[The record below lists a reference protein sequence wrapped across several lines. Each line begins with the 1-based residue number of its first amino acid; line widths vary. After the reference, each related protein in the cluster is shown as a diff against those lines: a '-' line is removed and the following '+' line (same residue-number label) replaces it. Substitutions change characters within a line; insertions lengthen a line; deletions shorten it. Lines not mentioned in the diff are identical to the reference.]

1 MFIKLTH
8 GLHSII
14 NAIISYIQ
22 RWTDDSVPDNTK
34 TLHNFKDGL
43 GKRPAV
49 PLDETTSTN
58 NIVKVTTDSNFENGN
73 DEISNSE
80 NILKVE
86 LKTELANGKDNLT
99 NKVGIEN
106 TVCVPEPVIFEIQN
120 EVPDK
125 IEKVVPIKTQALPG
139 QDFIFQILYVK
150 DYNYIEGD
158 ILPVFGTFGN
168 YARLSKDGKYLTVNS
183 NADLSVRLI
192 LTPAPQDWIPE
203 KPDPSIIQQAGDRM
217 LNTIPRDGAKAEYTI
232 EQMLLEDNF
241 YNLSIENKATTF
253 VTNSEFSNGK
263 YYNVGASTNKITIP
277 MTFSE
282 GFDENAVYWKCY
294 DDPKGETPVTGYYP
308 STDYN
313 EEFGPLPDGFR
324 KLQYISPNNSA
335 YIDLGIKL
343 KKDYKVKI
351 LMNVTENT
359 NNSYIGLFGARN
371 STDTDFYDDNHT
383 NGAYAC
389 YVKYN
394 YRTIGF
400 QRGSHR
406 YFNYNHDYPEGKICW
421 YYSDGIN
428 YEVRNYDGS
437 LIRKLSAA
445 ASENID
451 TEWNCYLFTVND
463 KGKPYSYGTYGNL
476 YRFEMWDENDNLI
489 MRLIP
494 AKNLDTNSCGL
505 YDIVN
510 NKFYYNKRPMG
521 YFTGPEF
528 YVWQKPMQCS
538 DHNVRM
544 YLENNNDIDY
554 NKDYDLPSGYEK
566 LYEIYSK
573 ERRLDTGYKIK
584 KDDRVECCAT
594 VDNNTGASHRV
605 LFGGRRSWDNAD
617 NFYFYVRAQN
627 KEQAVYSRNGKECW
641 GSTMTYGK
649 PCKFIAEPNKMSCYN
664 KQDELLWEII
674 NDGVNYVDSN
684 YNCWIGCGNNSN
696 SIDSWC
702 YAHYHYFRVYNKDN
716 NLVVNLI
723 PAKRLSDNVLGFY
736 DTVRNA
742 FYTSNSGN
750 YAYESKS
757 IYKGD
762 KRILHIENIT
772 KDINLGIIRNPVYDN
787 PFKLEDCIE
796 DEHQNEPKDSL
807 IYTYEITDS
816 KILDYFYYVDHVNN
830 ATDYATLDSTYKT
843 ANVGN
848 PASFTVSYKSGY
860 DNYDIKCTANT
871 DAKITVGKTHYITY
885 NELDIPAEY
894 TPVKGLY
901 SNNSSTYFKTG
912 YIPKWDDRV
921 ECYCSITRDSYYTY
935 PCYVFGARTAVN
947 NKSFVFYAHRSN
959 DRNRMGYD
967 RYCGEKDI
975 REIINNELMKIT
987 AGYNGCEVDFAYTKT
1002 KIDTICPLYRSFDYQ
1017 DYNSEVTLP
1026 DNYEKLSCIMN
1037 KLDSKAYIDLGL
1049 KIKPNY
1055 KVESIIYTNS
1065 NNTKSNVVLF
1075 GSTSSTGLAVAERT
1089 STSFTYPMSFDAN
1102 NNFWKNTNQQRN
1114 STNSE
1119 LEFKMLVAGTLVL
1132 NITQSSESGYDYLII
1147 QKNGSQIATTS
1158 GVSGSTTRTLSNLA
1172 VNDVIKIYYKKD
1184 GSASSGTDTATVQI
1198 LYDNNVLNAD
1208 FIIGSETN
1216 TNTLYTKYN
1225 GTNCIA
1231 LKQQKVKTNNNF
1243 VYGDTA
1249 KIKMDGSKITW
1260 WNFNGELVSE
1270 MEYESST
1277 EEPSYNTYL
1286 FGLNENGEYR
1296 HFAGNADLYVYTFKL
1311 YDENDNLIYH
1321 LVPALNKTTNEYGLY
1336 DTETGTFF
1344 TNSGEDDF
1352 EGHEIEEIHYVGDDL
1367 DYEMYLF
1374 GCNNANSRQYGYYG
1388 NMYKFTIYNGDNQQ
1402 VVNMV
1407 PVKRISDSVLGF
1419 YDTIRH
1425 IFITPAGGSVTE
1437 ATVPTYKGNIVVSNI
1452 PNDTRITITKNN
1464 DSRKTIVLEE
1474 GIEDDV
1480 FYQQIDQLEYNY
1492 ELKNTKLEDWFYTV
1506 KYINEAQSICSLKG
1520 DIATYYNVPRVGS
1533 NTRFPVTYN
1542 VGTDDNMIEATATA
1556 GATVEITKPIEII
1569 YNHFPDEYIE
1579 IYGIRN
1585 YNNTSVYFE
1594 IPYKIKANDTVKLY
1608 VSDEKQSYTYYIFGS
1623 GINETRGCVLCGK
1636 YESNSNNMFYSRNKR
1651 VNITGPQNEVLEIVC
1666 KPHGIDYTNG
1676 YDDYSYTLDNIPDDS
1691 DTMNVFHLFGACL
1704 DNYYGKHAASFYGTI
1719 YKCTISDENGVKVNL
1734 VPVKRKADGAIG
1746 FYDTVGDTFYLPNND
1761 NGSLSIAPAPKLKG
1775 RITVSNI
1782 TDDTDVIVT
1791 QKTQPSLSMDINDS
1805 IDYSYSI
1812 EGCSLTDYWH
1822 YITINNTTNGELTFT
1837 NAVYG
1842 GNCYTCLH
1850 DGSITMPCSF
1860 KSGRVSTDFIVSEG
1874 TLTNNGL
1881 VLNNVKEDKNITVM
1895 LNDYHDPKSDTNDDL
1910 NIFTNPDFSN
1920 YNQYRVVNGTDLMLT
1935 SYSFINSQ
1943 VAAMSN
1949 KQIFEFNINE
1959 LDILSFDPNNI
1970 PGEKIKTKIVSSDT
1984 NMNEVVQNVTI
1995 DGKLM
2000 YKHTVTLKNQIKLEN
2015 GKVYMFKVRDNT
2027 DTGKLI
2033 AYAKDTGPF
2042 NLVNSNG
2049 EYIIEDN
2056 DLYFKWDEPNKYI
2069 VKGNKTIYFELNG
2082 IKL

>member
-8 GLHSII
+8 GLHAVL
-14 NAIISYIQ
+14 NAIVSYIQ
-22 RWTDDSVPDNTK
+22 KWTDDSVPDGTL
-34 TLHNFKDGL
+34 TLHNFKDGQ
-43 GKRPAV
+43 GIRPAV
-49 PLDETTSTN
+49 PLDEINSSN
-58 NIVKVTTDSNFENGN
+58 NIVNVKTDSKFEHGSDNVT
-73 DEISNSE
+73 SSE
-80 NILKVE
+80 NVLKVE
-86 LKTELANGKDNLT
+86 LKTELGYGDDNLASKT
-99 NKVGIEN
+99 GIEN
-106 TVCVPEPVIFEIQN
+106 TVCIPPPVIFEIHN

-125 IEKVVPIKTQALPG
+125 IEKIVPVKTQALPG

-158 ILPVFGTFGN
+158 ILPVFGSWGN
-168 YARLSKDGKYLTVNS
+168 YARISRDGKYLTVNS

-203 KPDPSIIQQAGDRM
+203 QPDPSIIQQAGDRM

-232 EQMLLEDNF
+232 EQMQIEDNF
-241 YNLSIENKATTF
+241 YTVSIENKATTF
-253 VTNSEFSNGK
+253 VTNGEFSNGK

-282 GFDENAVYWKCY
+282 GFDENSIYWKCY
-294 DDPKGETPVTGYYP
+294 DDPKSETPVTGYYP

-371 STDTDFYDDNHT
+371 STDTNFYNDNHT

-406 YFNYNHDYPEGKICW
+406 YFNSNHDYPEGKICW

-445 ASENID
+445 TSENID

-463 KGKPYSYGTYGNL
+463 KGTPYSYGTYGNL
-476 YRFEMWDENDNLI
+476 YRCEVLDENDNLL

-594 VDNNTGASHRV
+594 VDNNTNSSYRV
-605 LFGGRRSWDNAD
+605 LFGSRQSSFSDDN
-617 NFYFYVRAQN
+617 YFFFTRFNDSNVACYGKNA
-627 KEQAVYSRNGKECW
+627 KETKGT
-641 GSTMTYGK
+641 TMTYGV
-649 PCKFIAEPNKMSCYN
+649 PCKFIAEPYKLSCYDRN
-664 KQDELLWEII
+664 NNLKWEI
-674 NDGVNYVDSN
+674 NVNGGTPVDCR
-684 YNCWIGCGNNSN
+684 YNCYLGCGNNSN
-696 SIDSWC
+696 SNNSWC

-736 DTVRNA
+736 DTVRKA

-750 YAYESKS
+750 YNYESKS
-757 IYKGD
+757 IYKGE
-762 KRILHIENIT
+762 KRILNIENIT

-807 IYTYEITDS
+807 IYTYEITNS

-848 PASFTVSYKSGY
+848 PATFIVSYKSGY

-871 DAKITVGKTHYITY
+871 DATVTVGKTHYITY

-935 PCYVFGARTAVN
+935 PCYVFGARNGVN
-947 NKSFVFYAHRSN
+947 NKSFVFYAHRSGYDN
-959 DRNRMGYD
+959 RYRMGYD
-967 RYCGEKDI
+967 RCCGETNI

-987 AGYNGCEVDFAYTKT
+987 ADNNGCECDFAYTKT
-1002 KIDTICPLYRSFDYQ
+1002 KI
-1017 DYNSEVTLP
+1017 
-1026 DNYEKLSCIMN
+1026 
-1037 KLDSKAYIDLGL
+1037 
-1049 KIKPNY
+1049 
-1055 KVESIIYTNS
+1055 
-1065 NNTKSNVVLF
+1065 NTSMTV
-1075 GSTSSTGLAVAERT
+1075 
-1089 STSFTYPMSFDAN
+1089 
-1102 NNFWKNTNQQRN
+1102 NTDC
-1114 STNSE
+1114 
-1119 LEFKMLVAGTLVL
+1119 V
-1132 NITQSSESGYDYLII
+1132 
-1147 QKNGSQIATTS
+1147 
-1158 GVSGSTTRTLSNLA
+1158 
-1172 VNDVIKIYYKKD
+1172 
-1184 GSASSGTDTATVQI
+1184 
-1198 LYDNNVLNAD
+1198 
-1208 FIIGSETN
+1208 
-1216 TNTLYTKYN
+1216 
-1225 GTNCIA
+1225 
-1231 LKQQKVKTNNNF
+1231 
-1243 VYGDTA
+1243 
-1249 KIKMDGSKITW
+1249 
-1260 WNFNGELVSE
+1260 
-1270 MEYESST
+1270 
-1277 EEPSYNTYL
+1277 
-1286 FGLNENGEYR
+1286 
-1296 HFAGNADLYVYTFKL
+1296 
-1311 YDENDNLIYH
+1311 
-1321 LVPALNKTTNEYGLY
+1321 
-1336 DTETGTFF
+1336 
-1344 TNSGEDDF
+1344 
-1352 EGHEIEEIHYVGDDL
+1352 
-1367 DYEMYLF
+1367 YEMYLF

-1437 ATVPTYKGNIVVSNI
+1437 ATEPTYKGNIVVSNI

-1474 GIEDDV
+1474 GIEDEQ
-1480 FYQQIDQLEYNY
+1480 YHQQIDQLEYNY

-1506 KYINEAQSICSLKG
+1506 KYINNTHSICSVKG

-1533 NTRFPVTYN
+1533 ITRFPVTYN
-1542 VGTDDNMIEATATA
+1542 FGLDDNMIEATASA
-1556 GATVEITKPIEII
+1556 GATVEITKPIEIV
-1569 YNHFPDEYIE
+1569 YNSVPDEYITL
-1579 IYGIRN
+1579 YGL
-1585 YNNTSVYFE
+1585 YNNDSNTYFE
-1594 IPYKIKANDTVKLY
+1594 IPYNIKATDSIKLY
-1608 VSDEKQSYTYYIFGS
+1608 VNDSKNGYTYWIFGADYYNDS
-1623 GINETRGCVLCGK
+1623 TTTSRVLCSR
-1636 YESNSNNMFYSRNKR
+1636 YENSSNNMYYHSGNKR
-1651 VNITGPQNEVLEIVC
+1651 VNITGLKDEVIEIDC
-1666 KPHGIDYTNG
+1666 NPSEITYTNG
-1676 YDDYSYTLDNIPDDS
+1676 YDTYHYTLDNTPV
-1691 DTMNVFHLFGACL
+1691 NCNGYFHVFGTRTTQGYH
-1704 DNYYGKHAASFYGTI
+1704 NSSFYGTI
-1719 YKCTISDENGVKVNL
+1719 YKFTIYDDNGIKINL
-1734 VPVKRKADGAIG
+1734 IPVKRKVDGVLG
-1746 FYDTVGDTFYLPNND
+1746 FYDTVQDQFYIPIKGAVTEAL
-1761 NGSLSIAPAPKLKG
+1761 APKLKG
-1775 RITVSNI
+1775 KIVVSNI
-1782 TDDTDVIVT
+1782 TDDTDVIVMP
-1791 QKTQPSLSMDINDS
+1791 KSQPSPSMDINDS
-1805 IDYSYSI
+1805 IDYSYNI

-1822 YITINNTTNGELTFT
+1822 YIEINNTTNGELTFT

-1881 VLNNVKEDKNITVM
+1881 VLNNVKDDKNITVM

-1910 NIFTNPDFSN
+1910 NIFTEPDFSG
-1920 YNQYRVVNGTDLMLT
+1920 YNQYRIVNGTDLILT

-1943 VAAMSN
+1943 PASMSERHV
-1949 KQIFEFNINE
+1949 FEFSIS
-1959 LDILSFDPNNI
+1959 DIDLLAFNPNDI
-1970 PGEKIKTKIVSSDT
+1970 PGDRVKSRIITSDS
-1984 NMNEVVQNVTI
+1984 NMNEVVQNVTV
-1995 DGKLM
+1995 DEKLM

-2015 GKVYMFKVRDNT
+2015 GKVYIFKVRDNT

-2033 AYAKDTGPF
+2033 AYAKDTNPI
-2042 NLVNSNG
+2042 NLVNSNN
-2049 EYIIEDN
+2049 EYTVEGN
-2056 DLYFKWDEPNKYI
+2056 DIYFNWNESNKYI
-2069 VKGNKTIYFELNG
+2069 VQGNKNIYFELNG

>member
-14 NAIISYIQ
+14 NAIVSYIQ

-49 PLDETTSTN
+49 PLDETTLTN

-99 NKVGIEN
+99 NKVSIEN

-139 QDFIFQILYVK
+139 QDFVFQILYVK

-158 ILPVFGTFGN
+158 ILPVFGTWGN
-168 YARLSKDGKYLTVNS
+168 YARISRDGKYLTVNS

-203 KPDPSIIQQAGDRM
+203 QPDPSIIQQAGDRM

-232 EQMLLEDNF
+232 EQMQIEDNF
-241 YNLSIENKATTF
+241 YTVSIENKATTF
-253 VTNSEFSNGK
+253 VTNGEFSNGK

-294 DDPKGETPVTGYYP
+294 DDPKSETVVTGYYP

-371 STDTDFYDDNHT
+371 STDTDFYNDNHT

-476 YRFEMWDENDNLI
+476 YRCEVLDENDNLL

-521 YFTGPEF
+521 YFSGPEF

-594 VDNNTGASHRV
+594 VDNNTNSSHRV

-750 YAYESKS
+750 YNYEYKNL
-757 IYKGD
+757 YKGD

-901 SNNSSTYFKTG
+901 SNNSSTYFMTG

-935 PCYVFGARTAVN
+935 PCYVFGARNGVN

-1147 QKNGSQIATTS
+1147 QKNGSQITTTS
-1158 GVSGSTTRTLSNLA
+1158 GLSGSTTRTLSNLA

-1184 GSASSGTDTATVQI
+1184 GSVSSGTDTATVQI

-1286 FGLNENGEYR
+1286 FGLNENGAYR
-1296 HFAGNADLYVYTFKL
+1296 HFAGNAYLYVYTFKL
-1311 YDENDNLIYH
+1311 YDEDDNLIYH

-1474 GIEDDV
+1474 GIEDEQ
-1480 FYQQIDQLEYNY
+1480 YHQQIDQLEYNY

-1506 KYINEAQSICSLKG
+1506 KYINNTHSICSLKG

-1542 VGTDDNMIEATATA
+1542 VGLDDDMIEATASA
-1556 GATVEITKPIEII
+1556 GATVEITKPIEIV
-1569 YNHFPDEYIE
+1569 YNSVPDEYI
-1579 IYGIRN
+1579 ILYGL
-1585 YNNTSVYFE
+1585 YNNDPNTYFE
-1594 IPYKIKANDTVKLY
+1594 IPYNIKATDSIKLY
-1608 VSDEKQSYTYYIFGS
+1608 VNDTKNSYYWIFGADYYS
-1623 GINETRGCVLCGK
+1623 DSTTTSRVLCSR
-1636 YESNSNNMFYSRNKR
+1636 YENSSNNMYYHSGNKR
-1651 VNITGPQNEVLEIVC
+1651 VNITGLKDEVIEIDC
-1666 KPHGIDYTNG
+1666 KPSEITYTNG
-1676 YDDYSYTLDNIPDDS
+1676 YDTYHYTLDNTPV
-1691 DTMNVFHLFGACL
+1691 NCNGYFHVFGTRTTQGYH
-1704 DNYYGKHAASFYGTI
+1704 NSSFSGTI
-1719 YKCTISDENGVKVNL
+1719 YKFTIYDDNGIKINL
-1734 VPVKRKADGAIG
+1734 IPVKRKVDGVLG
-1746 FYDTVGDTFYLPNND
+1746 FYDAVQDQFYIPIKGAVTEAL
-1761 NGSLSIAPAPKLKG
+1761 APKLKG
-1775 RITVSNI
+1775 KIIVSNI

-1791 QKTQPSLSMDINDS
+1791 QKTQPTTSMDINDI
-1805 IDYSYSI
+1805 IDYSYNI

-1822 YITINNTTNGELTFT
+1822 YIEINNTTNGELTFT

-1850 DGSITMPCSF
+1850 EGSITMPCSY
-1860 KSGRVSTDFIVSEG
+1860 KAGRVSTDFIVSEG

-1881 VLNNVKEDKNITVM
+1881 VLNNVKDDKNITVM

-1910 NIFTNPDFSN
+1910 NIFTEPDFSG
-1920 YNQYRVVNGTDLMLT
+1920 YNQYRIVNGTDLMLT

-1943 VAAMSN
+1943 PASMSERHV
-1949 KQIFEFNINE
+1949 FEFSIS
-1959 LDILSFDPNNI
+1959 DIDLLAFNPNNI
-1970 PGEKIKTKIVSSDT
+1970 PGDRVKSRIITTDS
-1984 NMNEVVQNVTI
+1984 NMNEVVQNVTV
-1995 DGKLM
+1995 DEKLM

-2015 GKVYMFKVRDNT
+2015 GKVYIFKVRDNT

-2033 AYAKDTGPF
+2033 AYAKDTNPI
-2042 NLVNSNG
+2042 NLVNSNN
-2049 EYIIEDN
+2049 EYTVEGN
-2056 DLYFKWDEPNKYI
+2056 DIYFNWNESNKYI
-2069 VKGNKTIYFELNG
+2069 VQGNKNIYFELNG

>member
-14 NAIISYIQ
+14 NAIVSYIQ

-99 NKVGIEN
+99 NKVSIEN

-139 QDFIFQILYVK
+139 QDFVFQILYVK

-158 ILPVFGTFGN
+158 ILPVFGTWGN
-168 YARLSKDGKYLTVNS
+168 YARISRDGKYLTVNS

-203 KPDPSIIQQAGDRM
+203 QPDPSIIQQAGDRM

-232 EQMLLEDNF
+232 EQMQIEDNF
-241 YNLSIENKATTF
+241 YTVSIENKATTF

-282 GFDENAVYWKCY
+282 GFDENSIYWKCY

-371 STDTDFYDDNHT
+371 STDTDFYNDNHT

-476 YRFEMWDENDNLI
+476 YRCEVLDENDNLL

-521 YFTGPEF
+521 YFSGPEF

-554 NKDYDLPSGYEK
+554 NKDYEVPSDYVK
-566 LYEIYSK
+566 VYEIYSK
-573 ERRLDTGYKIK
+573 ESRVDTGYKIK

-594 VDNNTGASHRV
+594 VDNNTNASYRV
-605 LFGGRRSWDNAD
+605 LFGARQSSFSAD
-617 NFYFYVRAQN
+617 NFFFFVRFNGQN
-627 KEQAVYSRNGKECW
+627 VACYGKNAKETKGT
-641 GSTMTYGK
+641 TMTYGI
-649 PCKFIAEPNKMSCYN
+649 PCKFIAEPYSLSCYN
-664 KQDELLWEII
+664 TKNNLIWKIDV
-674 NDGVNYVDSN
+674 DGGTPTDSV

-696 SIDSWC
+696 SNDSWC

-723 PAKRLSDNVLGFY
+723 PVKRLSDSTLGFY
-736 DTVRNA
+736 DTVRKT
-742 FYTSNSGN
+742 FYTRNTGN
-750 YAYESKS
+750 YNYESKS
-757 IYKGD
+757 IYKGE
-762 KRILHIENIT
+762 KRILNIENIT

-848 PASFTVSYKSGY
+848 PATFAVSYKSGY

-894 TPVKGLY
+894 TPVKGLCN
-901 SNNSSTYFKTG
+901 SNQGQVYIKTG
-912 YIPKWDDRV
+912 YIPKWNDKIV
-921 ECYCSITRDSYYTY
+921 CYSSISNNYYTY
-935 PCYVFGARTAVN
+935 PCFIFGCRNAVN
-947 NKSFVFYAHRSN
+947 NKSFAFYARRDSSN
-959 DRNRMGYD
+959 MAYD
-967 RYCGEKDI
+967 RCCGEKNI
-975 REIINNELMKIT
+975 RSVINNELMKIT
-987 AGYNGCEVDFAYTKT
+987 ADNNGCEVDFAYTKT
-1002 KIDTICPLYRSFDYQ
+1002 KINTEMYKIPIVPDFNQNI
-1017 DYNSEVTLP
+1017 TLP
-1026 DNYEKLSCIMN
+1026 DTYEKIG
-1037 KLDSKAYIDLGL
+1037 YIENTGSIYADLGFIL
-1049 KIKPNY
+1049 KANDR
-1055 KVESIIYTNS
+1055 VELYTNIS
-1065 NNTKSNVVLF
+1065 NPNSDTYNTIF
-1075 GSTSSTGLAVAERT
+1075 GA
-1089 STSFTYPMSFDAN
+1089 
-1102 NNFWKNTNQQRN
+1102 RN
-1114 STNSE
+1114 DET
-1119 LEFKMLVAGTLVL
+1119 
-1132 NITQSSESGYDYLII
+1132 
-1147 QKNGSQIATTS
+1147 
-1158 GVSGSTTRTLSNLA
+1158 
-1172 VNDVIKIYYKKD
+1172 VNEYC
-1184 GSASSGTDTATVQI
+1184 
-1198 LYDNNVLNAD
+1198 LW
-1208 FIIGSETN
+1208 
-1216 TNTLYTKYN
+1216 TKYN
-1225 GTNCIA
+1225 NGNITYGRISDYQASVNVPRNIIIKLFTDKLKFGWYDTDGVLLQEFTSTTGTLTDTQYNC
-1231 LKQQKVKTNNNF
+1231 
-1243 VYGDTA
+1243 
-1249 KIKMDGSKITW
+1249 
-1260 WNFNGELVSE
+1260 
-1270 MEYESST
+1270 
-1277 EEPSYNTYL
+1277 YL
-1286 FGLNENGEYR
+1286 FARNTRNSVSGGGYCLAKVYSFKVYNENNE
-1296 HFAGNADLYVYTFKL
+1296 
-1311 YDENDNLIYH
+1311 LIQYF
-1321 LVPALNKTTNEYGLY
+1321 VPARRKSDNIAGLYNVITNTFITGRNGNFSWSRINYNEYP
-1336 DTETGTFF
+1336 DC
-1344 TNSGEDDF
+1344 
-1352 EGHEIEEIHYVGDDL
+1352 

-1374 GCNNANSRQYGYYG
+1374 NCNHANSRQYSFYG
-1388 NMYKFTIYNGDNQQ
+1388 NIYKFTAYDGEGNIK
-1402 VVNMV
+1402 VNFV
-1407 PVKRISDSVLGF
+1407 PVKRLEDSKLGF
-1419 YDTIRH
+1419 YDTIREM
-1425 IFITPAGGSVTE
+1425 FIIPENGTLTE
-1437 ATVPTYKGNIVVSNI
+1437 STVPTYKGNIVVSNI
-1452 PNDTRITITKNN
+1452 PNDTTITITKNN

-1474 GIEDDV
+1474 GIEDEQ
-1480 FYQQIDQLEYNY
+1480 YHQQIDQLEYNY

-1506 KYINEAQSICSLKG
+1506 KYINNTHSICSVKG

-1533 NTRFPVTYN
+1533 ITRFPVTYN
-1542 VGTDDNMIEATATA
+1542 VGLDDNMIEATASA
-1556 GATVEITKPIEII
+1556 GATVEITKPIEIV
-1569 YNHFPDEYIE
+1569 YNYVPDEYIAL
-1579 IYGIRN
+1579 YGL
-1585 YNNTSVYFE
+1585 YNNDSNTYFE
-1594 IPYKIKANDTVKLY
+1594 IPYNIKATDSIKLY
-1608 VSDEKQSYTYYIFGS
+1608 VNDSKNGYTYWIFGADYYNDS
-1623 GINETRGCVLCGK
+1623 TTTSRVLCSK
-1636 YESNSNNMFYSRNKR
+1636 YENSNNMYYHSGNKR
-1651 VNITGPQNEVLEIVC
+1651 VNITGLKDEVIEIDC
-1666 KPHGIDYTNG
+1666 KPSEITYTNG
-1676 YDDYSYTLDNIPDDS
+1676 YDTYHYTLDNTPV
-1691 DTMNVFHLFGACL
+1691 NCNGYFHVFGTRTTQGYH
-1704 DNYYGKHAASFYGTI
+1704 NSSFYGTI
-1719 YKCTISDENGVKVNL
+1719 YKFTIYDDNGIKINL
-1734 VPVKRKADGAIG
+1734 IPVKRKVDGVLG
-1746 FYDTVGDTFYLPNND
+1746 FYDTVQDQFYIPIKGAVKEAL
-1761 NGSLSIAPAPKLKG
+1761 APKLKG
-1775 RITVSNI
+1775 KIIVSNI
-1782 TDDTDVIVT
+1782 TDDTDVIVMP
-1791 QKTQPSLSMDINDS
+1791 KSQPSPSMDINDS
-1805 IDYSYSI
+1805 LDYSYNI

-1822 YITINNTTNGELTFT
+1822 YIEINNTTNGELTFT

-1881 VLNNVKEDKNITVM
+1881 VLNNVKDDKNITVM

-1910 NIFTNPDFSN
+1910 NIFTEPDFSG
-1920 YNQYRVVNGTDLMLT
+1920 YNQYRIVNGTDLILT

-1943 VAAMSN
+1943 PASMSERHV
-1949 KQIFEFNINE
+1949 FEFSIS
-1959 LDILSFDPNNI
+1959 DIDLLAFNPNDI
-1970 PGEKIKTKIVSSDT
+1970 PGDRVKSRIITSDS
-1984 NMNEVVQNVTI
+1984 NMNEVVQNVTV
-1995 DGKLM
+1995 DEKLM

-2015 GKVYMFKVRDNT
+2015 GKVYIFKVRDNT

-2033 AYAKDTGPF
+2033 AYAKDTNPI
-2042 NLVNSNG
+2042 NLVNSNN
-2049 EYIIEDN
+2049 EYTVEGN
-2056 DLYFKWDEPNKYI
+2056 DIYFNWNESNKYI
-2069 VKGNKTIYFELNG
+2069 VQGNKNIYFELNG

>member
-14 NAIISYIQ
+14 NAIVSYIQ

-58 NIVKVTTDSNFENGN
+58 NIIKVTTDSNFENGN

-158 ILPVFGTFGN
+158 ILPVFGTWGN

-277 MTFSE
+277 ITFSE
-282 GFDENAVYWKCY
+282 GFDENSIYWKCY

-313 EEFGPLPDGFR
+313 EEYNVPNGFR

-406 YFNYNHDYPEGKICW
+406 YYSSNHDYPEGKICW

-428 YEVRNYDGS
+428 YEVRKYDDNT

-445 ASENID
+445 TSENID

-476 YRFEMWDENDNLI
+476 YRCEVLDENDNLL

-649 PCKFIAEPNKMSCYN
+649 PCKFIAETNKMSCYN

-684 YNCWIGCGNNSN
+684 YNCYLGCGNNSN
-696 SIDSWC
+696 NIDSWC

-736 DTVRNA
+736 DTSRNA

-750 YAYESKS
+750 YNYESKS
-757 IYKGD
+757 IYKGE
-762 KRILHIENIT
+762 KRILNIENIT

-796 DEHQNEPKDSL
+796 DEQHNEPKDSL

-912 YIPKWDDRV
+912 YIPKWDDKV
-921 ECYCSITRDSYYTY
+921 VCYCSILRDSLYTY
-935 PCYVFGARTAVN
+935 PCYVFGARNGVN

-967 RYCGEKDI
+967 RCCGETNI

-987 AGYNGCEVDFAYTKT
+987 ADNNGCECDFAYTKT
-1002 KIDTICPLYRSFDYQ
+1002 KI
-1017 DYNSEVTLP
+1017 
-1026 DNYEKLSCIMN
+1026 
-1037 KLDSKAYIDLGL
+1037 
-1049 KIKPNY
+1049 
-1055 KVESIIYTNS
+1055 
-1065 NNTKSNVVLF
+1065 NTS
-1075 GSTSSTGLAVAERT
+1075 
-1089 STSFTYPMSFDAN
+1089 MSV
-1102 NNFWKNTNQQRN
+1102 NTDC
-1114 STNSE
+1114 
-1119 LEFKMLVAGTLVL
+1119 V
-1132 NITQSSESGYDYLII
+1132 
-1147 QKNGSQIATTS
+1147 
-1158 GVSGSTTRTLSNLA
+1158 
-1172 VNDVIKIYYKKD
+1172 
-1184 GSASSGTDTATVQI
+1184 
-1198 LYDNNVLNAD
+1198 
-1208 FIIGSETN
+1208 
-1216 TNTLYTKYN
+1216 
-1225 GTNCIA
+1225 
-1231 LKQQKVKTNNNF
+1231 
-1243 VYGDTA
+1243 
-1249 KIKMDGSKITW
+1249 
-1260 WNFNGELVSE
+1260 
-1270 MEYESST
+1270 
-1277 EEPSYNTYL
+1277 
-1286 FGLNENGEYR
+1286 
-1296 HFAGNADLYVYTFKL
+1296 
-1311 YDENDNLIYH
+1311 
-1321 LVPALNKTTNEYGLY
+1321 
-1336 DTETGTFF
+1336 
-1344 TNSGEDDF
+1344 
-1352 EGHEIEEIHYVGDDL
+1352 
-1367 DYEMYLF
+1367 YEMYLF

-1437 ATVPTYKGNIVVSNI
+1437 ATEPTYKGNIVVSNI

-1480 FYQQIDQLEYNY
+1480 LHQQTDQLEYNY

-1506 KYINEAQSICSLKG
+1506 KYINNAQSICSLKG
-1520 DIATYYNVPRVGS
+1520 DVATYYNVPRVGS
-1533 NTRFPVTYN
+1533 TTRFPVTYN
-1542 VGTDDNMIEATATA
+1542 VGTDDNMIEATATT
-1556 GATVEITKPIEII
+1556 GATVEITKSIEIV
-1569 YNHFPDEYIE
+1569 YNNVPDEYITL
-1579 IYGIRN
+1579 YGL
-1585 YNNTSVYFE
+1585 YNNDSNTYFE
-1594 IPYKIKANDTVKLY
+1594 IPYNIKATDSIKLY
-1608 VSDEKQSYTYYIFGS
+1608 VNDSKNGYTYWIFGADYYNDS
-1623 GINETRGCVLCGK
+1623 TTTSRVLCSK
-1636 YESNSNNMFYSRNKR
+1636 YENSNNMYYHSGNKR
-1651 VNITGPQNEVLEIVC
+1651 VNITGLKDEVIEIDC
-1666 KPHGIDYTNG
+1666 KPSEITYTNG
-1676 YDDYSYTLDNIPDDS
+1676 YDTYHYTLDNTPV
-1691 DTMNVFHLFGACL
+1691 NCNGYFHVFGTRTTQGYH
-1704 DNYYGKHAASFYGTI
+1704 YSSFYGTI
-1719 YKCTISDENGVKVNL
+1719 YKFTIYDENGIKINL
-1734 VPVKRKADGAIG
+1734 IPVKRKVDGVLG
-1746 FYDTVGDTFYLPNND
+1746 FYDIVQDQFYIPIA
-1761 NGSLSIAPAPKLKG
+1761 GSVTEAQAPKLKG

-1791 QKTQPSLSMDINDS
+1791 QKTQPSTSMDINDS

-1850 DGSITMPCSF
+1850 DGSITMPCSY
-1860 KSGRVSTDFIVSEG
+1860 KAGRASTDFIVSEG
-1874 TLTNNGL
+1874 TLTNNDL
-1881 VLNNVKEDKNITVM
+1881 VLNNVKDDKNITVM

-2000 YKHTVTLKNQIKLEN
+2000 YKHTVTLKTQIKLEN
-2015 GKVYMFKVRDNT
+2015 GKVYIFKVRDNT

-2033 AYAKDTGPF
+2033 AYAKDTVPF

>member
-14 NAIISYIQ
+14 NAIVSYIQ

-49 PLDETTSTN
+49 PLDETTATN

-73 DEISNSE
+73 DEISNTE

-99 NKVGIEN
+99 NKIGIEN

-139 QDFIFQILYVK
+139 QDFVFQILYVK

-158 ILPVFGTFGN
+158 ILPVFGTWGN

-282 GFDENAVYWKCY
+282 GFDENSIYWKCY
-294 DDPKGETPVTGYYP
+294 EDPKSETPVTGYYP

-313 EEFGPLPDGFR
+313 EEYNVPDGFR

-351 LMNVTENT
+351 LMNITENT
-359 NNSYIGLFGARN
+359 SNSYIGLFGARN
-371 STDTDFYDDNHT
+371 STDTNFYDDNHT

-406 YFNYNHDYPEGKICW
+406 YYSSNHDYPEGKICW

-445 ASENID
+445 TSENID

-463 KGKPYSYGTYGNL
+463 KGTPYSYGTYGNL
-476 YRFEMWDENDNLI
+476 YRCEVLDENDNLI

-528 YVWQKPMQCS
+528 YVWQKQMQCS

-554 NKDYDLPSGYEK
+554 NKDYDLPSEYEK

-573 ERRLDTGYKIK
+573 VRRLDTGYKIK

-594 VDNNTGASHRV
+594 VDNNTSSSYRV
-605 LFGGRRSWDNAD
+605 LFGSRQSSFSDDN
-617 NFYFYVRAQN
+617 YFFFTRF
-627 KEQAVYSRNGKECW
+627 NGKNIACYGKNAKETQ
-641 GSTMTYGK
+641 GTTMTYGE
-649 PCKFIAEPNKMSCYN
+649 PCKFIAEPYKLSCYDIN
-664 KQDELLWEII
+664 NNLKWEI
-674 NDGVNYVDSN
+674 NVNGGTPVDCR
-684 YNCWIGCGNNSN
+684 YNCYLGCGNNSN
-696 SIDSWC
+696 NIDSWC

-750 YAYESKS
+750 YNYESKS
-757 IYKGD
+757 IYKGE

-871 DAKITVGKTHYITY
+871 DAKITIGKTHYITY

-894 TPVKGLY
+894 TPIKGLCN
-901 SNNSSTYFKTG
+901 SNQGQVYIKTG
-912 YIPKWDDRV
+912 YIPKWNDKIV
-921 ECYCSITRDSYYTY
+921 CYSSISNNYYTY
-935 PCYVFGARTAVN
+935 PCFIFGCRNAVN
-947 NKSFVFYAHRSN
+947 NKSFAFYARRDSSN
-959 DRNRMGYD
+959 MAYD
-967 RYCGEKDI
+967 RCCGEKNI
-975 REIINNELMKIT
+975 RSVINNELMKIT
-987 AGYNGCEVDFAYTKT
+987 ADNNGCEVDFAYTKT
-1002 KIDTICPLYRSFDYQ
+1002 KINTEMYKIPIVPDFNQ
-1017 DYNSEVTLP
+1017 DITLP
-1026 DNYEKLSCIMN
+1026 DAYEKIG
-1037 KLDSKAYIDLGL
+1037 YIENTGSIYADLGFKL
-1049 KIKPNY
+1049 KANDR
-1055 KVESIIYTNS
+1055 VELYTNIS
-1065 NNTKSNVVLF
+1065 NPNSDTYNTIF
-1075 GSTSSTGLAVAERT
+1075 GA
-1089 STSFTYPMSFDAN
+1089 
-1102 NNFWKNTNQQRN
+1102 RN
-1114 STNSE
+1114 DD
-1119 LEFKMLVAGTLVL
+1119 
-1132 NITQSSESGYDYLII
+1132 I
-1147 QKNGSQIATTS
+1147 
-1158 GVSGSTTRTLSNLA
+1158 
-1172 VNDVIKIYYKKD
+1172 VNEYC
-1184 GSASSGTDTATVQI
+1184 
-1198 LYDNNVLNAD
+1198 LW
-1208 FIIGSETN
+1208 
-1216 TNTLYTKYN
+1216 TKYN
-1225 GTNCIA
+1225 NGNITYGRISNYQASVNVPRNIIIKLFTDK
-1231 LKQQKVKTNNNF
+1231 LK
-1243 VYGDTA
+1243 
-1249 KIKMDGSKITW
+1249 
-1260 WNFNGELVSE
+1260 
-1270 MEYESST
+1270 
-1277 EEPSYNTYL
+1277 
-1286 FGLNENGEYR
+1286 FGW
-1296 HFAGNADLYVYTFKL
+1296 
-1311 YDENDNLIYH
+1311 
-1321 LVPALNKTTNEYGLY
+1321 Y
-1336 DTETGTFF
+1336 DTEGVLLQEFTSTTGELTDTQYNCYLFTRNTRNSVSGGYCLAKVYNFKVYNENNELIQYFVPARRKSDNIAGLYNVITNTFVTGRNGNF
-1344 TNSGEDDF
+1344 SWNRINYNEYPDC
-1352 EGHEIEEIHYVGDDL
+1352 

-1374 GCNNANSRQYGYYG
+1374 NCNHANSRQYSFYG
-1388 NMYKFTIYNGDNQQ
+1388 NIYKFTAYDGEGNIK
-1402 VVNMV
+1402 VNLV
-1407 PVKRISDSVLGF
+1407 PVKRIEDSKLGF
-1419 YDTIRH
+1419 YDTIRQ
-1425 IFITPAGGSVTE
+1425 IFIAPENGTLTE

-1452 PNDTRITITKNN
+1452 PNDTTITITKNN

-1480 FYQQIDQLEYNY
+1480 FHQQIDQLEYNY

-1506 KYINEAQSICSLKG
+1506 KYINNAQSICSLKG
-1520 DIATYYNVPRVGS
+1520 YVATYYNVPRVGS
-1533 NTRFPVTYN
+1533 TTRFPVTYN

-1556 GATVEITKPIEII
+1556 GATVEITKPIEIV
-1569 YNHFPDEYIE
+1569 YNNVPDEYITL
-1579 IYGIRN
+1579 YGL
-1585 YNNTSVYFE
+1585 YNNDSNTYFE
-1594 IPYKIKANDTVKLY
+1594 IPYNIKATDSIKLY
-1608 VSDEKQSYTYYIFGS
+1608 VNDSKNGYTYWIFGADYYS
-1623 GINETRGCVLCGK
+1623 DSTTTSRVLCSR
-1636 YESNSNNMFYSRNKR
+1636 YENSNNMYYHSGNKR
-1651 VNITGPQNEVLEIVC
+1651 VNITGLKDEVIEIDC
-1666 KPHGIDYTNG
+1666 KPSEITYTNG
-1676 YDDYSYTLDNIPDDS
+1676 YDTYHYTLDNTPV
-1691 DTMNVFHLFGACL
+1691 NCNGYFHVFGTRTTQGYH
-1704 DNYYGKHAASFYGTI
+1704 NSSFSGTI
-1719 YKCTISDENGVKVNL
+1719 YKFTIYDENGIKINL
-1734 VPVKRKADGAIG
+1734 IPVKRKVDGVLG
-1746 FYDTVGDTFYLPNND
+1746 FYDNVQDQFYIPIK
-1761 NGSLSIAPAPKLKG
+1761 GSVTEALAPKLKG

-1791 QKTQPSLSMDINDS
+1791 QKTQPTTSMDINDS
-1805 IDYSYSI
+1805 IDYSYNI

-1822 YITINNTTNGELTFT
+1822 YIEINNTTNGELTFT

-1850 DGSITMPCSF
+1850 NESITMPCSY
-1860 KSGRVSTDFIVSEG
+1860 KAGRTSTDFIVSEG

-1881 VLNNVKEDKNITVM
+1881 VLNNVKDDKNITVM

-1959 LDILSFDPNNI
+1959 LDILSFDTNNI

>member
-14 NAIISYIQ
+14 NAIVSYIQ

-49 PLDETTSTN
+49 PLDETTTTN
-58 NIVKVTTDSNFENGN
+58 NIVKVTTDSNFKNGN

-125 IEKVVPIKTQALPG
+125 IEKIVPIKTQALPG

-203 KPDPSIIQQAGDRM
+203 QPDPSIIQQAGDRM

-232 EQMLLEDNF
+232 EQMQIEDNF
-241 YNLSIENKATTF
+241 YTVSIENKATTF
-253 VTNSEFSNGK
+253 VTNGEFSNGK

-282 GFDENAVYWKCY
+282 GFDENSIYWKCY
-294 DDPKGETPVTGYYP
+294 DDPKSETPVTGYYP

-313 EEFGPLPDGFR
+313 EEFDTLPDGFR

-406 YFNYNHDYPEGKICW
+406 YFNSNHDYPEGKICW
-421 YYSDGIN
+421 YYSDGLN

-445 ASENID
+445 TSENID

-476 YRFEMWDENDNLI
+476 YRCEVLDENDNLL

-554 NKDYDLPSGYEK
+554 NKDYEVPSDYVK
-566 LYEIYSK
+566 VYEIYSK

-594 VDNNTGASHRV
+594 VDNNTNASYRV

-696 SIDSWC
+696 SIECWC

-757 IYKGD
+757 IYKGE
-762 KRILHIENIT
+762 KRILNIENIT

-796 DEHQNEPKDSL
+796 DEQHNEPKDSL

-830 ATDYATLDSTYKT
+830 AIDYATLDSTYKT

-935 PCYVFGARTAVN
+935 PCYVFGARNGVN

-959 DRNRMGYD
+959 DRYRMGYD
-967 RYCGEKDI
+967 RCCGETNI

-987 AGYNGCEVDFAYTKT
+987 ADNNGCECDFAYTKT
-1002 KIDTICPLYRSFDYQ
+1002 KI
-1017 DYNSEVTLP
+1017 
-1026 DNYEKLSCIMN
+1026 
-1037 KLDSKAYIDLGL
+1037 
-1049 KIKPNY
+1049 
-1055 KVESIIYTNS
+1055 
-1065 NNTKSNVVLF
+1065 NTS
-1075 GSTSSTGLAVAERT
+1075 
-1089 STSFTYPMSFDAN
+1089 MSV
-1102 NNFWKNTNQQRN
+1102 NTDC
-1114 STNSE
+1114 
-1119 LEFKMLVAGTLVL
+1119 V
-1132 NITQSSESGYDYLII
+1132 
-1147 QKNGSQIATTS
+1147 
-1158 GVSGSTTRTLSNLA
+1158 
-1172 VNDVIKIYYKKD
+1172 
-1184 GSASSGTDTATVQI
+1184 
-1198 LYDNNVLNAD
+1198 
-1208 FIIGSETN
+1208 
-1216 TNTLYTKYN
+1216 
-1225 GTNCIA
+1225 
-1231 LKQQKVKTNNNF
+1231 
-1243 VYGDTA
+1243 
-1249 KIKMDGSKITW
+1249 
-1260 WNFNGELVSE
+1260 
-1270 MEYESST
+1270 
-1277 EEPSYNTYL
+1277 
-1286 FGLNENGEYR
+1286 
-1296 HFAGNADLYVYTFKL
+1296 
-1311 YDENDNLIYH
+1311 
-1321 LVPALNKTTNEYGLY
+1321 
-1336 DTETGTFF
+1336 
-1344 TNSGEDDF
+1344 
-1352 EGHEIEEIHYVGDDL
+1352 
-1367 DYEMYLF
+1367 YEMYLF

-1437 ATVPTYKGNIVVSNI
+1437 ATEPTYKGNIVVSNI

-1474 GIEDDV
+1474 GIEDEQ
-1480 FYQQIDQLEYNY
+1480 YHQQIDQLEYNY

-1506 KYINEAQSICSLKG
+1506 KYINNTHSICSVKG

-1542 VGTDDNMIEATATA
+1542 VGLDDDMIEATASA
-1556 GATVEITKPIEII
+1556 GATVEITKPIEIV
-1569 YNHFPDEYIE
+1569 YNSVPDEYITL
-1579 IYGIRN
+1579 YGL
-1585 YNNTSVYFE
+1585 YNKDSNTYFE
-1594 IPYKIKANDTVKLY
+1594 IPYNIKATDSIKLY
-1608 VSDEKQSYTYYIFGS
+1608 VNDTKNSYTYWIFGADYYS
-1623 GINETRGCVLCGK
+1623 DSTTTSRVLCSR
-1636 YESNSNNMFYSRNKR
+1636 YENSNNMYYHSGNKR
-1651 VNITGPQNEVLEIVC
+1651 VNITGLKDEVIEIDC
-1666 KPHGIDYTNG
+1666 KPSEITYTNG
-1676 YDDYSYTLDNIPDDS
+1676 YDTYHYTLDNTPV
-1691 DTMNVFHLFGACL
+1691 NCNGYFHVFGTRTTQGYH
-1704 DNYYGKHAASFYGTI
+1704 NSSFYGTI
-1719 YKCTISDENGVKVNL
+1719 YKFTIYDDNGIKINL
-1734 VPVKRKADGAIG
+1734 IPVKRKVDGVLG
-1746 FYDTVGDTFYLPNND
+1746 FYDAVQDQFYIPIKGAVTEAL
-1761 NGSLSIAPAPKLKG
+1761 APKLKG
-1775 RITVSNI
+1775 KIIVSNI

-1791 QKTQPSLSMDINDS
+1791 QKTQPTTSMDINDS
-1805 IDYSYSI
+1805 IDYSYNI

-1822 YITINNTTNGELTFT
+1822 YIEINNTTNGELTFT

-1881 VLNNVKEDKNITVM
+1881 VLNNVKDDKNITVM

-1910 NIFTNPDFSN
+1910 NIFTEPDFSG
-1920 YNQYRVVNGTDLMLT
+1920 YNQYRIVNGTDLILT

-1943 VAAMSN
+1943 PASMSERHV
-1949 KQIFEFNINE
+1949 FEFSIS
-1959 LDILSFDPNNI
+1959 DIDLLAFNPNDI
-1970 PGEKIKTKIVSSDT
+1970 PGDRVKSRIITSDS
-1984 NMNEVVQNVTI
+1984 NMNEVVQNVTVNE
-1995 DGKLM
+1995 KLM
-2000 YKHTVTLKNQIKLEN
+2000 YKHTITLKNQIKLEN
-2015 GKVYMFKVRDNT
+2015 GKVYIFKVRDNT

-2033 AYAKDTGPF
+2033 AYAKDTNPI
-2042 NLVNSNG
+2042 NLVNSNN
-2049 EYIIEDN
+2049 EYTVEGN
-2056 DLYFKWDEPNKYI
+2056 DIYFNWNESNKYI
-2069 VKGNKTIYFELNG
+2069 VQGNKNIYFELNG

>member
-14 NAIISYIQ
+14 NAIVSYIQ

-49 PLDETTSTN
+49 PLDETTLTN

-139 QDFIFQILYVK
+139 QDFVFQILYVK

-158 ILPVFGTFGN
+158 ILPVFGTWGN
-168 YARLSKDGKYLTVNS
+168 YARISRDGKYLTVNS

-203 KPDPSIIQQAGDRM
+203 QPDPSIIQQAGDRM

-232 EQMLLEDNF
+232 EQMQIEDNF
-241 YNLSIENKATTF
+241 YTVSIENKATTF
-253 VTNSEFSNGK
+253 VTNGEFSNGK

-294 DDPKGETPVTGYYP
+294 DDPKGETPVIGYYP

-313 EEFGPLPDGFR
+313 EEYNVPNGFR

-335 YIDLGIKL
+335 YIDLDIKL

-359 NNSYIGLFGARN
+359 SNSYIGLFGARN
-371 STDTDFYDDNHT
+371 STDTNFYDDNHT

-406 YFNYNHDYPEGKICW
+406 YYYSNHDYPEGKICW

-428 YEVRNYDGS
+428 YEVRKYDDNT

-445 ASENID
+445 TSENID

-476 YRFEMWDENDNLI
+476 YRCEVLDENDNLL

-594 VDNNTGASHRV
+594 VDNNTNSSYRV
-605 LFGGRRSWDNAD
+605 LFGSRQSSFSDDN
-617 NFYFYVRAQN
+617 YFFFTRFNGSNVACYGKNA
-627 KEQAVYSRNGKECW
+627 KETKGT
-641 GSTMTYGK
+641 TMTYGV
-649 PCKFIAEPNKMSCYN
+649 PCKFIAEPYKLSCYDRN
-664 KQDELLWEII
+664 NNLKWEI
-674 NDGVNYVDSN
+674 NVNGGTPVDCR
-684 YNCWIGCGNNSN
+684 YNCYLGCGNNSN

-736 DTVRNA
+736 DTVRNG

-750 YAYESKS
+750 YNYESKS

-762 KRILHIENIT
+762 KRILNIENIT

-796 DEHQNEPKDSL
+796 DEQHNEPKDSL

-894 TPVKGLY
+894 TPVKGLCN
-901 SNNSSTYFKTG
+901 SNQGQVYIKTG
-912 YIPKWDDRV
+912 YIPKWNDKIV
-921 ECYCSITRDSYYTY
+921 CYSSISNNYYTY
-935 PCYVFGARTAVN
+935 PCFIFGCRNAVN
-947 NKSFVFYAHRSN
+947 NKSFAFYARRDSSN
-959 DRNRMGYD
+959 MAYD
-967 RYCGEKDI
+967 RCCGEKNI
-975 REIINNELMKIT
+975 RSVINNELMKIT
-987 AGYNGCEVDFAYTKT
+987 ADNNGCEVDFAYTKT
-1002 KIDTICPLYRSFDYQ
+1002 KINTEMYKLPIVPDFNQNI
-1017 DYNSEVTLP
+1017 TLP
-1026 DNYEKLSCIMN
+1026 DTYEKIG
-1037 KLDSKAYIDLGL
+1037 YIENTGSIYADLGFIL
-1049 KIKPNY
+1049 KANDR
-1055 KVESIIYTNS
+1055 VELYTNIS
-1065 NNTKSNVVLF
+1065 NPNSDTYNTIF
-1075 GSTSSTGLAVAERT
+1075 GA
-1089 STSFTYPMSFDAN
+1089 
-1102 NNFWKNTNQQRN
+1102 RN
-1114 STNSE
+1114 DET
-1119 LEFKMLVAGTLVL
+1119 
-1132 NITQSSESGYDYLII
+1132 
-1147 QKNGSQIATTS
+1147 
-1158 GVSGSTTRTLSNLA
+1158 
-1172 VNDVIKIYYKKD
+1172 VNEYC
-1184 GSASSGTDTATVQI
+1184 
-1198 LYDNNVLNAD
+1198 LW
-1208 FIIGSETN
+1208 
-1216 TNTLYTKYN
+1216 TKYN
-1225 GTNCIA
+1225 NGNITYGRISDYQASINVPRNTIIKIFTDKLKFGWYDTDGVLLQEFTSTTGTLTDTQYNC
-1231 LKQQKVKTNNNF
+1231 
-1243 VYGDTA
+1243 
-1249 KIKMDGSKITW
+1249 
-1260 WNFNGELVSE
+1260 
-1270 MEYESST
+1270 
-1277 EEPSYNTYL
+1277 YL
-1286 FGLNENGEYR
+1286 FARNTRNSVSGGGYCLAKVYSFKVYNENNE
-1296 HFAGNADLYVYTFKL
+1296 
-1311 YDENDNLIYH
+1311 LIQYF
-1321 LVPALNKTTNEYGLY
+1321 VPARRKSDNIAGLYNVITNTFVTGRNGNFSWSRINYNEYP
-1336 DTETGTFF
+1336 DC
-1344 TNSGEDDF
+1344 
-1352 EGHEIEEIHYVGDDL
+1352 

-1374 GCNNANSRQYGYYG
+1374 NCNHSNSRQYSFYG
-1388 NMYKFTIYNGDNQQ
+1388 NIYKFTAYDGEGNIK
-1402 VVNMV
+1402 VNLV
-1407 PVKRISDSVLGF
+1407 PVKRLEDSKLGF
-1419 YDTIRH
+1419 YDTIREM
-1425 IFITPAGGSVTE
+1425 FIIPENGTLTE

-1474 GIEDDV
+1474 GIEDEQ
-1480 FYQQIDQLEYNY
+1480 YHQQIDQLEYNY

-1506 KYINEAQSICSLKG
+1506 KYINNTHSICSVKG

-1533 NTRFPVTYN
+1533 ITRFPVTYN

-1556 GATVEITKPIEII
+1556 GATVEITKPIEIV
-1569 YNHFPDEYIE
+1569 YNYVPDEYI
-1579 IYGIRN
+1579 ILYGL
-1585 YNNTSVYFE
+1585 YNNDSNTYFE
-1594 IPYKIKANDTVKLY
+1594 IPYNIKATDSIKLY
-1608 VSDEKQSYTYYIFGS
+1608 VNDTKNSYTYWIFGADYYNDS
-1623 GINETRGCVLCGK
+1623 TTTSRVLCSK
-1636 YESNSNNMFYSRNKR
+1636 YENSNNMYYHSGNKR
-1651 VNITGPQNEVLEIVC
+1651 VNITGLKDEVIEIDC
-1666 KPHGIDYTNG
+1666 KPSEITYTNG
-1676 YDDYSYTLDNIPDDS
+1676 YDTYHYTLDNTPV
-1691 DTMNVFHLFGACL
+1691 NCNGYFHVFGTRTTQGYH
-1704 DNYYGKHAASFYGTI
+1704 NSSFYGTI
-1719 YKCTISDENGVKVNL
+1719 YKFTIYDDNGIKINL
-1734 VPVKRKADGAIG
+1734 IPVKRKVDGVLG
-1746 FYDTVGDTFYLPNND
+1746 FYDAVQDQFYIPIKGAVTEAL
-1761 NGSLSIAPAPKLKG
+1761 APKLKG
-1775 RITVSNI
+1775 KIVVSNI
-1782 TDDTDVIVT
+1782 TDDTDVIVMP
-1791 QKTQPSLSMDINDS
+1791 KSQPSPSMDINDS
-1805 IDYSYSI
+1805 LDYSYNI

-1822 YITINNTTNGELTFT
+1822 YIEINNTTNGELTFT

-1850 DGSITMPCSF
+1850 DGSITMPCSY
-1860 KSGRVSTDFIVSEG
+1860 KAGRVSTDFIVSEG

-1881 VLNNVKEDKNITVM
+1881 VLNNVKEDKTITVM

-1910 NIFTNPDFSN
+1910 NIFTNPDFSG

-1970 PGEKIKTKIVSSDT
+1970 PGEKIKAKIVSSDT

-2015 GKVYMFKVRDNT
+2015 GKVYIFKVRDNT

-2033 AYAKDTGPF
+2033 AYAKDTNPI
-2042 NLVNSNG
+2042 NLVNSNN
-2049 EYIIEDN
+2049 EYTVEGN
-2056 DLYFKWDEPNKYI
+2056 DIYFNWNESNKYI
-2069 VKGNKTIYFELNG
+2069 VQGNKNIYFELNG

>member
-14 NAIISYIQ
+14 NAIVSYIQ
-22 RWTDDSVPDNTK
+22 KWTDDSVPDNTK

-99 NKVGIEN
+99 NKVSIEN

-139 QDFIFQILYVK
+139 QDFVFQILYVK

-232 EQMLLEDNF
+232 EQMQIEDNF
-241 YNLSIENKATTF
+241 YTVSIENKATTF
-253 VTNSEFSNGK
+253 VTNGEFSNGK

-282 GFDENAVYWKCY
+282 GFDENSIYWKCY

-371 STDTDFYDDNHT
+371 STDTDFYNDNHT

-476 YRFEMWDENDNLI
+476 YRCEVLDENDNLL

-521 YFTGPEF
+521 YFSGPEF

-696 SIDSWC
+696 SIECWC

-757 IYKGD
+757 IYKGE
-762 KRILHIENIT
+762 KRILNIENIT

-848 PASFTVSYKSGY
+848 PATFAVSYKSGY

-894 TPVKGLY
+894 TPVKGLCN
-901 SNNSSTYFKTG
+901 SNQGQVYIKTG
-912 YIPKWDDRV
+912 YIPKWNDKIV
-921 ECYCSITRDSYYTY
+921 CYSSISNNYYTY
-935 PCYVFGARTAVN
+935 PCFIFGCRNAVN
-947 NKSFVFYAHRSN
+947 NKSFAFYARRDSSN
-959 DRNRMGYD
+959 MAYD
-967 RYCGEKDI
+967 RCCGEKNI
-975 REIINNELMKIT
+975 RSVINNELMKIT
-987 AGYNGCEVDFAYTKT
+987 ADNNGCEVDFAYTKT
-1002 KIDTICPLYRSFDYQ
+1002 KINTEMYKIPIVPDFNQ
-1017 DYNSEVTLP
+1017 DITLP
-1026 DNYEKLSCIMN
+1026 DNYEKIG
-1037 KLDSKAYIDLGL
+1037 YIENTGSIYADLGFIL
-1049 KIKPNY
+1049 KANDR
-1055 KVESIIYTNS
+1055 VELYTNIS
-1065 NNTKSNVVLF
+1065 NPNSDTYNTIF
-1075 GSTSSTGLAVAERT
+1075 GA
-1089 STSFTYPMSFDAN
+1089 
-1102 NNFWKNTNQQRN
+1102 RN
-1114 STNSE
+1114 DET
-1119 LEFKMLVAGTLVL
+1119 
-1132 NITQSSESGYDYLII
+1132 
-1147 QKNGSQIATTS
+1147 
-1158 GVSGSTTRTLSNLA
+1158 
-1172 VNDVIKIYYKKD
+1172 VNEYC
-1184 GSASSGTDTATVQI
+1184 
-1198 LYDNNVLNAD
+1198 LW
-1208 FIIGSETN
+1208 
-1216 TNTLYTKYN
+1216 TKYN
-1225 GTNCIA
+1225 NGNITYGRISDYQASVNVPRNIIIKLFTDKLKFGWYDTDGVLLQEFTSTTGTLTDTQYNC
-1231 LKQQKVKTNNNF
+1231 
-1243 VYGDTA
+1243 
-1249 KIKMDGSKITW
+1249 
-1260 WNFNGELVSE
+1260 
-1270 MEYESST
+1270 
-1277 EEPSYNTYL
+1277 YL
-1286 FGLNENGEYR
+1286 FARNTRNSVSGGGYCLAKVYSFKVYNENNE
-1296 HFAGNADLYVYTFKL
+1296 
-1311 YDENDNLIYH
+1311 LIQYF
-1321 LVPALNKTTNEYGLY
+1321 VPARRKSDNIAGLYNVITNTFVTGRNGNFSWSRINYNEYT
-1336 DTETGTFF
+1336 DC
-1344 TNSGEDDF
+1344 
-1352 EGHEIEEIHYVGDDL
+1352 

-1374 GCNNANSRQYGYYG
+1374 NCNHANSRQYSFYG
-1388 NMYKFTIYNGDNQQ
+1388 NIYKFTAYDGEGNIK
-1402 VVNMV
+1402 VNLV
-1407 PVKRISDSVLGF
+1407 PVKRLEDSKLGF
-1419 YDTIRH
+1419 YDTIREM
-1425 IFITPAGGSVTE
+1425 FIIPENGTLTE
-1437 ATVPTYKGNIVVSNI
+1437 STVPTYKGNIVVSNI
-1452 PNDTRITITKNN
+1452 PNDTTITITKNN

-1474 GIEDDV
+1474 GIEDEQ
-1480 FYQQIDQLEYNY
+1480 YHQQIDQLEYNY

-1506 KYINEAQSICSLKG
+1506 KYINNTHSICSVKG

-1533 NTRFPVTYN
+1533 ITRFPVTYN
-1542 VGTDDNMIEATATA
+1542 FGLDDNMIEATASA
-1556 GATVEITKPIEII
+1556 GATVEITKPIEIV
-1569 YNHFPDEYIE
+1569 YNYVPDEYIAL
-1579 IYGIRN
+1579 YGL
-1585 YNNTSVYFE
+1585 YNNDSNTYFE
-1594 IPYKIKANDTVKLY
+1594 IPYNIKATDSIKLY
-1608 VSDEKQSYTYYIFGS
+1608 VNDSKNGYTYWIFGADYYNDS
-1623 GINETRGCVLCGK
+1623 TTTSRVLCSK
-1636 YESNSNNMFYSRNKR
+1636 YENSNNMYYHSGNKR
-1651 VNITGPQNEVLEIVC
+1651 VNITGLKDEVIEIDC
-1666 KPHGIDYTNG
+1666 KPSEITYTNG
-1676 YDDYSYTLDNIPDDS
+1676 YDTYHYTLDNTPV
-1691 DTMNVFHLFGACL
+1691 NCNGYFHVFGTRTTQGYH
-1704 DNYYGKHAASFYGTI
+1704 NSSFYGTI
-1719 YKCTISDENGVKVNL
+1719 YKFTIYDENGIKINL
-1734 VPVKRKADGAIG
+1734 IPVKRKVDGVLG
-1746 FYDTVGDTFYLPNND
+1746 FYDTVQDQFYIPIKGAVKEAL
-1761 NGSLSIAPAPKLKG
+1761 APKLKG
-1775 RITVSNI
+1775 KIIVSNI

-1791 QKTQPSLSMDINDS
+1791 QKTQPTTSMDINDS
-1805 IDYSYSI
+1805 IDYSYNI

-1822 YITINNTTNGELTFT
+1822 YIEINNTTNGELTFT

-1881 VLNNVKEDKNITVM
+1881 VLNNVKDDKNITVM

-1910 NIFTNPDFSN
+1910 NIFTEPDFSG
-1920 YNQYRVVNGTDLMLT
+1920 YNQYRIVNGTDLILT

-1943 VAAMSN
+1943 PASMSERHV
-1949 KQIFEFNINE
+1949 FEFSIS
-1959 LDILSFDPNNI
+1959 DIDLLAFNPNDI
-1970 PGEKIKTKIVSSDT
+1970 PGDRVKSRIITSDS
-1984 NMNEVVQNVTI
+1984 NMNEVVQNVTV
-1995 DGKLM
+1995 DEKLM

-2015 GKVYMFKVRDNT
+2015 GKVYIFKVRDNT

-2033 AYAKDTGPF
+2033 AYAKDTNPI
-2042 NLVNSNG
+2042 NLVNSNN
-2049 EYIIEDN
+2049 EYTVEGN
-2056 DLYFKWDEPNKYI
+2056 DIYFNWNESNKYI
-2069 VKGNKTIYFELNG
+2069 VQGNKNIYFELNG

>member
-14 NAIISYIQ
+14 NAIVSYIQ

-139 QDFIFQILYVK
+139 QDFVFQILYVK

-232 EQMLLEDNF
+232 EQMQIEDNF
-241 YNLSIENKATTF
+241 YTVSIENKATTF

-282 GFDENAVYWKCY
+282 GFDENSIYWKCY

-406 YFNYNHDYPEGKICW
+406 YFNSNHDYPEGKICW
-421 YYSDGIN
+421 YYSDGLN

-445 ASENID
+445 TSENID

-463 KGKPYSYGTYGNL
+463 KGTPYSYGTYGNL
-476 YRFEMWDENDNLI
+476 YRCEVLDENDNLL

-494 AKNLDTNSCGL
+494 AKNLNTNSCGL

-554 NKDYDLPSGYEK
+554 NKDYDLPSEYEK

-594 VDNNTGASHRV
+594 VDNNTNASYRV

-696 SIDSWC
+696 SIECWC

-750 YAYESKS
+750 YNYEYKNL
-757 IYKGD
+757 YKGE
-762 KRILHIENIT
+762 KRILNIENIT

-894 TPVKGLY
+894 TPVKGLCN
-901 SNNSSTYFKTG
+901 SNQGQVYIKTG
-912 YIPKWDDRV
+912 YIPKWNDKIV
-921 ECYCSITRDSYYTY
+921 CYSSISNNYYTY
-935 PCYVFGARTAVN
+935 PCFIFGCRNAVN
-947 NKSFVFYAHRSN
+947 NKSFAFYARRDSSN
-959 DRNRMGYD
+959 MAYD
-967 RYCGEKDI
+967 RCCGEKNI
-975 REIINNELMKIT
+975 RSVINNELMKIT
-987 AGYNGCEVDFAYTKT
+987 ADNNGCEVDFAYTKT
-1002 KIDTICPLYRSFDYQ
+1002 NINTEMYKIPIVPDFNQ
-1017 DYNSEVTLP
+1017 DITLP
-1026 DNYEKLSCIMN
+1026 DTYEKIG
-1037 KLDSKAYIDLGL
+1037 YIENTGSIYADLGFIL
-1049 KIKPNY
+1049 KANDR
-1055 KVESIIYTNS
+1055 VELYTNIS
-1065 NNTKSNVVLF
+1065 NPNSDTYNTIF
-1075 GSTSSTGLAVAERT
+1075 GA
-1089 STSFTYPMSFDAN
+1089 
-1102 NNFWKNTNQQRN
+1102 RN
-1114 STNSE
+1114 DET
-1119 LEFKMLVAGTLVL
+1119 
-1132 NITQSSESGYDYLII
+1132 
-1147 QKNGSQIATTS
+1147 
-1158 GVSGSTTRTLSNLA
+1158 
-1172 VNDVIKIYYKKD
+1172 VNEYC
-1184 GSASSGTDTATVQI
+1184 
-1198 LYDNNVLNAD
+1198 LW
-1208 FIIGSETN
+1208 
-1216 TNTLYTKYN
+1216 TKYN
-1225 GTNCIA
+1225 NGNITYGRISNYQASVNVPRNIIIKLFTDKLKFGWYDTDGVLLQEFTSTTGTLTDTQYNC
-1231 LKQQKVKTNNNF
+1231 
-1243 VYGDTA
+1243 
-1249 KIKMDGSKITW
+1249 
-1260 WNFNGELVSE
+1260 
-1270 MEYESST
+1270 
-1277 EEPSYNTYL
+1277 YL
-1286 FGLNENGEYR
+1286 FARNTRNSVSGGYCLAKVYSFKVYNENNE
-1296 HFAGNADLYVYTFKL
+1296 
-1311 YDENDNLIYH
+1311 LIQYF
-1321 LVPALNKTTNEYGLY
+1321 VPARRKSDNIAGLYNVITNTFVTGRNGNFSWSRINYNEYP
-1336 DTETGTFF
+1336 DC
-1344 TNSGEDDF
+1344 
-1352 EGHEIEEIHYVGDDL
+1352 

-1374 GCNNANSRQYGYYG
+1374 NCNHAKSRQYSFYG
-1388 NMYKFTIYNGDNQQ
+1388 NIYKFTAYDGKGNIK
-1402 VVNMV
+1402 VNFV
-1407 PVKRISDSVLGF
+1407 PVKRLEDSKLGF
-1419 YDTIRH
+1419 YDTIRQ
-1425 IFITPAGGSVTE
+1425 IFIAPENGTLTE
-1437 ATVPTYKGNIVVSNI
+1437 STVPTYKGNIVVSNI

-1474 GIEDDV
+1474 GIEDEQ
-1480 FYQQIDQLEYNY
+1480 YHQQIDQLKYNY

-1506 KYINEAQSICSLKG
+1506 KYINNTHSICSVKG

-1533 NTRFPVTYN
+1533 ITRFPVTYN
-1542 VGTDDNMIEATATA
+1542 FGLDDNMIEATATA
-1556 GATVEITKPIEII
+1556 GATVEITKPIEIV
-1569 YNHFPDEYIE
+1569 YNSVPDEYITL
-1579 IYGIRN
+1579 YGL
-1585 YNNTSVYFE
+1585 YNNDSNTYFE
-1594 IPYKIKANDTVKLY
+1594 IPYNIKATDSIKLY
-1608 VSDEKQSYTYYIFGS
+1608 VNDTKNSYTYWIFGADYYS
-1623 GINETRGCVLCGK
+1623 DSTTTSRVLCSK
-1636 YESNSNNMFYSRNKR
+1636 YENSNNMYYHSGNKR
-1651 VNITGPQNEVLEIVC
+1651 VNITGLKDEVIEIDC
-1666 KPHGIDYTNG
+1666 KPSEITYTNG
-1676 YDDYSYTLDNIPDDS
+1676 YDTYHYTLDNTPV
-1691 DTMNVFHLFGACL
+1691 NCNGYFHVFGTRTTQGYH
-1704 DNYYGKHAASFYGTI
+1704 NSSFYGTI
-1719 YKCTISDENGVKVNL
+1719 YKFTIYDDNGIKINL
-1734 VPVKRKADGAIG
+1734 IPVKRKVDGVLG
-1746 FYDTVGDTFYLPNND
+1746 FYDTVQDQFYIPIKGAVTEAL
-1761 NGSLSIAPAPKLKG
+1761 APKLKG
-1775 RITVSNI
+1775 KIIVSNI

-1791 QKTQPSLSMDINDS
+1791 QKTQPTTSMDINDS
-1805 IDYSYSI
+1805 IDYSYNI

-1822 YITINNTTNGELTFT
+1822 YIEINNTTNGELTFT

-1850 DGSITMPCSF
+1850 DGSITMPCSY
-1860 KSGRVSTDFIVSEG
+1860 KAGRVSTDFIVSEG

-1881 VLNNVKEDKNITVM
+1881 VLNNVKDDKNITVM
-1895 LNDYHDPKSDTNDDL
+1895 LNDYHDPKSDTADDL

-1920 YNQYRVVNGTDLMLT
+1920 YNQYRIVNGTDLILT

-1943 VAAMSN
+1943 PASMSERHV
-1949 KQIFEFNINE
+1949 FEFSIS
-1959 LDILSFDPNNI
+1959 DIDLLAFNPNNI
-1970 PGEKIKTKIVSSDT
+1970 PGDRVKSRIITSDS
-1984 NMNEVVQNVTI
+1984 NMNEVVQNVTV
-1995 DGKLM
+1995 DEKLM

-2015 GKVYMFKVRDNT
+2015 GKVYIFKVRDNT

-2033 AYAKDTGPF
+2033 AYAKDTDPI
-2042 NLVNSNG
+2042 NLVNSNN
-2049 EYIIEDN
+2049 EYTVEGN
-2056 DLYFKWDEPNKYI
+2056 DIYFNWNESNKYI

>member
-14 NAIISYIQ
+14 NAIVSYIQ
-22 RWTDDSVPDNTK
+22 RWTDDSVPYNTK

-49 PLDETTSTN
+49 PLDETTTTN
-58 NIVKVTTDSNFENGN
+58 NIVKVTTDSNFKNGN

-125 IEKVVPIKTQALPG
+125 IEKIVPIKTQALPG

-158 ILPVFGTFGN
+158 ILPVFGTWGN

-232 EQMLLEDNF
+232 EQMQLEDNF
-241 YNLSIENKATTF
+241 YTLSIENKATTF
-253 VTNSEFSNGK
+253 VTNGDFSNGK
-263 YYNVGASTNKITIP
+263 YYNVNSKVNKISIP

-282 GFDENAVYWKCY
+282 GFDENSIYWKCY
-294 DDPKGETPVTGYYP
+294 DDPKSETPVTGYYP

-313 EEFGPLPDGFR
+313 EEYNVPDGFR

-371 STDTDFYDDNHT
+371 STDTDFYYDNHT

-406 YFNYNHDYPEGKICW
+406 YYSSNHDYPEGKICW

-428 YEVRNYDGS
+428 YEVRKYDDNT

-445 ASENID
+445 TSENID

-463 KGKPYSYGTYGNL
+463 KGTPYSYGTYGNL
-476 YRFEMWDENDNLI
+476 YRCEVLDENDNLL

-594 VDNNTGASHRV
+594 VDNNTSSSYRV
-605 LFGGRRSWDNAD
+605 LFGSRQSSFSDDN
-617 NFYFYVRAQN
+617 YFFFTRF
-627 KEQAVYSRNGKECW
+627 NGKNIACYGKNAKETQ
-641 GSTMTYGK
+641 GTTMTYGE
-649 PCKFIAEPNKMSCYN
+649 PCKFIAEPYKLSCYDRN
-664 KQDELLWEII
+664 NNLKWEI
-674 NDGVNYVDSN
+674 NVNGGTPVDCR
-684 YNCWIGCGNNSN
+684 YNCYLGCGNNSN
-696 SIDSWC
+696 NIDSWC

-750 YAYESKS
+750 YNYESKS
-757 IYKGD
+757 IYKGE

-848 PASFTVSYKSGY
+848 PATFAVSYKSGY

-894 TPVKGLY
+894 TPVKGLCN
-901 SNNSSTYFKTG
+901 SNQGQVYIKTG
-912 YIPKWDDRV
+912 YIPKWNDKIV
-921 ECYCSITRDSYYTY
+921 CYSSISNNYYTY
-935 PCYVFGARTAVN
+935 PCFIFGCRNAVN
-947 NKSFVFYAHRSN
+947 NKSFAFYARRDSSN
-959 DRNRMGYD
+959 MAYD
-967 RYCGEKDI
+967 RCCGEKNI
-975 REIINNELMKIT
+975 RSVINNELMKIT
-987 AGYNGCEVDFAYTKT
+987 ADNNGCECDFAYTKT
-1002 KIDTICPLYRSFDYQ
+1002 NINTEMYKIPIVPDFNQ
-1017 DYNSEVTLP
+1017 DITLP
-1026 DNYEKLSCIMN
+1026 DTYEKIG
-1037 KLDSKAYIDLGL
+1037 YIENTGSIYADLGFKL
-1049 KIKPNY
+1049 KANDR
-1055 KVESIIYTNS
+1055 VELYTNIS
-1065 NNTKSNVVLF
+1065 NPNSDTYNTIF
-1075 GSTSSTGLAVAERT
+1075 GA
-1089 STSFTYPMSFDAN
+1089 
-1102 NNFWKNTNQQRN
+1102 RN
-1114 STNSE
+1114 DD
-1119 LEFKMLVAGTLVL
+1119 
-1132 NITQSSESGYDYLII
+1132 I
-1147 QKNGSQIATTS
+1147 
-1158 GVSGSTTRTLSNLA
+1158 
-1172 VNDVIKIYYKKD
+1172 VNEYC
-1184 GSASSGTDTATVQI
+1184 
-1198 LYDNNVLNAD
+1198 LW
-1208 FIIGSETN
+1208 
-1216 TNTLYTKYN
+1216 TKYN
-1225 GTNCIA
+1225 NGNITYGRISNYQASVNVPRNIIIKLFTDKLKFGWYDIDGVLLQEFTSTTGALTDTQYNC
-1231 LKQQKVKTNNNF
+1231 
-1243 VYGDTA
+1243 
-1249 KIKMDGSKITW
+1249 
-1260 WNFNGELVSE
+1260 
-1270 MEYESST
+1270 
-1277 EEPSYNTYL
+1277 YL
-1286 FGLNENGEYR
+1286 FARNTRNSVSGGYCLAKVYSFKVYNENNE
-1296 HFAGNADLYVYTFKL
+1296 
-1311 YDENDNLIYH
+1311 LIQYF
-1321 LVPALNKTTNEYGLY
+1321 VPARRKSDNIAGLYNVITNTFVTGRNGNFSWSRINYNEYP
-1336 DTETGTFF
+1336 DC
-1344 TNSGEDDF
+1344 
-1352 EGHEIEEIHYVGDDL
+1352 

-1374 GCNNANSRQYGYYG
+1374 NCNHANSRQYSFYG
-1388 NMYKFTIYNGDNQQ
+1388 NIYKFTAYDGEGNIK
-1402 VVNMV
+1402 VNLV
-1407 PVKRISDSVLGF
+1407 PVKRLEDSKLGF
-1419 YDTIRH
+1419 YDTIREM
-1425 IFITPAGGSVTE
+1425 FIIPENGTLTE

-1452 PNDTRITITKNN
+1452 PNDTTITITKNN

-1480 FYQQIDQLEYNY
+1480 FHQQIDQLEYNY

-1506 KYINEAQSICSLKG
+1506 KYINNTHSICSVKG

-1533 NTRFPVTYN
+1533 ITRFPVTYN
-1542 VGTDDNMIEATATA
+1542 VGLDDDMIEATASA
-1556 GATVEITKPIEII
+1556 GATVEITKPIEIV
-1569 YNHFPDEYIE
+1569 YNYVPDEYIAL
-1579 IYGIRN
+1579 YGL
-1585 YNNTSVYFE
+1585 YNNDSNTYFE
-1594 IPYKIKANDTVKLY
+1594 IPYNIKATDSIKLY
-1608 VSDEKQSYTYYIFGS
+1608 VNDSKNGYTYWIFGADYYS
-1623 GINETRGCVLCGK
+1623 DSTTTSRVLCSR
-1636 YESNSNNMFYSRNKR
+1636 YENSNNMYYHSGNKR
-1651 VNITGPQNEVLEIVC
+1651 VNITGLKDEVIVIDC
-1666 KPHGIDYTNG
+1666 KPSEITYTNG
-1676 YDDYSYTLDNIPDDS
+1676 YDTYHYTLDNTPV
-1691 DTMNVFHLFGACL
+1691 NCNGYFHIFGTRTTQG
-1704 DNYYGKHAASFYGTI
+1704 YHYSSFYGTI
-1719 YKCTISDENGVKVNL
+1719 YKFTIYDENGIKINL
-1734 VPVKRKADGAIG
+1734 IPVKRKVDGVLG
-1746 FYDTVGDTFYLPNND
+1746 FYDTVQDQFYIPIKGAVKEAL
-1761 NGSLSIAPAPKLKG
+1761 APKLKG
-1775 RITVSNI
+1775 KIIVSNI
-1782 TDDTDVIVT
+1782 TDDTDVIVMP
-1791 QKTQPSLSMDINDS
+1791 KSQPSPSMDINDS
-1805 IDYSYSI
+1805 IDYSYNI

-1822 YITINNTTNGELTFT
+1822 YIEINNTTNGELTFT

-1881 VLNNVKEDKNITVM
+1881 VLNNVKDDKNITVM
-1895 LNDYHDPKSDTNDDL
+1895 LNDYHDPKSDTADDL

-1920 YNQYRVVNGTDLMLT
+1920 YNQYRIVNGTDLILT

-1943 VAAMSN
+1943 PASMSERHV
-1949 KQIFEFNINE
+1949 FEFSIS
-1959 LDILSFDPNNI
+1959 DIDLLAFNPNDI
-1970 PGEKIKTKIVSSDT
+1970 PGDRVKSRIITSDS
-1984 NMNEVVQNVTI
+1984 NMNEVVQNVTV
-1995 DGKLM
+1995 DEKLM

-2015 GKVYMFKVRDNT
+2015 GKVYIFKVRDNT
-2027 DTGKLI
+2027 DTGKRI
-2033 AYAKDTGPF
+2033 AYAKDTDTI
-2042 NLVNSNG
+2042 NLVNSNN
-2049 EYIIEDN
+2049 EYTVEGN
-2056 DLYFKWDEPNKYI
+2056 DIYFNWNESNKYI
-2069 VKGNKTIYFELNG
+2069 VQGNKNIYFELNG

>member
-14 NAIISYIQ
+14 NAIVSYIQ

-49 PLDETTSTN
+49 PLDETTATN

-73 DEISNSE
+73 DEISNTE

-99 NKVGIEN
+99 NKIGIEN

-139 QDFIFQILYVK
+139 QDFVFQILYVK

-158 ILPVFGTFGN
+158 ILPVFGTWGN

-282 GFDENAVYWKCY
+282 GFDENSIYWKCY
-294 DDPKGETPVTGYYP
+294 EDPKSETPVTGYYP

-313 EEFGPLPDGFR
+313 EEYNVPDGFR

-351 LMNVTENT
+351 LMNITENT
-359 NNSYIGLFGARN
+359 SNSYIGLFGARN
-371 STDTDFYDDNHT
+371 STDTNFYDDNHT

-406 YFNYNHDYPEGKICW
+406 YYSSNHDYPEGKICW

-445 ASENID
+445 TSENID

-463 KGKPYSYGTYGNL
+463 KGTPYSYGTYGNL
-476 YRFEMWDENDNLI
+476 YRCEVLDENDNLI

-521 YFTGPEF
+521 YFTGSEF
-528 YVWQKPMQCS
+528 YVWQKQMQCS

-554 NKDYDLPSGYEK
+554 NKDYDLPSEYEK

-573 ERRLDTGYKIK
+573 VRRLDTGYKIK

-594 VDNNTGASHRV
+594 VDNNTSSSYRV
-605 LFGGRRSWDNAD
+605 LFGSRQSSFSDDN
-617 NFYFYVRAQN
+617 YFFFTRF
-627 KEQAVYSRNGKECW
+627 NGKNIACYGKNAKETQ
-641 GSTMTYGK
+641 GTTMTYGE
-649 PCKFIAEPNKMSCYN
+649 PCKFIAEPYKLSCYDIN
-664 KQDELLWEII
+664 NNLKWEI
-674 NDGVNYVDSN
+674 NVNGGTPVDCR
-684 YNCWIGCGNNSN
+684 YNCYLGCGNNSN
-696 SIDSWC
+696 NIDSWC

-750 YAYESKS
+750 YNYESKS
-757 IYKGD
+757 IYKGE

-871 DAKITVGKTHYITY
+871 DAKITIGKTHYITY

-894 TPVKGLY
+894 TPIKGLCN
-901 SNNSSTYFKTG
+901 SNQGQVYIKTG
-912 YIPKWDDRV
+912 YIPKWNDKIV
-921 ECYCSITRDSYYTY
+921 CYSSISNNYYTY
-935 PCYVFGARTAVN
+935 PCFIFGCRNAVN
-947 NKSFVFYAHRSN
+947 NKSFAFYARRDSSN
-959 DRNRMGYD
+959 MAYD
-967 RYCGEKDI
+967 RCCGEKNI
-975 REIINNELMKIT
+975 RSVINNELMKIT
-987 AGYNGCEVDFAYTKT
+987 ADNNGCEVDFAYTKT
-1002 KIDTICPLYRSFDYQ
+1002 KINTEMYKIPIVPDFNQ
-1017 DYNSEVTLP
+1017 DITLP
-1026 DNYEKLSCIMN
+1026 DAYEKIG
-1037 KLDSKAYIDLGL
+1037 YIENTGSIYADLGFKL
-1049 KIKPNY
+1049 KANDR
-1055 KVESIIYTNS
+1055 VELYTNIS
-1065 NNTKSNVVLF
+1065 NPNSDTYNTIF
-1075 GSTSSTGLAVAERT
+1075 GA
-1089 STSFTYPMSFDAN
+1089 
-1102 NNFWKNTNQQRN
+1102 RN
-1114 STNSE
+1114 DD
-1119 LEFKMLVAGTLVL
+1119 
-1132 NITQSSESGYDYLII
+1132 I
-1147 QKNGSQIATTS
+1147 
-1158 GVSGSTTRTLSNLA
+1158 
-1172 VNDVIKIYYKKD
+1172 VNEYC
-1184 GSASSGTDTATVQI
+1184 
-1198 LYDNNVLNAD
+1198 LW
-1208 FIIGSETN
+1208 
-1216 TNTLYTKYN
+1216 TKYN
-1225 GTNCIA
+1225 NGNITYGRISNYQASVNVPRNIIIKLFTDK
-1231 LKQQKVKTNNNF
+1231 LK
-1243 VYGDTA
+1243 
-1249 KIKMDGSKITW
+1249 
-1260 WNFNGELVSE
+1260 
-1270 MEYESST
+1270 
-1277 EEPSYNTYL
+1277 
-1286 FGLNENGEYR
+1286 FGW
-1296 HFAGNADLYVYTFKL
+1296 
-1311 YDENDNLIYH
+1311 
-1321 LVPALNKTTNEYGLY
+1321 Y
-1336 DTETGTFF
+1336 DTEGVLLQEFTSTTGELTDTQYNCYLFTRNTRNSVSGGYCLAKVYNFKVYNENNELIQYFVPARRKSDNIAGLYNVITNTFVTGRNGNF
-1344 TNSGEDDF
+1344 SWNRINYNEYPDC
-1352 EGHEIEEIHYVGDDL
+1352 

-1374 GCNNANSRQYGYYG
+1374 NCNHANSRQYSFYG
-1388 NMYKFTIYNGDNQQ
+1388 NIYKFTAYDGEGNIK
-1402 VVNMV
+1402 VNLV
-1407 PVKRISDSVLGF
+1407 PVKRIEDSKLGF
-1419 YDTIRH
+1419 YDTIRQ
-1425 IFITPAGGSVTE
+1425 IFIAPENGTLTE

-1452 PNDTRITITKNN
+1452 PNDTTITITKNN

-1480 FYQQIDQLEYNY
+1480 FHQQIDQLEYNY

-1506 KYINEAQSICSLKG
+1506 KYINNAQSICSLKG
-1520 DIATYYNVPRVGS
+1520 YVATYYNVPRVGS
-1533 NTRFPVTYN
+1533 TTRFPVTYN

-1556 GATVEITKPIEII
+1556 GATVEITKPIEIV
-1569 YNHFPDEYIE
+1569 YNNVPDEYITL
-1579 IYGIRN
+1579 YGL
-1585 YNNTSVYFE
+1585 YNNDSNTYFE
-1594 IPYKIKANDTVKLY
+1594 IPYNIKATDSIKLY
-1608 VSDEKQSYTYYIFGS
+1608 VNDSKNGYTYWIFGADYYS
-1623 GINETRGCVLCGK
+1623 DSTTTSRVLCSR
-1636 YESNSNNMFYSRNKR
+1636 YENSNNMYYHSGNKR
-1651 VNITGPQNEVLEIVC
+1651 VNITGLKDEVIEIDC
-1666 KPHGIDYTNG
+1666 KPSEITYTNG
-1676 YDDYSYTLDNIPDDS
+1676 YDTYHYTLDNTPV
-1691 DTMNVFHLFGACL
+1691 NCNGYFHVFGTRTTQGYH
-1704 DNYYGKHAASFYGTI
+1704 NSSFSGTI
-1719 YKCTISDENGVKVNL
+1719 YKFTIYDENGIKINL
-1734 VPVKRKADGAIG
+1734 IPVKRKVDGVLG
-1746 FYDTVGDTFYLPNND
+1746 FYDNVQDQFYIPIK
-1761 NGSLSIAPAPKLKG
+1761 GSVTEALAPKLKG

-1791 QKTQPSLSMDINDS
+1791 QKTQPTTSMDINDS
-1805 IDYSYSI
+1805 IDYSYNI

-1822 YITINNTTNGELTFT
+1822 YIEINNTTNGELTFT

-1850 DGSITMPCSF
+1850 NESITMPCSY
-1860 KSGRVSTDFIVSEG
+1860 KAGRTSTDFIVSEG

-1881 VLNNVKEDKNITVM
+1881 VLNNVKEDKTITVM

-1959 LDILSFDPNNI
+1959 LDILSFDTNNI

>member
-14 NAIISYIQ
+14 NAIVSYIQ

-49 PLDETTSTN
+49 PLDETTLTN

-139 QDFIFQILYVK
+139 QDFVFQILYVK

-158 ILPVFGTFGN
+158 ILPVFGTWGN
-168 YARLSKDGKYLTVNS
+168 YARISRDGKYLTVNS

-203 KPDPSIIQQAGDRM
+203 QPDPSIIQQAGDRM

-232 EQMLLEDNF
+232 EQMQIEDNF
-241 YNLSIENKATTF
+241 YTVSIENKATTF
-253 VTNSEFSNGK
+253 VTNGEFSNGK

-294 DDPKGETPVTGYYP
+294 DDPKSETVVTGYYP

-371 STDTDFYDDNHT
+371 STDTNFYNDNHT

-445 ASENID
+445 TSENID

-463 KGKPYSYGTYGNL
+463 KGTPYSYGTYGNL

-594 VDNNTGASHRV
+594 VDNNTNSSYRV
-605 LFGGRRSWDNAD
+605 LFGSRQSSFSDDN
-617 NFYFYVRAQN
+617 YFFFTRFNGSNVACYGKNA
-627 KEQAVYSRNGKECW
+627 KETKGT
-641 GSTMTYGK
+641 TMTYGV
-649 PCKFIAEPNKMSCYN
+649 PCKFIAEPYKLSCYDRN
-664 KQDELLWEII
+664 NNLKWEI
-674 NDGVNYVDSN
+674 NVNGGTPVDCR
-684 YNCWIGCGNNSN
+684 YNCYLGCGNNSN

-736 DTVRNA
+736 DTIRNA

-750 YAYESKS
+750 YNYESKS
-757 IYKGD
+757 IYKGE
-762 KRILHIENIT
+762 KRILNIENIT

-848 PASFTVSYKSGY
+848 PATFAVSYKSGY

-894 TPVKGLY
+894 TPVKGLCN
-901 SNNSSTYFKTG
+901 SNQGQVYIKTG
-912 YIPKWDDRV
+912 YIPKWNDKIV
-921 ECYCSITRDSYYTY
+921 CYSSISNNYYTY
-935 PCYVFGARTAVN
+935 PCFIFGCRNAVN
-947 NKSFVFYAHRSN
+947 NKSFAFYARRDSSN
-959 DRNRMGYD
+959 MAYD
-967 RYCGEKDI
+967 RCCGEKNI
-975 REIINNELMKIT
+975 RSVINNELMKIT
-987 AGYNGCEVDFAYTKT
+987 ADNNGCEVDFAYTKT
-1002 KIDTICPLYRSFDYQ
+1002 KINTEMYKIPIVPDFNKDI
-1017 DYNSEVTLP
+1017 TLP
-1026 DNYEKLSCIMN
+1026 DTYEKIG
-1037 KLDSKAYIDLGL
+1037 YIENTGSIYADLGFKL
-1049 KIKPNY
+1049 KANDR
-1055 KVESIIYTNS
+1055 VELYTNIS
-1065 NNTKSNVVLF
+1065 NPNSDTYNTIF
-1075 GSTSSTGLAVAERT
+1075 GA
-1089 STSFTYPMSFDAN
+1089 
-1102 NNFWKNTNQQRN
+1102 RN
-1114 STNSE
+1114 DET
-1119 LEFKMLVAGTLVL
+1119 
-1132 NITQSSESGYDYLII
+1132 
-1147 QKNGSQIATTS
+1147 
-1158 GVSGSTTRTLSNLA
+1158 
-1172 VNDVIKIYYKKD
+1172 VNEYC
-1184 GSASSGTDTATVQI
+1184 
-1198 LYDNNVLNAD
+1198 LW
-1208 FIIGSETN
+1208 
-1216 TNTLYTKYN
+1216 TKYN
-1225 GTNCIA
+1225 NGNITYGRISDYQASINVPRNTIIKLFTDKLKFGWYDTDGVLLQEFTSTTGTLTDTQYNC
-1231 LKQQKVKTNNNF
+1231 
-1243 VYGDTA
+1243 
-1249 KIKMDGSKITW
+1249 
-1260 WNFNGELVSE
+1260 
-1270 MEYESST
+1270 
-1277 EEPSYNTYL
+1277 YL
-1286 FGLNENGEYR
+1286 FARNTRNSVSGGGYCLAKVYSFKVYNENNE
-1296 HFAGNADLYVYTFKL
+1296 
-1311 YDENDNLIYH
+1311 LIQYF
-1321 LVPALNKTTNEYGLY
+1321 VPARRKSDNIAGLYNVITNTFVTGRNGNFSWSRINYNEYP
-1336 DTETGTFF
+1336 DC
-1344 TNSGEDDF
+1344 N
-1352 EGHEIEEIHYVGDDL
+1352 
-1367 DYEMYLF
+1367 YEMYLF
-1374 GCNNANSRQYGYYG
+1374 NCNHSNSRQYSFYG
-1388 NMYKFTIYNGDNQQ
+1388 NIYKFTAYDGDGNIK
-1402 VVNMV
+1402 VNLV
-1407 PVKRISDSVLGF
+1407 PVKRLEDSKLGF
-1419 YDTIRH
+1419 YDTIREM
-1425 IFITPAGGSVTE
+1425 FIIPENGTLTE

-1474 GIEDDV
+1474 GIEDEQ
-1480 FYQQIDQLEYNY
+1480 YHQQIDQLEYNY

-1506 KYINEAQSICSLKG
+1506 KYINNTHSICSVKG

-1542 VGTDDNMIEATATA
+1542 VGLDDNMIEATASA
-1556 GATVEITKPIEII
+1556 GATVEITKPIEIV
-1569 YNHFPDEYIE
+1569 YNSVPDEYI
-1579 IYGIRN
+1579 ILYGL
-1585 YNNTSVYFE
+1585 YNNDSNTYFE
-1594 IPYKIKANDTVKLY
+1594 IPYNIKATDSIKLY
-1608 VSDEKQSYTYYIFGS
+1608 VNDTKNSYTYWIFGADYYS
-1623 GINETRGCVLCGK
+1623 DSTTTSRVLCSR
-1636 YESNSNNMFYSRNKR
+1636 YENSNNMYYHSGNKR
-1651 VNITGPQNEVLEIVC
+1651 VNITGLKDEVIEIDC
-1666 KPHGIDYTNG
+1666 KPSEITYTNG
-1676 YDDYSYTLDNIPDDS
+1676 YDTYHYTLDNTPV
-1691 DTMNVFHLFGACL
+1691 NCNGYFHVFGTRTTQGYH
-1704 DNYYGKHAASFYGTI
+1704 NSSFSGTI
-1719 YKCTISDENGVKVNL
+1719 YKFTIYDDNGIKINL
-1734 VPVKRKADGAIG
+1734 IPVKRKVDGVLG
-1746 FYDTVGDTFYLPNND
+1746 FYDAVQDQFYIPIKGAVTEAL
-1761 NGSLSIAPAPKLKG
+1761 APKLKG
-1775 RITVSNI
+1775 KIIVSNI

-1791 QKTQPSLSMDINDS
+1791 QKTQPTTSRDINDS
-1805 IDYSYSI
+1805 IDYSYNI

-1822 YITINNTTNGELTFT
+1822 YIEINNTTNGELTFT

-1850 DGSITMPCSF
+1850 EGSITMPCSY
-1860 KSGRVSTDFIVSEG
+1860 KAGRVSTDFIVSEG

-1881 VLNNVKEDKNITVM
+1881 ELNNVKEDKNITVM

-1970 PGEKIKTKIVSSDT
+1970 PGEKIKAKIVSSDT

-2015 GKVYMFKVRDNT
+2015 GKVYIFKVRDNT

-2049 EYIIEDN
+2049 EYIIEDDN
-2056 DLYFKWDEPNKYI
+2056 LYFKWDEPNKYI

>member
-14 NAIISYIQ
+14 NAIVSYIQ

-49 PLDETTSTN
+49 PLDETTTTN
-58 NIVKVTTDSNFENGN
+58 NIVKVTTDSNFKNGN

-86 LKTELANGKDNLT
+86 LKTELSNGKDNLT

-120 EVPDK
+120 EVPNK
-125 IEKVVPIKTQALPG
+125 IEKIVPIKTQALPG

-232 EQMLLEDNF
+232 EQILLEDNF
-241 YNLSIENKATTF
+241 YNLSIENKANTF

-282 GFDENAVYWKCY
+282 GFDENSIYWKCY
-294 DDPKGETPVTGYYP
+294 DDPKSETPLTGYYP

-313 EEFGPLPDGFR
+313 EEFGTLPDGFR

-371 STDTDFYDDNHT
+371 STDTNFYNDNHT

-406 YFNYNHDYPEGKICW
+406 YFNSNHDYPEGKICW

-428 YEVRNYDGS
+428 YEVSNYDGS

-445 ASENID
+445 TSENID

-521 YFTGPEF
+521 YFSGPEF

-544 YLENNNDIDY
+544 YLKNNNDIDY

-684 YNCWIGCGNNSN
+684 YNCYLGCGNNSN
-696 SIDSWC
+696 SIEAWC

-757 IYKGD
+757 IYKGE
-762 KRILHIENIT
+762 KRILNIENIT

-796 DEHQNEPKDSL
+796 DEQHNEPKDSL

-848 PASFTVSYKSGY
+848 PTSFTVSYKSGY
-860 DNYDIKCTANT
+860 DNYDIKCAANT

-921 ECYCSITRDSYYTY
+921 VCYCSITRDSYYTY
-935 PCYVFGARTAVN
+935 PCYVFGARNGVN
-947 NKSFVFYAHRSN
+947 NKSFVFYAHRSGYDN
-959 DRNRMGYD
+959 RYRMGYD
-967 RYCGEKDI
+967 RCCGETNI

-987 AGYNGCEVDFAYTKT
+987 ADNNGCECDFAYTKT
-1002 KIDTICPLYRSFDYQ
+1002 KI
-1017 DYNSEVTLP
+1017 
-1026 DNYEKLSCIMN
+1026 
-1037 KLDSKAYIDLGL
+1037 
-1049 KIKPNY
+1049 
-1055 KVESIIYTNS
+1055 
-1065 NNTKSNVVLF
+1065 NTS
-1075 GSTSSTGLAVAERT
+1075 
-1089 STSFTYPMSFDAN
+1089 MSV
-1102 NNFWKNTNQQRN
+1102 NTDC
-1114 STNSE
+1114 
-1119 LEFKMLVAGTLVL
+1119 V
-1132 NITQSSESGYDYLII
+1132 
-1147 QKNGSQIATTS
+1147 
-1158 GVSGSTTRTLSNLA
+1158 
-1172 VNDVIKIYYKKD
+1172 
-1184 GSASSGTDTATVQI
+1184 
-1198 LYDNNVLNAD
+1198 
-1208 FIIGSETN
+1208 
-1216 TNTLYTKYN
+1216 
-1225 GTNCIA
+1225 
-1231 LKQQKVKTNNNF
+1231 
-1243 VYGDTA
+1243 
-1249 KIKMDGSKITW
+1249 
-1260 WNFNGELVSE
+1260 
-1270 MEYESST
+1270 
-1277 EEPSYNTYL
+1277 
-1286 FGLNENGEYR
+1286 
-1296 HFAGNADLYVYTFKL
+1296 
-1311 YDENDNLIYH
+1311 
-1321 LVPALNKTTNEYGLY
+1321 
-1336 DTETGTFF
+1336 
-1344 TNSGEDDF
+1344 
-1352 EGHEIEEIHYVGDDL
+1352 
-1367 DYEMYLF
+1367 YEMYLF

-1474 GIEDDV
+1474 GIEDEQ
-1480 FYQQIDQLEYNY
+1480 YHQQIDQLEYNY

-1506 KYINEAQSICSLKG
+1506 KYINNTHSICSVKG

-1533 NTRFPVTYN
+1533 ITRFPVTYN
-1542 VGTDDNMIEATATA
+1542 VGLDDNMIEATASA
-1556 GATVEITKPIEII
+1556 GATVEITKPIEIV
-1569 YNHFPDEYIE
+1569 YNYVPDEYIAL
-1579 IYGIRN
+1579 YGL
-1585 YNNTSVYFE
+1585 YNNDSNTYFE
-1594 IPYKIKANDTVKLY
+1594 IPYNIKATDSIKLY
-1608 VSDEKQSYTYYIFGS
+1608 VNDSKNGYTYWIFGADYYNDS
-1623 GINETRGCVLCGK
+1623 TTTSRVLCSK
-1636 YESNSNNMFYSRNKR
+1636 YENSNNMYYHSGNKR
-1651 VNITGPQNEVLEIVC
+1651 VNITGLKDEVIEIDC
-1666 KPHGIDYTNG
+1666 KPSEITYTNG
-1676 YDDYSYTLDNIPDDS
+1676 YDTYHYTLDNTPV
-1691 DTMNVFHLFGACL
+1691 NCNGYFHIFGTRTTQGYH
-1704 DNYYGKHAASFYGTI
+1704 NSSFYGTI
-1719 YKCTISDENGVKVNL
+1719 YKFTIYDENGIKINL
-1734 VPVKRKADGAIG
+1734 IPVKRKVDGVLG
-1746 FYDTVGDTFYLPNND
+1746 FYDTVQDQFYIPIKGAVKEAL
-1761 NGSLSIAPAPKLKG
+1761 APKLKG
-1775 RITVSNI
+1775 KIIVSNI
-1782 TDDTDVIVT
+1782 TDDTDVIVMP
-1791 QKTQPSLSMDINDS
+1791 KSQPSPSMDINDS
-1805 IDYSYSI
+1805 LDYSYNI

-1822 YITINNTTNGELTFT
+1822 YIEINNTTNGELTFT
-1837 NAVYG
+1837 NAAYG

-1850 DGSITMPCSF
+1850 DGSITLPCSF

-1881 VLNNVKEDKNITVM
+1881 VLNNVKDDKNITVM
-1895 LNDYHDPKSDTNDDL
+1895 LNDYHDPKSDTADDL

-1920 YNQYRVVNGTDLMLT
+1920 YNQYRIVNGTDLILT

-1943 VAAMSN
+1943 PASMYERHV
-1949 KQIFEFNINE
+1949 FEFSIS
-1959 LDILSFDPNNI
+1959 DIDLLAFNPNDI
-1970 PGEKIKTKIVSSDT
+1970 PGDRVKSRIITSDS
-1984 NMNEVVQNVTI
+1984 NMNEVVQNVTV
-1995 DGKLM
+1995 DEKLM
-2000 YKHTVTLKNQIKLEN
+2000 YKHTITLKNQIKLEN
-2015 GKVYMFKVRDNT
+2015 GKVYIFKVRDNT

-2033 AYAKDTGPF
+2033 AYAKDTNPI
-2042 NLVNSNG
+2042 NLVNSNN
-2049 EYIIEDN
+2049 EYTVEGN
-2056 DLYFKWDEPNKYI
+2056 DIYFNWNESNKYI
-2069 VKGNKTIYFELNG
+2069 VQGNKNIYFELNG

>member
-14 NAIISYIQ
+14 NAIVSYIQ

-49 PLDETTSTN
+49 PLDETTATN
-58 NIVKVTTDSNFENGN
+58 NIVRVTTNSNFENGN

-241 YNLSIENKATTF
+241 YNLSIENKANTF

-282 GFDENAVYWKCY
+282 GFDENSIYWKCY
-294 DDPKGETPVTGYYP
+294 DDPKCENPVDGSYP
-308 STDYN
+308 TKDYN
-313 EEFGPLPDGFR
+313 EEYNVPNGFR

-371 STDTDFYDDNHT
+371 STDTDFYNDNHT

-437 LIRKLSAA
+437 LIRKLSAST
-445 ASENID
+445 SENID

-544 YLENNNDIDY
+544 YIENNNDIDY

-684 YNCWIGCGNNSN
+684 YNCYLGCGNNSN

-757 IYKGD
+757 IYKGE
-762 KRILHIENIT
+762 KRILNIENIT

-796 DEHQNEPKDSL
+796 DEYQNEPKDSL

-816 KILDYFYYVDHVNN
+816 KIFDYFYYVDHVNN

-848 PASFTVSYKSGY
+848 PALFTVSYKSGY

-935 PCYVFGARTAVN
+935 PCYVFGARNGVN
-947 NKSFVFYAHRSN
+947 NKSFVFYAHRSGYDN
-959 DRNRMGYD
+959 RYRMGYD
-967 RYCGEKDI
+967 RCCGETNI

-987 AGYNGCEVDFAYTKT
+987 ADNNGCECDFAYTKT
-1002 KIDTICPLYRSFDYQ
+1002 KINTSMPVYPDFNSDITLPNEYRKLSYVENTGSIYADLGFKLDLNDKVEVISLVYNNSQQYETLFGARTSENNRQYCVWTRYNNGNICYGRSTSYILPTNIPYNKIIKIITEGKFIKWYEADGTLIYEHETSNNLTGT
-1017 DYNSEVTLP
+1017 DYNCYLF
-1026 DNYEKLSCIMN
+1026 
-1037 KLDSKAYIDLGL
+1037 AR
-1049 KIKPNY
+1049 
-1055 KVESIIYTNS
+1055 
-1065 NNTKSNVVLF
+1065 NTQ
-1075 GSTSSTGLAVAERT
+1075 
-1089 STSFTYPMSFDAN
+1089 
-1102 NNFWKNTNQQRN
+1102 NT
-1114 STNSE
+1114 
-1119 LEFKMLVAGTLVL
+1119 
-1132 NITQSSESGYDYLII
+1132 I
-1147 QKNGSQIATTS
+1147 NG
-1158 GVSGSTTRTLSNLA
+1158 GG
-1172 VNDVIKIYYKKD
+1172 
-1184 GSASSGTDTATVQI
+1184 
-1198 LYDNNVLNAD
+1198 
-1208 FIIGSETN
+1208 
-1216 TNTLYTKYN
+1216 YTK
-1225 GTNCIA
+1225 A
-1231 LKQQKVKTNNNF
+1231 KVYSFK
-1243 VYGDTA
+1243 VY
-1249 KIKMDGSKITW
+1249 
-1260 WNFNGELVSE
+1260 
-1270 MEYESST
+1270 
-1277 EEPSYNTYL
+1277 
-1286 FGLNENGEYR
+1286 NENNEITH
-1296 HFAGNADLYVYTFKL
+1296 HF
-1311 YDENDNLIYH
+1311 
-1321 LVPALNKTTNEYGLY
+1321 VPAMRLTDNIPGLY
-1336 DTETGTFF
+1336 DVITNTFS
-1344 TNSGEDDF
+1344 SGKNGNFAYE
-1352 EGHEIEEIHYVGDDL
+1352 YVGSSDCV
-1367 DYEMYLF
+1367 YEMYLF

-1425 IFITPAGGSVTE
+1425 IFITPAGGAVTE

-1474 GIEDDV
+1474 GIEDEQ
-1480 FYQQIDQLEYNY
+1480 YHQQIDQLEYNY

-1506 KYINEAQSICSLKG
+1506 KYINNTHSICSVKG

-1533 NTRFPVTYN
+1533 ITRFPVTYN
-1542 VGTDDNMIEATATA
+1542 VGLDDDMIEATASA
-1556 GATVEITKPIEII
+1556 GATVEITKPIEIV
-1569 YNHFPDEYIE
+1569 YNYVPDEYITL
-1579 IYGIRN
+1579 YGL
-1585 YNNTSVYFE
+1585 YNNDSNTYFE
-1594 IPYKIKANDTVKLY
+1594 IPYNIKATDSIKLY
-1608 VSDEKQSYTYYIFGS
+1608 VNDSKNSYTYWIFGADYYS
-1623 GINETRGCVLCGK
+1623 DSTTTSRVLCSR
-1636 YESNSNNMFYSRNKR
+1636 YENSNNMYYHSGNKR
-1651 VNITGPQNEVLEIVC
+1651 VNITGLKDEVIEIDC
-1666 KPHGIDYTNG
+1666 KPSEITYTNG
-1676 YDDYSYTLDNIPDDS
+1676 YDTYNYTLDNTPV
-1691 DTMNVFHLFGACL
+1691 NCNGYFHIFGTRTTQGYH
-1704 DNYYGKHAASFYGTI
+1704 NSSFYGTI
-1719 YKCTISDENGVKVNL
+1719 YKFTIYDENGIKINL
-1734 VPVKRKADGAIG
+1734 IPVKRKVDGVLG
-1746 FYDTVGDTFYLPNND
+1746 FYDTVQDQFYIPIKGAVKEAL
-1761 NGSLSIAPAPKLKG
+1761 APKLKG
-1775 RITVSNI
+1775 KIIVSNI
-1782 TDDTDVIVT
+1782 TDDTDVIVMP
-1791 QKTQPSLSMDINDS
+1791 KSQPSPSMDINDS
-1805 IDYSYSI
+1805 LDYSYNI

-1822 YITINNTTNGELTFT
+1822 YIEINNTTNGELTFT
-1837 NAVYG
+1837 NAAYG

-1881 VLNNVKEDKNITVM
+1881 VLNNVKDDKNITVM
-1895 LNDYHDPKSDTNDDL
+1895 LNDYHDPKSDTADDF

-1920 YNQYRVVNGTDLMLT
+1920 YNQYRIVNGTDLILT

-1943 VAAMSN
+1943 PASMSERHV
-1949 KQIFEFNINE
+1949 FEFSIS
-1959 LDILSFDPNNI
+1959 DIDLLAFNPNDI
-1970 PGEKIKTKIVSSDT
+1970 PGDRVKSRIITSDS
-1984 NMNEVVQNVTI
+1984 NMNEVVQNVTV
-1995 DGKLM
+1995 DEKLM

-2015 GKVYMFKVRDNT
+2015 GKVYIFKVRDNT
-2027 DTGKLI
+2027 DTGKRI
-2033 AYAKDTGPF
+2033 AYSKDTAPI
-2042 NLVNSNG
+2042 NLVNSNN
-2049 EYIIEDN
+2049 EYTVEGN
-2056 DLYFKWDEPNKYI
+2056 DIYFNWNESNKYI
-2069 VKGNKTIYFELNG
+2069 VQGNKNIYFELNG

>member
-14 NAIISYIQ
+14 NAIVSYIQ

-49 PLDETTSTN
+49 PLDETTATN

-73 DEISNSE
+73 DEISNTE

-99 NKVGIEN
+99 NKIGIEN

-139 QDFIFQILYVK
+139 QDFVFQILYVK

-158 ILPVFGTFGN
+158 ILPVFGTWGN

-282 GFDENAVYWKCY
+282 GFDENSIYWKCY
-294 DDPKGETPVTGYYP
+294 EDPKSETPVTGYYP

-313 EEFGPLPDGFR
+313 EEYNVPDGFR

-351 LMNVTENT
+351 LMNITENT
-359 NNSYIGLFGARN
+359 SNSYIGLFGARN
-371 STDTDFYDDNHT
+371 STDTNFYDDNHT

-406 YFNYNHDYPEGKICW
+406 YYSSNHDYPEGKICW

-445 ASENID
+445 TSENID

-463 KGKPYSYGTYGNL
+463 KGTPYSYGTYGNL
-476 YRFEMWDENDNLI
+476 YRCEVLDENDNLI

-528 YVWQKPMQCS
+528 YVWQKQMQCS

-554 NKDYDLPSGYEK
+554 NKDYDLPSEYEK

-573 ERRLDTGYKIK
+573 VRRLDTGYKIK

-594 VDNNTGASHRV
+594 VDNNTSSSYRV
-605 LFGGRRSWDNAD
+605 LFGSRQSSFSDDN
-617 NFYFYVRAQN
+617 YFFFTRF
-627 KEQAVYSRNGKECW
+627 NGKNIACYGKNAKETQ
-641 GSTMTYGK
+641 GTTMTYGE
-649 PCKFIAEPNKMSCYN
+649 PCKFIAEPYKLSCYDIN
-664 KQDELLWEII
+664 NNLKWEI
-674 NDGVNYVDSN
+674 NVNGGTPVDCR
-684 YNCWIGCGNNSN
+684 YNCYLGCGNNSN
-696 SIDSWC
+696 NIDSWC

-750 YAYESKS
+750 YNYESKS
-757 IYKGD
+757 IYKGE

-871 DAKITVGKTHYITY
+871 DAKITIGKTHYITY

-894 TPVKGLY
+894 TPIKGLCN
-901 SNNSSTYFKTG
+901 SNQGQVYIKTG
-912 YIPKWDDRV
+912 YIPKWNDKIV
-921 ECYCSITRDSYYTY
+921 CYSSISNNYYTY
-935 PCYVFGARTAVN
+935 PCFIFGCRNAVN
-947 NKSFVFYAHRSN
+947 NKSFAFYARRDSSN
-959 DRNRMGYD
+959 MAYD
-967 RYCGEKDI
+967 RCCGEKNI
-975 REIINNELMKIT
+975 RSVINNELMKIT
-987 AGYNGCEVDFAYTKT
+987 ADNNGCEVDFAYTKT
-1002 KIDTICPLYRSFDYQ
+1002 KINTEMYKIPIVPDFNQ
-1017 DYNSEVTLP
+1017 DITLP
-1026 DNYEKLSCIMN
+1026 DAYEKIG
-1037 KLDSKAYIDLGL
+1037 YIENTGSIYADLGFKL
-1049 KIKPNY
+1049 KANDR
-1055 KVESIIYTNS
+1055 VELYTNIS
-1065 NNTKSNVVLF
+1065 NPNSDTYNTIF
-1075 GSTSSTGLAVAERT
+1075 GA
-1089 STSFTYPMSFDAN
+1089 
-1102 NNFWKNTNQQRN
+1102 RN
-1114 STNSE
+1114 DD
-1119 LEFKMLVAGTLVL
+1119 
-1132 NITQSSESGYDYLII
+1132 I
-1147 QKNGSQIATTS
+1147 
-1158 GVSGSTTRTLSNLA
+1158 
-1172 VNDVIKIYYKKD
+1172 VNEYC
-1184 GSASSGTDTATVQI
+1184 
-1198 LYDNNVLNAD
+1198 LW
-1208 FIIGSETN
+1208 
-1216 TNTLYTKYN
+1216 TKYN
-1225 GTNCIA
+1225 NGNITYGRISNYQASVNVPRNIIIKLFTDK
-1231 LKQQKVKTNNNF
+1231 LK
-1243 VYGDTA
+1243 
-1249 KIKMDGSKITW
+1249 
-1260 WNFNGELVSE
+1260 
-1270 MEYESST
+1270 
-1277 EEPSYNTYL
+1277 
-1286 FGLNENGEYR
+1286 FGW
-1296 HFAGNADLYVYTFKL
+1296 
-1311 YDENDNLIYH
+1311 
-1321 LVPALNKTTNEYGLY
+1321 Y
-1336 DTETGTFF
+1336 DTEGVLLQEFTSTTGELTDTQYNCYLFTRNTRNSVSGGYCLAKVYNFKVYNENNELIQYFVPARRKSDNIAGLYNVITNTFVTGRNGNF
-1344 TNSGEDDF
+1344 SWNRINYNEYPDC
-1352 EGHEIEEIHYVGDDL
+1352 

-1374 GCNNANSRQYGYYG
+1374 NCNHANSRQYSFYG
-1388 NMYKFTIYNGDNQQ
+1388 NIYKFTAYDGEGNIK
-1402 VVNMV
+1402 VNLV
-1407 PVKRISDSVLGF
+1407 PVKRIEDSKLGF
-1419 YDTIRH
+1419 YDTIRQ
-1425 IFITPAGGSVTE
+1425 IFIAPENGTLTE

-1452 PNDTRITITKNN
+1452 PNDTTITITKNN

-1480 FYQQIDQLEYNY
+1480 FHQQIDQLEYNY

-1506 KYINEAQSICSLKG
+1506 KYINNAQSICSLKG
-1520 DIATYYNVPRVGS
+1520 YVATYYNVPRVGS
-1533 NTRFPVTYN
+1533 TTRFPVTYN

-1556 GATVEITKPIEII
+1556 GATVEITKPIEIV
-1569 YNHFPDEYIE
+1569 YNHVPDEYITL
-1579 IYGIRN
+1579 YGL
-1585 YNNTSVYFE
+1585 YNNDSNTYFE
-1594 IPYKIKANDTVKLY
+1594 IPYNIKATDSIKLY
-1608 VSDEKQSYTYYIFGS
+1608 VNDSKNGYTYWIFGADYYS
-1623 GINETRGCVLCGK
+1623 DSTTTSRVLCSR
-1636 YESNSNNMFYSRNKR
+1636 YENSNNMYYHSGNKR
-1651 VNITGPQNEVLEIVC
+1651 VNITGLKDEVIEIDC
-1666 KPHGIDYTNG
+1666 KPSEITYTNG
-1676 YDDYSYTLDNIPDDS
+1676 YDTYHYTLDNTPV
-1691 DTMNVFHLFGACL
+1691 NCNGYFHVFGTRTTQGYH
-1704 DNYYGKHAASFYGTI
+1704 NSSFSGTI
-1719 YKCTISDENGVKVNL
+1719 YKFTIYDENGIKINL
-1734 VPVKRKADGAIG
+1734 IPVKRKVDGVLG
-1746 FYDTVGDTFYLPNND
+1746 FYDNVQDQFYIPIK
-1761 NGSLSIAPAPKLKG
+1761 GSVTEALAPKLKG

-1791 QKTQPSLSMDINDS
+1791 QKTQPTTSMDINDS
-1805 IDYSYSI
+1805 IDYSYNI

-1822 YITINNTTNGELTFT
+1822 YIEINNTTNGELTFT

-1850 DGSITMPCSF
+1850 NESITMPCSY
-1860 KSGRVSTDFIVSEG
+1860 KAGRTSTDFIVSEG

-1881 VLNNVKEDKNITVM
+1881 VLNNVKEDKTITVM

-1959 LDILSFDPNNI
+1959 LDILSFDTNNI

>member
-14 NAIISYIQ
+14 NAIVSYIQ

-49 PLDETTSTN
+49 PLDELNSSN
-58 NIVKVTTDSNFENGN
+58 NIVNVKTDSKFEHGT
-73 DEISNSE
+73 DDVTSSE
-80 NILKVE
+80 NVLKVE

-99 NKVGIEN
+99 NKIGIEN

-139 QDFIFQILYVK
+139 QDFIFKILYVK

-158 ILPVFGTFGN
+158 ILPVFGTWGN

-232 EQMLLEDNF
+232 EEMKIEDNF
-241 YNLSIENKATTF
+241 YTVSIENQATTF
-253 VTNSEFSNGK
+253 VTNGDFSNGK
-263 YYNVGASTNKITIP
+263 YYNVNAKENKITIP

-282 GFDENAVYWKCY
+282 GFDENAIYWKCY
-294 DDPKGETPVTGYYP
+294 DDPKSATPVTGYYP
-308 STDYN
+308 SKDYN

-324 KLQYISPNNSA
+324 KLRYLYGDGNP

-351 LMNVTENT
+351 LMEVSNNT
-359 NNSYIGLFGARN
+359 SQKTRALFGARN
-371 STDTDFYDDNHT
+371 STNTEWSYDRTD
-383 NGAYAC
+383 GAYSC
-389 YVKYN
+389 YVRYSSYN
-394 YRTIGF
+394 TIGF
-400 QRGSHR
+400 QRGTIKTYTTNSIDM
-406 YFNYNHDYPEGKICW
+406 YNTPKW
-421 YYSDGIN
+421 FYSTGTSF
-428 YEVRNYDGS
+428 EVQNYDGT
-437 LIRKLSAA
+437 LLRKNTIADGQ
-445 ASENID
+445 NID

-463 KGKPYSYGTYGNL
+463 KGNPYAYGAQGYM
-476 YRFEMWDENDNLI
+476 YRCEIWDENDNLI

-494 AKNLDTNSCGL
+494 AKNLDTNSCGM

-510 NKFYYNKRPMG
+510 NKFYYNQRPMAS
-521 YFTGPEF
+521 FSGPEF
-528 YVWQKPMQCS
+528 YVWQKQMQTS
-538 DHNVRM
+538 DHNNVM
-544 YLENNNDIDY
+544 TLQDTCTNDLLKVKI
-554 NKDYDLPSGYEK
+554 PSEYKK
-566 LYEIYSK
+566 LYGVYFRECY
-573 ERRLDTGYKIK
+573 LNTNYKVK
-584 KDDRVECCAT
+584 KDDTIITCVT
-594 VDNNTGASHRV
+594 INNSV
-605 LFGGRRSWDNAD
+605 
-617 NFYFYVRAQN
+617 
-627 KEQAVYSRNGKECW
+627 
-641 GSTMTYGK
+641 
-649 PCKFIAEPNKMSCYN
+649 
-664 KQDELLWEII
+664 
-674 NDGVNYVDSN
+674 
-684 YNCWIGCGNNSN
+684 NSN
-696 SIDSWC
+696 SYKCLFGTRSASPSNDMFAFYSRFNGQNVPNYGRNNVWNYGINIVYDKPIKIVLGPNKASLYTTNDESSKFEEIIADGTGTDSTNNLWLGC
-702 YAHYHYFRVYNKDN
+702 CNQNGSRYDWGYVTFHYFKIYDKDG
-716 NLVVNLI
+716 NLVLDYVPARRVSDSAIGFYNTVNNTFVARTGGNNYFEERTGGDCLHYNLI
-723 PAKRLSDNVLGFY
+723 
-736 DTVRNA
+736 
-742 FYTSNSGN
+742 
-750 YAYESKS
+750 
-757 IYKGD
+757 
-762 KRILHIENIT
+762 IENIT

-796 DEHQNEPKDSL
+796 DEQHNEPKDSL

-843 ANVGN
+843 ANLGN
-848 PASFTVSYKSGY
+848 PATFTVSYKSGY

-871 DAKITVGKTHYITY
+871 DAKITIGKTHYITY

-901 SNNSSTYFKTG
+901 TNNSSTYFKTG
-912 YIPKWDDRV
+912 YIPKWDDKV
-921 ECYCSITRDSYYTY
+921 VCYCSITRDSSPSY
-935 PCYVFGARTAVN
+935 PCYVFGARNGVN
-947 NKSFVFYAHRSN
+947 NKSFVFYAHRSSS
-959 DRNRMGYD
+959 DNRYSMGYD
-967 RYCGEKDI
+967 RCCGETDI
-975 REIINNELMKIT
+975 RDIVNNELMKIT
-987 AGYNGCEVDFAYTKT
+987 ADNNGCECDFAYTKT
-1002 KIDTICPLYRSFDYQ
+1002 KINTEMYQ
-1017 DYNSEVTLP
+1017 IPHVPDYNQDVTLP
-1026 DNYEKLSCIMN
+1026 DTYEKLG
-1037 KLDSKAYIDLGL
+1037 YIENTSSIYADLGFKL
-1049 KIKPNY
+1049 NRLD
-1055 KVESIIYTNS
+1055 KVEIICNINS
-1065 NNTKSNVVLF
+1065 NNDGQYRCLF
-1075 GSTSSTGLAVAERT
+1075 GGRQNYNPVTNCYGFWIRVDYTNKPSYSRTVGTAGTDFVYNKDIKLITDSTSAAW
-1089 STSFTYPMSFDAN
+1089 Y
-1102 NNFWKNTNQQRN
+1102 
-1114 STNSE
+1114 
-1119 LEFKMLVAGTLVL
+1119 
-1132 NITQSSESGYDYLII
+1132 NITTGEKYNEIIVPEATQNCNYNCYLFVM
-1147 QKNGSQIATTS
+1147 NN
-1158 GVSGSTTRTLSNLA
+1158 SGSLHDGYAKGRISSFKVYNENNELIQYFVPARRKSDNIAGLY
-1172 VNDVIKIYYKKD
+1172 NVI
-1184 GSASSGTDTATVQI
+1184 
-1198 LYDNNVLNAD
+1198 
-1208 FIIGSETN
+1208 TN
-1216 TNTLYTKYN
+1216 TFITGRN
-1225 GTNCIA
+1225 G
-1231 LKQQKVKTNNNF
+1231 NF
-1243 VYGDTA
+1243 SWSRINYQDYP
-1249 KIKMDGSKITW
+1249 DC
-1260 WNFNGELVSE
+1260 
-1270 MEYESST
+1270 
-1277 EEPSYNTYL
+1277 
-1286 FGLNENGEYR
+1286 
-1296 HFAGNADLYVYTFKL
+1296 
-1311 YDENDNLIYH
+1311 
-1321 LVPALNKTTNEYGLY
+1321 
-1336 DTETGTFF
+1336 
-1344 TNSGEDDF
+1344 
-1352 EGHEIEEIHYVGDDL
+1352 

-1374 GCNNANSRQYGYYG
+1374 GCNNANSRNYGYYG
-1388 NMYKFTIYNGDNQQ
+1388 NMYKFTIYNGDNKPA
-1402 VVNMV
+1402 VNMV

-1419 YDTIRH
+1419 YDTIRR

-1437 ATVPTYKGNIVVSNI
+1437 ATEPTYKGNIVVTNI
-1452 PNDTRITITKNN
+1452 PNDTTITITKNN

-1480 FYQQIDQLEYNY
+1480 FHQQIDQLEYNY
-1492 ELKNTKLEDWFYTV
+1492 ELKNTKLEDWLYTV
-1506 KYINEAQSICSLKG
+1506 KYINNAQSICSLAG
-1520 DIATYYNVPRVGS
+1520 EVATYYNVPRVGS

-1569 YNHFPDEYIE
+1569 YNHFPNEYIE

-1585 YNNTSVYFE
+1585 NNTRVYFE

-1608 VSDEKQSYTYYIFGS
+1608 VSDEKSSYTYYIFGS
-1623 GINETRGCVLCGK
+1623 GINEIRGCVLCSR
-1636 YESNSNNMFYSRNKR
+1636 YENYNNNMFYSRNKR

-1704 DNYYGKHAASFYGTI
+1704 NSYNGKHASSFTGTI
-1719 YKCTISDENGVKVNL
+1719 YKCTISDENGIKVNL

-1746 FYDTVGDTFYLPNND
+1746 FYDTVGDAFYLPND
-1761 NGSLSIAPAPKLKG
+1761 NGSLSIAAAPKLKG
-1775 RITVSNI
+1775 RIIVSNI

-1791 QKTQPSLSMDINDS
+1791 QKTQPSPSMNINDS
-1805 IDYSYSI
+1805 IDYSYNI

-1850 DGSITMPCSF
+1850 TDSITMPCSY
-1860 KSGRVSTDFIVSEG
+1860 KAGRASTDFIVSEG

-1881 VLNNVKEDKNITVM
+1881 VLNNVKDDKNITVM

-1920 YNQYRVVNGTDLMLT
+1920 FNQYRVVNGTDLMLT
-1935 SYSFINSQ
+1935 NYSFINSQ
-1943 VAAMSN
+1943 VAAMNN

-2033 AYAKDTGPF
+2033 AYAKDTGSY

-2049 EYIIEDN
+2049 EYIIEDDN
-2056 DLYFKWDEPNKYI
+2056 LYFKWDEPNKYI

>member
-8 GLHSII
+8 GLHAVL
-14 NAIISYIQ
+14 NAIVSYIQ
-22 RWTDDSVPDNTK
+22 KWTDDSVPDGTL
-34 TLHNFKDGL
+34 TLHNFKDGQ
-43 GKRPAV
+43 GIRPAV
-49 PLDETTSTN
+49 PLDEINSSN
-58 NIVKVTTDSNFENGN
+58 NIVNVKTDSKFEHGSDNVT
-73 DEISNSE
+73 SSE
-80 NILKVE
+80 NVLKVE
-86 LKTELANGKDNLT
+86 LKTELVYGDDNLASKT
-99 NKVGIEN
+99 GIEN
-106 TVCVPEPVIFEIQN
+106 TVCIPPPVIFEIHN

-125 IEKVVPIKTQALPG
+125 IEKIVPVKTQALPG

-158 ILPVFGTFGN
+158 ILPVFGTWGN
-168 YARLSKDGKYLTVNS
+168 YARISRDGKYLTVNS

-203 KPDPSIIQQAGDRM
+203 QPDPSIIQQAGDRM

-232 EQMLLEDNF
+232 EQMQIEDNF
-241 YNLSIENKATTF
+241 YTVSIENKATTF

-282 GFDENAVYWKCY
+282 GFDENSIYWKCY

-371 STDTDFYDDNHT
+371 STDTDFYNDNHT

-476 YRFEMWDENDNLI
+476 YRCEVLDENDNLL

-521 YFTGPEF
+521 YFSGPEF

-554 NKDYDLPSGYEK
+554 NKDYEVPSDYVK
-566 LYEIYSK
+566 VYEIYSK
-573 ERRLDTGYKIK
+573 ESRVDTGYKIK

-594 VDNNTGASHRV
+594 VDNNTNASYRV
-605 LFGGRRSWDNAD
+605 LFGARQSSFSAD
-617 NFYFYVRAQN
+617 NFFFFVRFNGQN
-627 KEQAVYSRNGKECW
+627 VACYGKNAKETKGT
-641 GSTMTYGK
+641 TMTYGI
-649 PCKFIAEPNKMSCYN
+649 PCKFIAEPYSLSCYN
-664 KQDELLWEII
+664 TKNNLIWKIDV
-674 NDGVNYVDSN
+674 DGGTPTDSV

-696 SIDSWC
+696 SNDSWC

-723 PAKRLSDNVLGFY
+723 PVKRLSDSTLGFY
-736 DTVRNA
+736 DTVRKT
-742 FYTSNSGN
+742 FYTRNTGN
-750 YAYESKS
+750 YNYESKS
-757 IYKGD
+757 IYKGE
-762 KRILHIENIT
+762 KRILNIENIT

-848 PASFTVSYKSGY
+848 PATFAVSYKSGY

-894 TPVKGLY
+894 TPVKGLCN
-901 SNNSSTYFKTG
+901 SNQGQVYIKTG
-912 YIPKWDDRV
+912 YIPKWNDKIV
-921 ECYCSITRDSYYTY
+921 CYSSISNNYYTY
-935 PCYVFGARTAVN
+935 PCFIFGCRNAVN
-947 NKSFVFYAHRSN
+947 NKSFAFYARRDSSN
-959 DRNRMGYD
+959 MAYD
-967 RYCGEKDI
+967 RCCGEKNI
-975 REIINNELMKIT
+975 RSVINNELMKIT
-987 AGYNGCEVDFAYTKT
+987 ADNNGCEVDFAYTKT
-1002 KIDTICPLYRSFDYQ
+1002 KINTEMYKIPIVPDFNQNI
-1017 DYNSEVTLP
+1017 TLP
-1026 DNYEKLSCIMN
+1026 DTYEKIG
-1037 KLDSKAYIDLGL
+1037 YIENTGSIYADLGFIL
-1049 KIKPNY
+1049 KANDR
-1055 KVESIIYTNS
+1055 VELYTNIS
-1065 NNTKSNVVLF
+1065 NPNSDTYNTIF
-1075 GSTSSTGLAVAERT
+1075 GA
-1089 STSFTYPMSFDAN
+1089 
-1102 NNFWKNTNQQRN
+1102 RN
-1114 STNSE
+1114 DKT
-1119 LEFKMLVAGTLVL
+1119 
-1132 NITQSSESGYDYLII
+1132 
-1147 QKNGSQIATTS
+1147 
-1158 GVSGSTTRTLSNLA
+1158 
-1172 VNDVIKIYYKKD
+1172 VNEYC
-1184 GSASSGTDTATVQI
+1184 
-1198 LYDNNVLNAD
+1198 LW
-1208 FIIGSETN
+1208 
-1216 TNTLYTKYN
+1216 TKYN
-1225 GTNCIA
+1225 NGNITYGRISDYQASVNVPRNIIIKLFTDKLKFGWYDTDGVLLQEFTSTTGTLTDTQYNC
-1231 LKQQKVKTNNNF
+1231 
-1243 VYGDTA
+1243 
-1249 KIKMDGSKITW
+1249 
-1260 WNFNGELVSE
+1260 
-1270 MEYESST
+1270 
-1277 EEPSYNTYL
+1277 YL
-1286 FGLNENGEYR
+1286 FARNTRNSVSGGGYCLAKVYSFKVYNENNE
-1296 HFAGNADLYVYTFKL
+1296 
-1311 YDENDNLIYH
+1311 LIQYF
-1321 LVPALNKTTNEYGLY
+1321 VPARRKSDNIAGLYNVITNTFITGRNGNFSWSRINYNEYP
-1336 DTETGTFF
+1336 DC
-1344 TNSGEDDF
+1344 
-1352 EGHEIEEIHYVGDDL
+1352 

-1374 GCNNANSRQYGYYG
+1374 NCNHANSRQYSFYG
-1388 NMYKFTIYNGDNQQ
+1388 NIYKFTAYDGEGNIK
-1402 VVNMV
+1402 VNFV
-1407 PVKRISDSVLGF
+1407 PVKRLEDSKLGF
-1419 YDTIRH
+1419 YDTIREM
-1425 IFITPAGGSVTE
+1425 FIIPENGTLTE
-1437 ATVPTYKGNIVVSNI
+1437 STVPTYKGNIVVSNI
-1452 PNDTRITITKNN
+1452 PNDTTITITKNN

-1474 GIEDDV
+1474 GIEDEQ
-1480 FYQQIDQLEYNY
+1480 YHQQIDQLEYNY

-1506 KYINEAQSICSLKG
+1506 KYINNTHSICSVKG

-1533 NTRFPVTYN
+1533 ITRFPVTYN
-1542 VGTDDNMIEATATA
+1542 FGLDDNMIEATASA
-1556 GATVEITKPIEII
+1556 GATVEITKPIEIV
-1569 YNHFPDEYIE
+1569 YNYVPDEYIAL
-1579 IYGIRN
+1579 YGL
-1585 YNNTSVYFE
+1585 YNNDSNTYFE
-1594 IPYKIKANDTVKLY
+1594 IPYNIKATDSIKLY
-1608 VSDEKQSYTYYIFGS
+1608 VNDSKNGYTYWIFGADYYNDS
-1623 GINETRGCVLCGK
+1623 TTTSRVLCSK
-1636 YESNSNNMFYSRNKR
+1636 YENSNNMYYHSGNKR
-1651 VNITGPQNEVLEIVC
+1651 VNITGLKDEVIEIDC
-1666 KPHGIDYTNG
+1666 KPSEITYTNG
-1676 YDDYSYTLDNIPDDS
+1676 YDTYHYTLDNTPV
-1691 DTMNVFHLFGACL
+1691 NCNGYFHVFGTRTTQGYH
-1704 DNYYGKHAASFYGTI
+1704 NSSFYGTI
-1719 YKCTISDENGVKVNL
+1719 YKFTIYDDNGIKINL
-1734 VPVKRKADGAIG
+1734 IPVKRKVDGVLG
-1746 FYDTVGDTFYLPNND
+1746 FYDTVQDQFYIPIKGAVTEAL
-1761 NGSLSIAPAPKLKG
+1761 APKLKG
-1775 RITVSNI
+1775 KIIVSNI

-1791 QKTQPSLSMDINDS
+1791 QKTQPTTSMDINDS
-1805 IDYSYSI
+1805 IDYSYNI

-1822 YITINNTTNGELTFT
+1822 YIEINNTTNGELTFT

-1970 PGEKIKTKIVSSDT
+1970 PGEKIKAKIVSSDT

-2015 GKVYMFKVRDNT
+2015 GKVYIFKVRDNT

-2049 EYIIEDN
+2049 EYIIEDDN
-2056 DLYFKWDEPNKYI
+2056 LYFKWDEPNKYI

>member
-14 NAIISYIQ
+14 NAIVSYIQ

-99 NKVGIEN
+99 NKVSIEN

-139 QDFIFQILYVK
+139 QDFVFQILYVK

-158 ILPVFGTFGN
+158 ILPVFGTWGN
-168 YARLSKDGKYLTVNS
+168 YARISRDGKYLTVNS

-203 KPDPSIIQQAGDRM
+203 QPDPSIIQQAGDRM

-232 EQMLLEDNF
+232 EQMQLEDNF
-241 YNLSIENKATTF
+241 YTVSIENKATTF
-253 VTNSEFSNGK
+253 VTNGEFSNGK

-282 GFDENAVYWKCY
+282 GFDENSIYWKCY

-351 LMNVTENT
+351 LMNVNENT
-359 NNSYIGLFGARN
+359 NDSYIGLFGARN
-371 STDTDFYDDNHT
+371 STDTNFYNDNHT

-445 ASENID
+445 TSENID

-476 YRFEMWDENDNLI
+476 YRCEVLDENDNLL

-521 YFTGPEF
+521 YFSGPEF

-605 LFGGRRSWDNAD
+605 LFGGKRSWDNAD
-617 NFYFYVRAQN
+617 NFCFYVRAQN

-664 KQDELLWEII
+664 IQDELLWEII

-684 YNCWIGCGNNSN
+684 YNCYLGCCNNSN
-696 SIDSWC
+696 SNDAYC

-723 PAKRLSDNVLGFY
+723 PAKRLNDNVLGFY

-742 FYTSNSGN
+742 FYTSNSDN
-750 YAYESKS
+750 YNYESKS
-757 IYKGD
+757 IYKGE

-796 DEHQNEPKDSL
+796 DEQHNEPKDSL

-848 PASFTVSYKSGY
+848 SASFTVSYKSGY
-860 DNYDIKCTANT
+860 DNYDIKFTANT

-894 TPVKGLY
+894 TPVKGLCN
-901 SNNSSTYFKTG
+901 SNQGQVYIKTG
-912 YIPKWDDRV
+912 YIPKWNDKIV
-921 ECYCSITRDSYYTY
+921 CYSSISNNYYTY
-935 PCYVFGARTAVN
+935 PCFIFGCRNAVN
-947 NKSFVFYAHRSN
+947 NKSFAFYARRDSSN
-959 DRNRMGYD
+959 MAYD
-967 RYCGEKDI
+967 RCCGEKNI
-975 REIINNELMKIT
+975 RSVINNELMKIT
-987 AGYNGCEVDFAYTKT
+987 ADNNGCEVDFAYTKT
-1002 KIDTICPLYRSFDYQ
+1002 KINTEMYKIHIVPDFNKDI
-1017 DYNSEVTLP
+1017 TLP
-1026 DNYEKLSCIMN
+1026 DTYEKIG
-1037 KLDSKAYIDLGL
+1037 YIENTGSIYADLGFKL
-1049 KIKPNY
+1049 KANDR
-1055 KVESIIYTNS
+1055 VELYTNIS
-1065 NNTKSNVVLF
+1065 NPNSDTYNTIF
-1075 GSTSSTGLAVAERT
+1075 GA
-1089 STSFTYPMSFDAN
+1089 
-1102 NNFWKNTNQQRN
+1102 RN
-1114 STNSE
+1114 DET
-1119 LEFKMLVAGTLVL
+1119 
-1132 NITQSSESGYDYLII
+1132 
-1147 QKNGSQIATTS
+1147 
-1158 GVSGSTTRTLSNLA
+1158 
-1172 VNDVIKIYYKKD
+1172 VNEYC
-1184 GSASSGTDTATVQI
+1184 
-1198 LYDNNVLNAD
+1198 LW
-1208 FIIGSETN
+1208 
-1216 TNTLYTKYN
+1216 TKYN
-1225 GTNCIA
+1225 NGNITYGRISDYQASVNVPRNIIIKLFTDKLKFGWYDTDGVLLQEFTSTTGTLTDTQYNC
-1231 LKQQKVKTNNNF
+1231 
-1243 VYGDTA
+1243 
-1249 KIKMDGSKITW
+1249 
-1260 WNFNGELVSE
+1260 
-1270 MEYESST
+1270 
-1277 EEPSYNTYL
+1277 YL
-1286 FGLNENGEYR
+1286 FARNTRNSVSGGGYCLAKVYSFKVYNENNE
-1296 HFAGNADLYVYTFKL
+1296 
-1311 YDENDNLIYH
+1311 LIQYF
-1321 LVPALNKTTNEYGLY
+1321 VPARRKSDNIAGLYNVITNTFVTGRNGNFSWSRINYNEYP
-1336 DTETGTFF
+1336 DC
-1344 TNSGEDDF
+1344 
-1352 EGHEIEEIHYVGDDL
+1352 

-1374 GCNNANSRQYGYYG
+1374 NCNHSNSRQYSFYG
-1388 NMYKFTIYNGDNQQ
+1388 NIYKFTAYDGEGNIK
-1402 VVNMV
+1402 VNLV
-1407 PVKRISDSVLGF
+1407 PVKRLEDSKLGF
-1419 YDTIRH
+1419 YDTIREM
-1425 IFITPAGGSVTE
+1425 FIIPENGTLTE
-1437 ATVPTYKGNIVVSNI
+1437 ATEPTYKGNIVVSNI
-1452 PNDTRITITKNN
+1452 PNDTTITITKNN

-1474 GIEDDV
+1474 GIEDEQ
-1480 FYQQIDQLEYNY
+1480 YHQQIDQLEYNY

-1506 KYINEAQSICSLKG
+1506 KYINNTHSICSLKG

-1533 NTRFPVTYN
+1533 ITRFPVTYN
-1542 VGTDDNMIEATATA
+1542 VGLDDNMIEATASA
-1556 GATVEITKPIEII
+1556 GATVEITKPIEIV
-1569 YNHFPDEYIE
+1569 YNYVPDEYIAL
-1579 IYGIRN
+1579 YGL
-1585 YNNTSVYFE
+1585 YNNDSNTYFE
-1594 IPYKIKANDTVKLY
+1594 IPYNIKATDSIKLY
-1608 VSDEKQSYTYYIFGS
+1608 VNDSKNSYTYWIFGADYYS
-1623 GINETRGCVLCGK
+1623 DSTTTSRVLYSR
-1636 YESNSNNMFYSRNKR
+1636 YENSSNNMYYHSGNKL
-1651 VNITGPQNEVLEIVC
+1651 VNITGLKDEVIEIDC
-1666 KPHGIDYTNG
+1666 KPSEITYTNG
-1676 YDDYSYTLDNIPDDS
+1676 YDTYHYTLDNIPV
-1691 DTMNVFHLFGACL
+1691 NCNGYFHIFGTRTTQGYH
-1704 DNYYGKHAASFYGTI
+1704 NSSFYGTI
-1719 YKCTISDENGVKVNL
+1719 YKFTIYDENGIKINL
-1734 VPVKRKADGAIG
+1734 IPVKRKVDGVLG
-1746 FYDTVGDTFYLPNND
+1746 FYDTVQAKFYIPIA
-1761 NGSLSIAPAPKLKG
+1761 GSVTEAQAPKLKG

-1791 QKTQPSLSMDINDS
+1791 QKTQPSTSMDINDS

-1850 DGSITMPCSF
+1850 NESITMPCSY
-1860 KSGRVSTDFIVSEG
+1860 KAGRASTDFIVSEG

-1881 VLNNVKEDKNITVM
+1881 VLNNVKEDKTITVM

-1970 PGEKIKTKIVSSDT
+1970 PGEKIKAKIVSSDT

-2000 YKHTVTLKNQIKLEN
+2000 YKHIVTLKTQIKLEN

>member
-14 NAIISYIQ
+14 NAIVSYIQ
-22 RWTDDSVPDNTK
+22 RWTDDSVPYNTK

-49 PLDETTSTN
+49 PLDETTATN
-58 NIVKVTTDSNFENGN
+58 NIVRVTTDSNFKNGN

-86 LKTELANGKDNLT
+86 LKTELDNGKDNLT

-125 IEKVVPIKTQALPG
+125 IEKIVPIKTQALPG

-168 YARLSKDGKYLTVNS
+168 YARLSKDGRYLTVNS

-241 YNLSIENKATTF
+241 YTVSIENKATTF

-282 GFDENAVYWKCY
+282 GFDENSIYWKCY
-294 DDPKGETPVTGYYP
+294 DDPKSETPVTGYYP

-371 STDTDFYDDNHT
+371 STDTNFYNDNHT

-406 YFNYNHDYPEGKICW
+406 YFNSNHDYPEGKICW
-421 YYSDGIN
+421 YYSDGLN

-445 ASENID
+445 TSENID

-476 YRFEMWDENDNLI
+476 YRCEVLDENDNLL

-544 YLENNNDIDY
+544 YLENNNDVDY

-594 VDNNTGASHRV
+594 VDNNTNSSYRV
-605 LFGGRRSWDNAD
+605 LFGSRQSSFSDDN
-617 NFYFYVRAQN
+617 YFFFTRF
-627 KEQAVYSRNGKECW
+627 NGKNIACYGKNAKETQ
-641 GSTMTYGK
+641 GTTMTYGE
-649 PCKFIAEPNKMSCYN
+649 PCKFIAEPYKLSCYDRN
-664 KQDELLWEII
+664 NNLKWEI
-674 NDGVNYVDSN
+674 NVNGGTPVDCR
-684 YNCWIGCGNNSN
+684 YNCYLGCGNNSN

-750 YAYESKS
+750 YNYESKS
-757 IYKGD
+757 IYKGE
-762 KRILHIENIT
+762 KRILNIENIT

-935 PCYVFGARTAVN
+935 PCYVFGARNGVN
-947 NKSFVFYAHRSN
+947 NKSFVFYAHRSGYDN
-959 DRNRMGYD
+959 RYRMGYD

-987 AGYNGCEVDFAYTKT
+987 ADNNGCECDFAYTKT
-1002 KIDTICPLYRSFDYQ
+1002 KI
-1017 DYNSEVTLP
+1017 
-1026 DNYEKLSCIMN
+1026 
-1037 KLDSKAYIDLGL
+1037 
-1049 KIKPNY
+1049 
-1055 KVESIIYTNS
+1055 
-1065 NNTKSNVVLF
+1065 NTS
-1075 GSTSSTGLAVAERT
+1075 
-1089 STSFTYPMSFDAN
+1089 MSV
-1102 NNFWKNTNQQRN
+1102 NTDC
-1114 STNSE
+1114 
-1119 LEFKMLVAGTLVL
+1119 V
-1132 NITQSSESGYDYLII
+1132 
-1147 QKNGSQIATTS
+1147 
-1158 GVSGSTTRTLSNLA
+1158 
-1172 VNDVIKIYYKKD
+1172 
-1184 GSASSGTDTATVQI
+1184 
-1198 LYDNNVLNAD
+1198 
-1208 FIIGSETN
+1208 
-1216 TNTLYTKYN
+1216 
-1225 GTNCIA
+1225 
-1231 LKQQKVKTNNNF
+1231 
-1243 VYGDTA
+1243 
-1249 KIKMDGSKITW
+1249 
-1260 WNFNGELVSE
+1260 
-1270 MEYESST
+1270 
-1277 EEPSYNTYL
+1277 
-1286 FGLNENGEYR
+1286 
-1296 HFAGNADLYVYTFKL
+1296 
-1311 YDENDNLIYH
+1311 
-1321 LVPALNKTTNEYGLY
+1321 
-1336 DTETGTFF
+1336 
-1344 TNSGEDDF
+1344 
-1352 EGHEIEEIHYVGDDL
+1352 
-1367 DYEMYLF
+1367 YEMYLF

-1474 GIEDDV
+1474 GIEDEQ
-1480 FYQQIDQLEYNY
+1480 YHQQIDQLEYNY

-1506 KYINEAQSICSLKG
+1506 KYINNTHSICSVKG

-1533 NTRFPVTYN
+1533 ITRFPVTYN
-1542 VGTDDNMIEATATA
+1542 VGLDNNMIEATASA
-1556 GATVEITKPIEII
+1556 GATVEITKPIEIV
-1569 YNHFPDEYIE
+1569 YNYVPDEYITL
-1579 IYGIRN
+1579 YGL
-1585 YNNTSVYFE
+1585 YNNDSNTYFE
-1594 IPYKIKANDTVKLY
+1594 IPYNIKATDSIKLY
-1608 VSDEKQSYTYYIFGS
+1608 VNDSKNSYTYWIFGADYYS
-1623 GINETRGCVLCGK
+1623 DSTTTSRVLCSR
-1636 YESNSNNMFYSRNKR
+1636 YENSNNMYYHSGNKR
-1651 VNITGPQNEVLEIVC
+1651 VNITGLKDEVIEIDC
-1666 KPHGIDYTNG
+1666 KPSEITYTNG
-1676 YDDYSYTLDNIPDDS
+1676 YDTYHYTLDNTPV
-1691 DTMNVFHLFGACL
+1691 NCNGYFHVFGTRTTQGYH
-1704 DNYYGKHAASFYGTI
+1704 NSSFYGTI
-1719 YKCTISDENGVKVNL
+1719 YKFTIYDENGIKINL
-1734 VPVKRKADGAIG
+1734 VPVKRKVDGVLG
-1746 FYDTVGDTFYLPNND
+1746 FYDTVQDQFYIPIKGAVKEAL
-1761 NGSLSIAPAPKLKG
+1761 APKLKG
-1775 RITVSNI
+1775 KIIVSNI
-1782 TDDTDVIVT
+1782 TDDTDVIVMP
-1791 QKTQPSLSMDINDS
+1791 KSQPTPSMDINDS
-1805 IDYSYSI
+1805 IDYSYNI

-1822 YITINNTTNGELTFT
+1822 YIEINNTTNGELTFT

-1881 VLNNVKEDKNITVM
+1881 VLNNVKDDKNITVM
-1895 LNDYHDPKSDTNDDL
+1895 LNDYHDPKSDTADDL
-1910 NIFTNPDFSN
+1910 KIFTNPDFSN
-1920 YNQYRVVNGTDLMLT
+1920 YNQYRIVNGTDLILT

-1943 VAAMSN
+1943 PASMSERHV
-1949 KQIFEFNINE
+1949 FEFSIS
-1959 LDILSFDPNNI
+1959 DIDLLAFNPNDI
-1970 PGEKIKTKIVSSDT
+1970 PGDRVKSRIITSDS
-1984 NMNEVVQNVTI
+1984 NMNEVVQNVTVNE
-1995 DGKLM
+1995 KLM

-2015 GKVYMFKVRDNT
+2015 GKVYIFKVRDNT

-2033 AYAKDTGPF
+2033 AYAKDTNPI
-2042 NLVNSNG
+2042 NLVNSNN
-2049 EYIIEDN
+2049 EYTVEGN
-2056 DLYFKWDEPNKYI
+2056 DIYFNWNESNKYI
-2069 VKGNKTIYFELNG
+2069 VQGNKNIYFELNG

>member
-14 NAIISYIQ
+14 NAIVSYIQ

-43 GKRPAV
+43 GKRPAI
-49 PLDETTSTN
+49 PLDETTATN
-58 NIVKVTTDSNFENGN
+58 NIIKVTTDSNFENGN
-73 DEISNSE
+73 DEISNTE

-158 ILPVFGTFGN
+158 ILPVFGTWGN

-203 KPDPSIIQQAGDRM
+203 KPDPSIIQQTGDRM
-217 LNTIPRDGAKAEYTI
+217 LNTIPRDGAKSEYTI
-232 EQMLLEDNF
+232 EQMILEDNF

-282 GFDENAVYWKCY
+282 GFDENSIYWKCY

-313 EEFGPLPDGFR
+313 EEYNVPNGFR

-351 LMNVTENT
+351 LMNITENT
-359 NNSYIGLFGARN
+359 SNSYIGLFGARN
-371 STDTDFYDDNHT
+371 STDTNFYDDNHT

-428 YEVRNYDGS
+428 YEVRKYEDNT

-445 ASENID
+445 TSENID

-463 KGKPYSYGTYGNL
+463 KGTPYSYGTYGNL
-476 YRFEMWDENDNLI
+476 YRCEVLDENDNLL

-528 YVWQKPMQCS
+528 YVWQKQMQCS

-594 VDNNTGASHRV
+594 VDNNNTSSSYRV
-605 LFGGRRSWDNAD
+605 LFGSRQSSFSDDN
-617 NFYFYVRAQN
+617 YFFFTRF
-627 KEQAVYSRNGKECW
+627 NGKNIACYGKNAKETQ
-641 GSTMTYGK
+641 GTTMTYGE
-649 PCKFIAEPNKMSCYN
+649 PCKFIAEPYKLSCYDRN
-664 KQDELLWEII
+664 NNLKWEI
-674 NDGVNYVDSN
+674 NVNGGTPVDCR
-684 YNCWIGCGNNSN
+684 YNCYLGCGNNSN
-696 SIDSWC
+696 NIDSWC

-723 PAKRLSDNVLGFY
+723 PAKRLSDNALGFY

-750 YAYESKS
+750 YNYESKS
-757 IYKGD
+757 IYKGE

-848 PASFTVSYKSGY
+848 PATFAVSYKSGY

-894 TPVKGLY
+894 TPVKGLCN
-901 SNNSSTYFKTG
+901 SNQGQVYIKTG
-912 YIPKWDDRV
+912 YIPKWNDKIV
-921 ECYCSITRDSYYTY
+921 CYSSISNNYYTY
-935 PCYVFGARTAVN
+935 PCFIFGCRNAVN
-947 NKSFVFYAHRSN
+947 NKSFAFYARRDSSN
-959 DRNRMGYD
+959 MAYD
-967 RYCGEKDI
+967 RCCGEKNI
-975 REIINNELMKIT
+975 RSVINNELMKIT
-987 AGYNGCEVDFAYTKT
+987 ADNNGCECDFAYTKT
-1002 KIDTICPLYRSFDYQ
+1002 NINTEMYKIPIVPDFNQ
-1017 DYNSEVTLP
+1017 DITLP
-1026 DNYEKLSCIMN
+1026 DTYEKIG
-1037 KLDSKAYIDLGL
+1037 YIENTGSIYADLGFKL
-1049 KIKPNY
+1049 KANDR
-1055 KVESIIYTNS
+1055 VELYTNIS
-1065 NNTKSNVVLF
+1065 NPNSDTYNTIF
-1075 GSTSSTGLAVAERT
+1075 GA
-1089 STSFTYPMSFDAN
+1089 
-1102 NNFWKNTNQQRN
+1102 RN
-1114 STNSE
+1114 DET
-1119 LEFKMLVAGTLVL
+1119 
-1132 NITQSSESGYDYLII
+1132 
-1147 QKNGSQIATTS
+1147 
-1158 GVSGSTTRTLSNLA
+1158 
-1172 VNDVIKIYYKKD
+1172 VNEYC
-1184 GSASSGTDTATVQI
+1184 
-1198 LYDNNVLNAD
+1198 LW
-1208 FIIGSETN
+1208 
-1216 TNTLYTKYN
+1216 TKYN
-1225 GTNCIA
+1225 NGNITYGRISDYQASVNVPRNIIIKLFTDKLKFGWYDIDGVLLQEFTSTTGALTDTQYNC
-1231 LKQQKVKTNNNF
+1231 
-1243 VYGDTA
+1243 
-1249 KIKMDGSKITW
+1249 
-1260 WNFNGELVSE
+1260 
-1270 MEYESST
+1270 
-1277 EEPSYNTYL
+1277 YL
-1286 FGLNENGEYR
+1286 FARNTRNSVSGGYCLAKVYSFKVYNENNE
-1296 HFAGNADLYVYTFKL
+1296 
-1311 YDENDNLIYH
+1311 LIQYF
-1321 LVPALNKTTNEYGLY
+1321 VPARRKSDNIAGLYNVITNTFVTGRNGNFSWSRINYNEYP
-1336 DTETGTFF
+1336 DC
-1344 TNSGEDDF
+1344 
-1352 EGHEIEEIHYVGDDL
+1352 

-1374 GCNNANSRQYGYYG
+1374 NCNNANSRQYSFYG
-1388 NMYKFTIYNGDNQQ
+1388 NIYKFTAYDGEGNIK
-1402 VVNMV
+1402 VNLV
-1407 PVKRISDSVLGF
+1407 PVKRLEDSKLGF
-1419 YDTIRH
+1419 YDTIREM
-1425 IFITPAGGSVTE
+1425 FIIPENGTLTE

-1452 PNDTRITITKNN
+1452 PNDTTITITKNN

-1480 FYQQIDQLEYNY
+1480 FHQQIDQLEYNY

-1506 KYINEAQSICSLKG
+1506 KYINNAQSICSLKG
-1520 DIATYYNVPRVGS
+1520 DVATYYNVPRVGS
-1533 NTRFPVTYN
+1533 TTRFPVTYN

-1556 GATVEITKPIEII
+1556 GATVEITKPIEIV
-1569 YNHFPDEYIE
+1569 YNNVPDEYITL
-1579 IYGIRN
+1579 YGL
-1585 YNNTSVYFE
+1585 YNNNSNTYFE
-1594 IPYKIKANDTVKLY
+1594 IPYNIKATDSIKLY
-1608 VSDEKQSYTYYIFGS
+1608 VNDTKNSYTYWIFGADYYNDS
-1623 GINETRGCVLCGK
+1623 TTTSRVLCSR
-1636 YESNSNNMFYSRNKR
+1636 YENSNNMYYHSGNKR
-1651 VNITGPQNEVLEIVC
+1651 VNITGLKDEVIEIDC
-1666 KPHGIDYTNG
+1666 KPSEITYTNG
-1676 YDDYSYTLDNIPDDS
+1676 YDTYHYTLDNTPV
-1691 DTMNVFHLFGACL
+1691 NCNGYFHVFGTRTTQGYH
-1704 DNYYGKHAASFYGTI
+1704 NSSFSGTI
-1719 YKCTISDENGVKVNL
+1719 YKFTIYDENGIKINL
-1734 VPVKRKADGAIG
+1734 IPVKRKVDGVLG
-1746 FYDTVGDTFYLPNND
+1746 FYDNVQDQFYIPIK
-1761 NGSLSIAPAPKLKG
+1761 GSVTEALAPKLKG

-1791 QKTQPSLSMDINDS
+1791 QKTQPTTSMDINDS
-1805 IDYSYSI
+1805 IDYSYNI

-1850 DGSITMPCSF
+1850 NESITMPCSY
-1860 KSGRVSTDFIVSEG
+1860 KAGRTSTDFIVSEG

-1881 VLNNVKEDKNITVM
+1881 VLNNVKEDKTITVM

-2015 GKVYMFKVRDNT
+2015 GKVYIFKVRDNT
-2027 DTGKLI
+2027 DTVKLI

>member
-14 NAIISYIQ
+14 NAIVSYIQ

-49 PLDETTSTN
+49 PLDETTTTN
-58 NIVKVTTDSNFENGN
+58 NIVKVTTDSNFKNGN

-125 IEKVVPIKTQALPG
+125 IEKIVPIKTQALPG

-232 EQMLLEDNF
+232 EQMQIEDNF
-241 YNLSIENKATTF
+241 YTVSIENKATTF

-282 GFDENAVYWKCY
+282 GFDENSIYWKCY
-294 DDPKGETPVTGYYP
+294 DDPKSETPVTGYYP

-371 STDTDFYDDNHT
+371 STDTNFYNDNHT

-406 YFNYNHDYPEGKICW
+406 YFNSNHDYPEGKICW
-421 YYSDGIN
+421 YYSDGLN

-445 ASENID
+445 TSENID

-463 KGKPYSYGTYGNL
+463 KGTPYSYGTYGNL
-476 YRFEMWDENDNLI
+476 YRCEVLDENDNLL

-594 VDNNTGASHRV
+594 VDNNTNSSYRV
-605 LFGGRRSWDNAD
+605 LFGSRQSSFSDDN
-617 NFYFYVRAQN
+617 YFFFTRFNDSNVACYGKNA
-627 KEQAVYSRNGKECW
+627 KETKGT
-641 GSTMTYGK
+641 TMTYGV
-649 PCKFIAEPNKMSCYN
+649 PCKFIAEPYKLSCYDRN
-664 KQDELLWEII
+664 NNLKWEI
-674 NDGVNYVDSN
+674 NVNGGTPVDCR
-684 YNCWIGCGNNSN
+684 YNCYLGCGNNSN

-736 DTVRNA
+736 DTVRKA

-750 YAYESKS
+750 YNYESKS
-757 IYKGD
+757 IYKGE
-762 KRILHIENIT
+762 KRILNIENIT

-848 PASFTVSYKSGY
+848 PATFIVSYKSGY

-871 DAKITVGKTHYITY
+871 DATVTVGKTHYITY

-935 PCYVFGARTAVN
+935 PCYVFGARNGVN
-947 NKSFVFYAHRSN
+947 NKSFVFYAHRSGYDN
-959 DRNRMGYD
+959 RYRMGYD
-967 RYCGEKDI
+967 RCCGETNI

-987 AGYNGCEVDFAYTKT
+987 ADNNGCECDFAYTKT
-1002 KIDTICPLYRSFDYQ
+1002 KI
-1017 DYNSEVTLP
+1017 
-1026 DNYEKLSCIMN
+1026 
-1037 KLDSKAYIDLGL
+1037 
-1049 KIKPNY
+1049 
-1055 KVESIIYTNS
+1055 
-1065 NNTKSNVVLF
+1065 NTS
-1075 GSTSSTGLAVAERT
+1075 
-1089 STSFTYPMSFDAN
+1089 MSV
-1102 NNFWKNTNQQRN
+1102 NTDC
-1114 STNSE
+1114 
-1119 LEFKMLVAGTLVL
+1119 V
-1132 NITQSSESGYDYLII
+1132 
-1147 QKNGSQIATTS
+1147 
-1158 GVSGSTTRTLSNLA
+1158 
-1172 VNDVIKIYYKKD
+1172 
-1184 GSASSGTDTATVQI
+1184 
-1198 LYDNNVLNAD
+1198 
-1208 FIIGSETN
+1208 
-1216 TNTLYTKYN
+1216 
-1225 GTNCIA
+1225 
-1231 LKQQKVKTNNNF
+1231 
-1243 VYGDTA
+1243 
-1249 KIKMDGSKITW
+1249 
-1260 WNFNGELVSE
+1260 
-1270 MEYESST
+1270 
-1277 EEPSYNTYL
+1277 
-1286 FGLNENGEYR
+1286 
-1296 HFAGNADLYVYTFKL
+1296 
-1311 YDENDNLIYH
+1311 
-1321 LVPALNKTTNEYGLY
+1321 
-1336 DTETGTFF
+1336 
-1344 TNSGEDDF
+1344 
-1352 EGHEIEEIHYVGDDL
+1352 
-1367 DYEMYLF
+1367 YEMYLF

-1437 ATVPTYKGNIVVSNI
+1437 ATEPTYKGNIVVSNI

-1474 GIEDDV
+1474 GIEDEQ
-1480 FYQQIDQLEYNY
+1480 YHQQIDQLEYNY
-1492 ELKNTKLEDWFYTV
+1492 ELKNTQLEDWFYTV
-1506 KYINEAQSICSLKG
+1506 KYINNTHSICSVKG

-1533 NTRFPVTYN
+1533 ITRFPVTYN
-1542 VGTDDNMIEATATA
+1542 FGLDDNMIEATASA
-1556 GATVEITKPIEII
+1556 GATVEITKPIEIV
-1569 YNHFPDEYIE
+1569 YNYVPDEYI
-1579 IYGIRN
+1579 ILYGL
-1585 YNNTSVYFE
+1585 YNNDSNTYFE
-1594 IPYKIKANDTVKLY
+1594 IPYNIKATDSIKLY
-1608 VSDEKQSYTYYIFGS
+1608 VNDSKNSYTYWIFGADYYS
-1623 GINETRGCVLCGK
+1623 DSTTTSRVLCSK
-1636 YESNSNNMFYSRNKR
+1636 YENSNNMYYHSGNKR
-1651 VNITGPQNEVLEIVC
+1651 VNITGLKDEVIEIDC
-1666 KPHGIDYTNG
+1666 KPSEITYTNG
-1676 YDDYSYTLDNIPDDS
+1676 YDTYHYTLDNTPV
-1691 DTMNVFHLFGACL
+1691 NCNGYFHVFGTRTTQGYH
-1704 DNYYGKHAASFYGTI
+1704 NSSFYGTI
-1719 YKCTISDENGVKVNL
+1719 YKFTIYDDNGIKINL
-1734 VPVKRKADGAIG
+1734 IPVKRKVDGVLG
-1746 FYDTVGDTFYLPNND
+1746 FYDTVQDQFYIPIKGAVTEAL
-1761 NGSLSIAPAPKLKG
+1761 APKLKG
-1775 RITVSNI
+1775 KIVVSNI
-1782 TDDTDVIVT
+1782 TDDTDVIVMP
-1791 QKTQPSLSMDINDS
+1791 KSQPSPSMDINDS
-1805 IDYSYSI
+1805 IDYSYNI

-1822 YITINNTTNGELTFT
+1822 YIEINNTTNGELTFT

-1881 VLNNVKEDKNITVM
+1881 VLNNVKDDKNITVM

-1910 NIFTNPDFSN
+1910 NIFTEPDFSG
-1920 YNQYRVVNGTDLMLT
+1920 YNQYRIVNGTDLILT

-1943 VAAMSN
+1943 PASMSERHV
-1949 KQIFEFNINE
+1949 FEFSIS
-1959 LDILSFDPNNI
+1959 DIDLLAFNPNNI
-1970 PGEKIKTKIVSSDT
+1970 PGDRVKSRIITSDS
-1984 NMNEVVQNVTI
+1984 NMNEVVQNVTV
-1995 DGKLM
+1995 DEKLM

-2015 GKVYMFKVRDNT
+2015 GKVYIFKVRDNT

-2033 AYAKDTGPF
+2033 AYAKDTNPI
-2042 NLVNSNG
+2042 NLVNSNN
-2049 EYIIEDN
+2049 EYTVEGN
-2056 DLYFKWDEPNKYI
+2056 DIYFNWNESNKYI
-2069 VKGNKTIYFELNG
+2069 VQGNKNIYFELNG

>member
-14 NAIISYIQ
+14 NAIVSYIQ

-49 PLDETTSTN
+49 PLDETTATN

-73 DEISNSE
+73 DEISNTE

-158 ILPVFGTFGN
+158 ILPVFGTWGN

-217 LNTIPRDGAKAEYTI
+217 LNTIPRDGAKSEYTI
-232 EQMLLEDNF
+232 EQMILEDNF

-282 GFDENAVYWKCY
+282 GFDENSIYWKCY
-294 DDPKGETPVTGYYP
+294 EDPKSETPVTGYYP

-313 EEFGPLPDGFR
+313 EEYNVPDGFR

-406 YFNYNHDYPEGKICW
+406 YYSSNHDYPEGKICW

-428 YEVRNYDGS
+428 YEVRKYEDNT

-445 ASENID
+445 TSENID

-463 KGKPYSYGTYGNL
+463 KGTPYSYGTYGNL
-476 YRFEMWDENDNLI
+476 YRCEVLDENDNLI

-528 YVWQKPMQCS
+528 YVWQKQMQCS

-594 VDNNTGASHRV
+594 VDNNTSSSYRV

-684 YNCWIGCGNNSN
+684 YNCYLGGGNNSN
-696 SIDSWC
+696 NIDSWC

-750 YAYESKS
+750 YNYESKS
-757 IYKGD
+757 IYKGE

-848 PASFTVSYKSGY
+848 PATFAVSYKSGY

-894 TPVKGLY
+894 TPVKGLCN
-901 SNNSSTYFKTG
+901 SNQGQVYIKTG
-912 YIPKWDDRV
+912 YIPKWNDKIV
-921 ECYCSITRDSYYTY
+921 CYSSISNNYYTY
-935 PCYVFGARTAVN
+935 PCFIFGCRNAVN
-947 NKSFVFYAHRSN
+947 NKSFAFYARRDSSN
-959 DRNRMGYD
+959 MAYD
-967 RYCGEKDI
+967 RCCGEKNI
-975 REIINNELMKIT
+975 RSVINNELMKIT
-987 AGYNGCEVDFAYTKT
+987 ADNNGCEVDFAYTKT
-1002 KIDTICPLYRSFDYQ
+1002 NINTEMYKIPIVPDFNQ
-1017 DYNSEVTLP
+1017 DITLP
-1026 DNYEKLSCIMN
+1026 DAYEKIG
-1037 KLDSKAYIDLGL
+1037 YIENTGSIYADLGFKL
-1049 KIKPNY
+1049 KANDR
-1055 KVESIIYTNS
+1055 VELYTNIS
-1065 NNTKSNVVLF
+1065 NPNSDTYNTIF
-1075 GSTSSTGLAVAERT
+1075 GA
-1089 STSFTYPMSFDAN
+1089 
-1102 NNFWKNTNQQRN
+1102 RN
-1114 STNSE
+1114 DET
-1119 LEFKMLVAGTLVL
+1119 
-1132 NITQSSESGYDYLII
+1132 
-1147 QKNGSQIATTS
+1147 
-1158 GVSGSTTRTLSNLA
+1158 
-1172 VNDVIKIYYKKD
+1172 VNEYC
-1184 GSASSGTDTATVQI
+1184 
-1198 LYDNNVLNAD
+1198 LW
-1208 FIIGSETN
+1208 
-1216 TNTLYTKYN
+1216 TKYN
-1225 GTNCIA
+1225 NGNITYGRISNYQASVNVPRNIIIKLFTDK
-1231 LKQQKVKTNNNF
+1231 LK
-1243 VYGDTA
+1243 
-1249 KIKMDGSKITW
+1249 
-1260 WNFNGELVSE
+1260 
-1270 MEYESST
+1270 
-1277 EEPSYNTYL
+1277 
-1286 FGLNENGEYR
+1286 FGW
-1296 HFAGNADLYVYTFKL
+1296 
-1311 YDENDNLIYH
+1311 
-1321 LVPALNKTTNEYGLY
+1321 Y
-1336 DTETGTFF
+1336 DTEGVLLQEFTSTTGELTDTQYNCYLFTRNTRNSVSGGYCLAKVYSFKVYNENNELIQYFVPARRKSDNIAGLYNVITNTFVTGRNGNF
-1344 TNSGEDDF
+1344 SWSRINHNEYPDC
-1352 EGHEIEEIHYVGDDL
+1352 

-1374 GCNNANSRQYGYYG
+1374 NCNHANSRQYSFYG
-1388 NMYKFTIYNGDNQQ
+1388 NIYKFTAYDGEGNIK
-1402 VVNMV
+1402 VNLV
-1407 PVKRISDSVLGF
+1407 PVKRIEDSKLGF
-1419 YDTIRH
+1419 YDTIRQ
-1425 IFITPAGGSVTE
+1425 IFIAPENGTLTE
-1437 ATVPTYKGNIVVSNI
+1437 ATEPTYKGNIVVSNI
-1452 PNDTRITITKNN
+1452 PNDTTITITKNN

-1480 FYQQIDQLEYNY
+1480 FHQQIDQLEYNY

-1506 KYINEAQSICSLKG
+1506 KYINNAQSICSLKG
-1520 DIATYYNVPRVGS
+1520 DVATYYNVPRVGS
-1533 NTRFPVTYN
+1533 TTRFPVTYN

-1556 GATVEITKPIEII
+1556 GATVEITKPIEIV
-1569 YNHFPDEYIE
+1569 YNHVPDEYITL
-1579 IYGIRN
+1579 YGL
-1585 YNNTSVYFE
+1585 YNNDSNTYFE
-1594 IPYKIKANDTVKLY
+1594 IPYNIKATDSIKLY
-1608 VSDEKQSYTYYIFGS
+1608 VNDTKNSYTYWIFGADYYS
-1623 GINETRGCVLCGK
+1623 DSTTTSRVLCSR
-1636 YESNSNNMFYSRNKR
+1636 YENSNNMYYHSGNKR
-1651 VNITGPQNEVLEIVC
+1651 VNITGLKDEVIEIDC
-1666 KPHGIDYTNG
+1666 KPSEITYTNG
-1676 YDDYSYTLDNIPDDS
+1676 YDTYHYTLDNTPV
-1691 DTMNVFHLFGACL
+1691 NCNGYFHVFGTRTTQGYH
-1704 DNYYGKHAASFYGTI
+1704 NSSFYGTI
-1719 YKCTISDENGVKVNL
+1719 YKFTIYDENGIKINL
-1734 VPVKRKADGAIG
+1734 IPVKRKVDGVIG
-1746 FYDTVGDTFYLPNND
+1746 FYDNVQDQFYIPIK
-1761 NGSLSIAPAPKLKG
+1761 GSVTEALAPKLKG

-1791 QKTQPSLSMDINDS
+1791 QKTQPTTSMDINDS
-1805 IDYSYSI
+1805 IDYSYNI

-1822 YITINNTTNGELTFT
+1822 YIEINNTTNGELTFT

-1850 DGSITMPCSF
+1850 NESITMPCSY
-1860 KSGRVSTDFIVSEG
+1860 KAGRTSTDFIVSEG

-1881 VLNNVKEDKNITVM
+1881 VLNNVKEDKTIIVM

-1943 VAAMSN
+1943 IAAMSN

>member
-14 NAIISYIQ
+14 NAIVSYIQ

-49 PLDETTSTN
+49 PLDETTTTN
-58 NIVKVTTDSNFENGN
+58 NIVKVTTDSNFKNGN
-73 DEISNSE
+73 NEISNSE

-241 YNLSIENKATTF
+241 YNLSIENKANTF

-263 YYNVGASTNKITIP
+263 YYNVNSKVNKISIP

-282 GFDENAVYWKCY
+282 GFDENSIYWKCY
-294 DDPKGETPVTGYYP
+294 DDPKSETPVTGYYP

-324 KLQYISPNNSA
+324 KLQYITPNNSA

-371 STDTDFYDDNHT
+371 STDTDFYNDNHT

-406 YFNYNHDYPEGKICW
+406 YFNYNHDYPEGKICL

-437 LIRKLSAA
+437 LIRKLSAST
-445 ASENID
+445 SENID

-584 KDDRVECCAT
+584 KADRVECCAT
-594 VDNNTGASHRV
+594 VDNNTGARHRV

-649 PCKFIAEPNKMSCYN
+649 PCKFIAEQNKMSCYN

-684 YNCWIGCGNNSN
+684 YNCYLGCGNNSN
-696 SIDSWC
+696 SIEDWC

-750 YAYESKS
+750 YNYESKS
-757 IYKGD
+757 IYKGE
-762 KRILHIENIT
+762 KRILNIENIT

-848 PASFTVSYKSGY
+848 PATFAVSYKSGY

-921 ECYCSITRDSYYTY
+921 ECYCSITRDSFYTY
-935 PCYVFGARTAVN
+935 PCYVFGARNGVN
-947 NKSFVFYAHRSN
+947 NKSFVFYAHRSGYDN
-959 DRNRMGYD
+959 RYRMGYD

-987 AGYNGCEVDFAYTKT
+987 ADNNGCECDFAYTKT
-1002 KIDTICPLYRSFDYQ
+1002 KI
-1017 DYNSEVTLP
+1017 
-1026 DNYEKLSCIMN
+1026 
-1037 KLDSKAYIDLGL
+1037 
-1049 KIKPNY
+1049 
-1055 KVESIIYTNS
+1055 
-1065 NNTKSNVVLF
+1065 NTS
-1075 GSTSSTGLAVAERT
+1075 
-1089 STSFTYPMSFDAN
+1089 MSV
-1102 NNFWKNTNQQRN
+1102 NTDC
-1114 STNSE
+1114 
-1119 LEFKMLVAGTLVL
+1119 A
-1132 NITQSSESGYDYLII
+1132 
-1147 QKNGSQIATTS
+1147 
-1158 GVSGSTTRTLSNLA
+1158 
-1172 VNDVIKIYYKKD
+1172 
-1184 GSASSGTDTATVQI
+1184 
-1198 LYDNNVLNAD
+1198 
-1208 FIIGSETN
+1208 
-1216 TNTLYTKYN
+1216 
-1225 GTNCIA
+1225 
-1231 LKQQKVKTNNNF
+1231 
-1243 VYGDTA
+1243 
-1249 KIKMDGSKITW
+1249 
-1260 WNFNGELVSE
+1260 
-1270 MEYESST
+1270 
-1277 EEPSYNTYL
+1277 
-1286 FGLNENGEYR
+1286 
-1296 HFAGNADLYVYTFKL
+1296 
-1311 YDENDNLIYH
+1311 
-1321 LVPALNKTTNEYGLY
+1321 
-1336 DTETGTFF
+1336 
-1344 TNSGEDDF
+1344 
-1352 EGHEIEEIHYVGDDL
+1352 
-1367 DYEMYLF
+1367 YEMYLF

-1425 IFITPAGGSVTE
+1425 IFITPAGGAVTE
-1437 ATVPTYKGNIVVSNI
+1437 ATEPTYKGNIVVSNI

-1474 GIEDDV
+1474 GIEDEQ
-1480 FYQQIDQLEYNY
+1480 YHQQIDQLEYNY

-1506 KYINEAQSICSLKG
+1506 KYINNTHSICSVKG

-1533 NTRFPVTYN
+1533 ITRFPVTYN
-1542 VGTDDNMIEATATA
+1542 VGLDDNMIEATASA
-1556 GATVEITKPIEII
+1556 GATVEITKPIEIV
-1569 YNHFPDEYIE
+1569 YNYVPDEYIAL
-1579 IYGIRN
+1579 YGL
-1585 YNNTSVYFE
+1585 YNNDSNTYFE
-1594 IPYKIKANDTVKLY
+1594 IPYNIKATDSIKLY
-1608 VSDEKQSYTYYIFGS
+1608 VNDSKNSYTYWIFGADYYNDS
-1623 GINETRGCVLCGK
+1623 TTTSRVLCSR
-1636 YESNSNNMFYSRNKR
+1636 YENSNNMYYHSGNKR
-1651 VNITGPQNEVLEIVC
+1651 VNITGLKDEVIEIDC
-1666 KPHGIDYTNG
+1666 KPSEITYTNG
-1676 YDDYSYTLDNIPDDS
+1676 YDTYHYTLDNTPV
-1691 DTMNVFHLFGACL
+1691 NCNGYFHIFGTRTTQGSH
-1704 DNYYGKHAASFYGTI
+1704 NSSFYGTI
-1719 YKCTISDENGVKVNL
+1719 YKFTIYDENGIKINL
-1734 VPVKRKADGAIG
+1734 IPVKRKVDGVLG
-1746 FYDTVGDTFYLPNND
+1746 FYDTVQDQFYIPIKGAVKEAL
-1761 NGSLSIAPAPKLKG
+1761 APKLKG
-1775 RITVSNI
+1775 KIIVSNI
-1782 TDDTDVIVT
+1782 TDDTDVIVMP
-1791 QKTQPSLSMDINDS
+1791 KSQPSPSMDINDS
-1805 IDYSYSI
+1805 LDYSYNI
-1812 EGCSLTDYWH
+1812 EGCTLTDYWH
-1822 YITINNTTNGELTFT
+1822 YIEINNTTNGELTFT

-1881 VLNNVKEDKNITVM
+1881 VLNNVKDDKNITVM
-1895 LNDYHDPKSDTNDDL
+1895 LNDYHDPKSDTDDDL

-1920 YNQYRVVNGTDLMLT
+1920 YNQYRIVNGTDLILT

-1943 VAAMSN
+1943 PASMSERHV
-1949 KQIFEFNINE
+1949 FEFSIS
-1959 LDILSFDPNNI
+1959 DIDLLAFNPNDI
-1970 PGEKIKTKIVSSDT
+1970 PGDRVKSRIITSDS
-1984 NMNEVVQNVTI
+1984 NMNEVVQNVTV
-1995 DGKLM
+1995 DEKLM

-2015 GKVYMFKVRDNT
+2015 GKVYIFKVRDNT

-2033 AYAKDTGPF
+2033 AYAKDTDPI
-2042 NLVNSNG
+2042 NLVNSNN
-2049 EYIIEDN
+2049 EYTVEGN
-2056 DLYFKWDEPNKYI
+2056 DIYFNWNESNKYI
-2069 VKGNKTIYFELNG
+2069 VQGNKNIYFELNG

>member
-14 NAIISYIQ
+14 NAIVSYIQ

-43 GKRPAV
+43 GKRPAI
-49 PLDETTSTN
+49 PLDETTTTN
-58 NIVKVTTDSNFENGN
+58 NIVKVTTDSNFKNGN

-158 ILPVFGTFGN
+158 ILPVFGTWGN

-232 EQMLLEDNF
+232 EQMILEDNF

-282 GFDENAVYWKCY
+282 GFDENSIYWKCY

-313 EEFGPLPDGFR
+313 EEYNVPNGFR

-351 LMNVTENT
+351 LMNITENT
-359 NNSYIGLFGARN
+359 SNSYIGLFGARN
-371 STDTDFYDDNHT
+371 STDTNFYDDNHT

-394 YRTIGF
+394 YRTIGL

-428 YEVRNYDGS
+428 YEVRKYDDNT

-445 ASENID
+445 TSENID

-463 KGKPYSYGTYGNL
+463 KGTPYSYGTYGNL
-476 YRFEMWDENDNLI
+476 YRCEVLDENDNLL

-594 VDNNTGASHRV
+594 VDNNTNSSHRV
-605 LFGGRRSWDNAD
+605 LFGSRQSSFSDDN
-617 NFYFYVRAQN
+617 YFFFTRF
-627 KEQAVYSRNGKECW
+627 NGKNIACYGKNAKETQ
-641 GSTMTYGK
+641 GTTMTYGE
-649 PCKFIAEPNKMSCYN
+649 PCKFIAEPYKLSCYDRN
-664 KQDELLWEII
+664 NNLKWEI
-674 NDGVNYVDSN
+674 NVNGGTPVDCR
-684 YNCWIGCGNNSN
+684 YNCYLGCGNNSN
-696 SIDSWC
+696 NIDSWC

-742 FYTSNSGN
+742 FYTSNYGN
-750 YAYESKS
+750 YNYESKS
-757 IYKGD
+757 IYKGE
-762 KRILHIENIT
+762 KRILNIENIT

-848 PASFTVSYKSGY
+848 PATFAVSYKSGY

-894 TPVKGLY
+894 TPVKGLCN
-901 SNNSSTYFKTG
+901 SNQGQVYIKTG
-912 YIPKWDDRV
+912 YIPKWNDKIV
-921 ECYCSITRDSYYTY
+921 CYSSISNNYYTY
-935 PCYVFGARTAVN
+935 PCFIFGCRNAVN
-947 NKSFVFYAHRSN
+947 NKSFAFYARRDSSN
-959 DRNRMGYD
+959 MAYD
-967 RYCGEKDI
+967 RCCGEKNI
-975 REIINNELMKIT
+975 RSVINNELMKIT
-987 AGYNGCEVDFAYTKT
+987 ADNNGCEVDFAYTKT
-1002 KIDTICPLYRSFDYQ
+1002 KINTEMYKIPIVPDFNQ
-1017 DYNSEVTLP
+1017 DITLP
-1026 DNYEKLSCIMN
+1026 DAYEKIG
-1037 KLDSKAYIDLGL
+1037 YIENTGSIYADLGFKL
-1049 KIKPNY
+1049 KANDR
-1055 KVESIIYTNS
+1055 VELYTNIS
-1065 NNTKSNVVLF
+1065 NPNSDTYNTIF
-1075 GSTSSTGLAVAERT
+1075 GA
-1089 STSFTYPMSFDAN
+1089 
-1102 NNFWKNTNQQRN
+1102 RN
-1114 STNSE
+1114 DET
-1119 LEFKMLVAGTLVL
+1119 
-1132 NITQSSESGYDYLII
+1132 
-1147 QKNGSQIATTS
+1147 
-1158 GVSGSTTRTLSNLA
+1158 
-1172 VNDVIKIYYKKD
+1172 VNEYC
-1184 GSASSGTDTATVQI
+1184 
-1198 LYDNNVLNAD
+1198 LW
-1208 FIIGSETN
+1208 
-1216 TNTLYTKYN
+1216 TKYN
-1225 GTNCIA
+1225 NGNITYGRISDYQASVNVPRNIIIKLFTDK
-1231 LKQQKVKTNNNF
+1231 LK
-1243 VYGDTA
+1243 
-1249 KIKMDGSKITW
+1249 
-1260 WNFNGELVSE
+1260 
-1270 MEYESST
+1270 
-1277 EEPSYNTYL
+1277 
-1286 FGLNENGEYR
+1286 FGW
-1296 HFAGNADLYVYTFKL
+1296 
-1311 YDENDNLIYH
+1311 
-1321 LVPALNKTTNEYGLY
+1321 Y
-1336 DTETGTFF
+1336 DTEGVLLQEFTSTTGELTDTQYNCYLFARNTRNSVSGGYCLAKVYSFKVYNENNELIQYFVPARRKSDNIAGLYNVITNTFVTGRNGNF
-1344 TNSGEDDF
+1344 SWSRINHNEYPDC
-1352 EGHEIEEIHYVGDDL
+1352 

-1374 GCNNANSRQYGYYG
+1374 NCNHANSRQYSFYG
-1388 NMYKFTIYNGDNQQ
+1388 NIYKFTAYDGEGNIK
-1402 VVNMV
+1402 VNLV
-1407 PVKRISDSVLGF
+1407 PVKRLEDSKLGF
-1419 YDTIRH
+1419 YDTIREM
-1425 IFITPAGGSVTE
+1425 FIIPENGTLTE

-1452 PNDTRITITKNN
+1452 PNDTTITITKNN

-1480 FYQQIDQLEYNY
+1480 FHQQIDQLEYNY

-1506 KYINEAQSICSLKG
+1506 KYINNAQYICSLKG
-1520 DIATYYNVPRVGS
+1520 DVATYYNVPRVGS
-1533 NTRFPVTYN
+1533 TTRFPVTYN

-1556 GATVEITKPIEII
+1556 GATVEITKPIEIV
-1569 YNHFPDEYIE
+1569 YNNVPDEYITL
-1579 IYGIRN
+1579 YGL
-1585 YNNTSVYFE
+1585 YNNNSNTYFE
-1594 IPYKIKANDTVKLY
+1594 IPYNIKATDSIKLY
-1608 VSDEKQSYTYYIFGS
+1608 VNDTKNSYTYWIFGADYYS
-1623 GINETRGCVLCGK
+1623 DSTTTSRVLCSR
-1636 YESNSNNMFYSRNKR
+1636 YENSNNMYYHSGNKR
-1651 VNITGPQNEVLEIVC
+1651 VNITGLKDEVIEIDC
-1666 KPHGIDYTNG
+1666 KPSEITYTNG
-1676 YDDYSYTLDNIPDDS
+1676 YDTYHYTLDNTPV
-1691 DTMNVFHLFGACL
+1691 NCNGYFHVFGTRTTQGYH
-1704 DNYYGKHAASFYGTI
+1704 NSSFYGTI
-1719 YKCTISDENGVKVNL
+1719 YKFTIYDENGIKINL
-1734 VPVKRKADGAIG
+1734 IPVKRKVDGILG
-1746 FYDTVGDTFYLPNND
+1746 FYDIIQDQFYIPIA
-1761 NGSLSIAPAPKLKG
+1761 GSVTEAQAPKLKG
-1775 RITVSNI
+1775 SIRVSNI

-1791 QKTQPSLSMDINDS
+1791 QKTQPTTSMDINDS
-1805 IDYSYSI
+1805 IDYSYNI

-1850 DGSITMPCSF
+1850 NESITMPCSY
-1860 KSGRVSTDFIVSEG
+1860 KAGRTSTDFIVSEG

-1881 VLNNVKEDKNITVM
+1881 VLNNVKEDKTITVM

>member
-14 NAIISYIQ
+14 NAIVSYIQ

-49 PLDETTSTN
+49 PLDETTTTN
-58 NIVKVTTDSNFENGN
+58 NIVKVTTDSNFKNGN

-125 IEKVVPIKTQALPG
+125 IEKIVPIKTQALPG

-232 EQMLLEDNF
+232 EQMQIEDNF
-241 YNLSIENKATTF
+241 YTVSIENKATTF
-253 VTNSEFSNGK
+253 VTNGEFSNGK

-294 DDPKGETPVTGYYP
+294 DDPKSETAVTGYYP

-313 EEFGPLPDGFR
+313 EEYNVPNGFR

-351 LMNVTENT
+351 LMNVSERTDNG
-359 NNSYIGLFGARN
+359 YIGLFGARN
-371 STDTDFYDDNHT
+371 STDTNFYNDNHT

-406 YFNYNHDYPEGKICW
+406 YFNSNHDYPEGKICW
-421 YYSDGIN
+421 YYSDGLN

-445 ASENID
+445 TSENID

-463 KGKPYSYGTYGNL
+463 KGTPYSYGTYGNL
-476 YRFEMWDENDNLI
+476 YRCEVLDENDNLL

-521 YFTGPEF
+521 YFTGSEF

-594 VDNNTGASHRV
+594 VDNNTNSSYRV
-605 LFGGRRSWDNAD
+605 LFGSRQSSFSDDN
-617 NFYFYVRAQN
+617 YFFFTRFNDSNVACYGKNA
-627 KEQAVYSRNGKECW
+627 KETKGT
-641 GSTMTYGK
+641 TMTYGV
-649 PCKFIAEPNKMSCYN
+649 PCKFIAEPYKLSCYDRN
-664 KQDELLWEII
+664 NNLKWEI
-674 NDGVNYVDSN
+674 NVNGGTPVDCR
-684 YNCWIGCGNNSN
+684 YNCYLGCGNNSN
-696 SIDSWC
+696 SNTFWC
-702 YAHYHYFRVYNKDN
+702 YAHYHYFRVYDKDN
-716 NLVVNLI
+716 NLAVNLI

-736 DTVRNA
+736 DTARNA

-750 YAYESKS
+750 YNYESKS

-796 DEHQNEPKDSL
+796 DEQHNEPKDSL

-935 PCYVFGARTAVN
+935 PCYVFGARNGVN
-947 NKSFVFYAHRSN
+947 NKSFVFYAHRSGYDN
-959 DRNRMGYD
+959 RYRMGYD
-967 RYCGEKDI
+967 RCCGETNI

-987 AGYNGCEVDFAYTKT
+987 ADNNGCECDFAYTKT
-1002 KIDTICPLYRSFDYQ
+1002 KI
-1017 DYNSEVTLP
+1017 
-1026 DNYEKLSCIMN
+1026 
-1037 KLDSKAYIDLGL
+1037 
-1049 KIKPNY
+1049 
-1055 KVESIIYTNS
+1055 
-1065 NNTKSNVVLF
+1065 NTS
-1075 GSTSSTGLAVAERT
+1075 
-1089 STSFTYPMSFDAN
+1089 MSV
-1102 NNFWKNTNQQRN
+1102 NTDC
-1114 STNSE
+1114 
-1119 LEFKMLVAGTLVL
+1119 V
-1132 NITQSSESGYDYLII
+1132 
-1147 QKNGSQIATTS
+1147 
-1158 GVSGSTTRTLSNLA
+1158 
-1172 VNDVIKIYYKKD
+1172 
-1184 GSASSGTDTATVQI
+1184 
-1198 LYDNNVLNAD
+1198 
-1208 FIIGSETN
+1208 
-1216 TNTLYTKYN
+1216 
-1225 GTNCIA
+1225 
-1231 LKQQKVKTNNNF
+1231 
-1243 VYGDTA
+1243 
-1249 KIKMDGSKITW
+1249 
-1260 WNFNGELVSE
+1260 
-1270 MEYESST
+1270 
-1277 EEPSYNTYL
+1277 
-1286 FGLNENGEYR
+1286 
-1296 HFAGNADLYVYTFKL
+1296 
-1311 YDENDNLIYH
+1311 
-1321 LVPALNKTTNEYGLY
+1321 
-1336 DTETGTFF
+1336 
-1344 TNSGEDDF
+1344 
-1352 EGHEIEEIHYVGDDL
+1352 
-1367 DYEMYLF
+1367 YEMYLF

-1388 NMYKFTIYNGDNQQ
+1388 NMYKFTIYNGYNQQ

-1474 GIEDDV
+1474 GIEDEQ
-1480 FYQQIDQLEYNY
+1480 YHQQIDQLEYNY

-1506 KYINEAQSICSLKG
+1506 KYINNTHSICSVKG

-1542 VGTDDNMIEATATA
+1542 VGTDDNMIEATATS
-1556 GATVEITKPIEII
+1556 GATVEITKPIEIV
-1569 YNHFPDEYIE
+1569 YNSVPDEYITL
-1579 IYGIRN
+1579 YGL
-1585 YNNTSVYFE
+1585 YNNDSNTYFE
-1594 IPYKIKANDTVKLY
+1594 IPYNIKATDSIKLY
-1608 VSDEKQSYTYYIFGS
+1608 VNDTKNSYTYWIFGADYYS
-1623 GINETRGCVLCGK
+1623 DSTTTSRVLCSR
-1636 YESNSNNMFYSRNKR
+1636 YENSSNNMYYHSGNKR
-1651 VNITGPQNEVLEIVC
+1651 VNITGLKDEVIEIDC
-1666 KPHGIDYTNG
+1666 KPSEITYTNG
-1676 YDDYSYTLDNIPDDS
+1676 YDTYHYTLDNTPV
-1691 DTMNVFHLFGACL
+1691 NCNGYFHVFGTRTTQGYH
-1704 DNYYGKHAASFYGTI
+1704 NSSFSGTI
-1719 YKCTISDENGVKVNL
+1719 YKFTIYDDNGIKINL
-1734 VPVKRKADGAIG
+1734 IPVKRKVDGVLG
-1746 FYDTVGDTFYLPNND
+1746 FYDAVQDQFYIPIKGAVTEAL
-1761 NGSLSIAPAPKLKG
+1761 APKLKG
-1775 RITVSNI
+1775 KIIVSNI
-1782 TDDTDVIVT
+1782 TDDTDVIVMP
-1791 QKTQPSLSMDINDS
+1791 KSQPSPSMDINDS
-1805 IDYSYSI
+1805 IDYSYNI

-1822 YITINNTTNGELTFT
+1822 YIEINNTTNGELTFT

-1881 VLNNVKEDKNITVM
+1881 VLNNVKDDKNITVM

-1910 NIFTNPDFSN
+1910 NIFTEPDFSG
-1920 YNQYRVVNGTDLMLT
+1920 YNQYRIVNGTDLILT

-1943 VAAMSN
+1943 PASMSERHV
-1949 KQIFEFNINE
+1949 FEFSIS
-1959 LDILSFDPNNI
+1959 DIDLLAFNPNNI
-1970 PGEKIKTKIVSSDT
+1970 PGDRVKSRIITSDS
-1984 NMNEVVQNVTI
+1984 NMNEVVQNVTV
-1995 DGKLM
+1995 DEKLM

-2015 GKVYMFKVRDNT
+2015 GKVYIFKVRDNT

-2033 AYAKDTGPF
+2033 AYAKDTNPI
-2042 NLVNSNG
+2042 NLVNSNN
-2049 EYIIEDN
+2049 EYTVEGN
-2056 DLYFKWDEPNKYI
+2056 DIYFNWNESNKYI
-2069 VKGNKTIYFELNG
+2069 VQGNKNIYFELNG

>member
-14 NAIISYIQ
+14 NAIVSYIQ

-49 PLDETTSTN
+49 PLDETTTTN
-58 NIVKVTTDSNFENGN
+58 NIIKVTTDSNFENGN

-99 NKVGIEN
+99 NKIGIEN
-106 TVCVPEPVIFEIQN
+106 TICVPEPVIFEIQN

-139 QDFIFQILYVK
+139 QDFVFQILYVK

-158 ILPVFGTFGN
+158 ILPVFGTWGN
-168 YARLSKDGKYLTVNS
+168 YARISRDGKYLTVNS

-203 KPDPSIIQQAGDRM
+203 QPDPSIIQQDGDRM

-232 EQMLLEDNF
+232 EQMQIEDNF
-241 YNLSIENKATTF
+241 YTVSIENKATTF

-282 GFDENAVYWKCY
+282 GFDENSIYWKCY

-313 EEFGPLPDGFR
+313 EEYNVPNGFR

-371 STDTDFYDDNHT
+371 STDTDFYNDNHT

-406 YFNYNHDYPEGKICW
+406 YYYSNHDYPEGKICW

-428 YEVRNYDGS
+428 YEVSNYDGS

-445 ASENID
+445 TSENID

-463 KGKPYSYGTYGNL
+463 KGTPYSYGTYGNL
-476 YRFEMWDENDNLI
+476 YRCEVLDENDNLL

-521 YFTGPEF
+521 YFSGPEF

-594 VDNNTGASHRV
+594 VDNNTNSSHRV

-696 SIDSWC
+696 SIHSWC

-736 DTVRNA
+736 DTARNA

-750 YAYESKS
+750 YNYEYKNL
-757 IYKGD
+757 YKGE
-762 KRILHIENIT
+762 KRILHLENIT

-935 PCYVFGARTAVN
+935 PCYVFGARNGVN
-947 NKSFVFYAHRSN
+947 NKSFVFYAHRSGYDN
-959 DRNRMGYD
+959 RYRMGYD
-967 RYCGEKDI
+967 RCCGETNI

-987 AGYNGCEVDFAYTKT
+987 ADNNGCECDFAYTKT
-1002 KIDTICPLYRSFDYQ
+1002 KI
-1017 DYNSEVTLP
+1017 
-1026 DNYEKLSCIMN
+1026 
-1037 KLDSKAYIDLGL
+1037 
-1049 KIKPNY
+1049 
-1055 KVESIIYTNS
+1055 
-1065 NNTKSNVVLF
+1065 NTS
-1075 GSTSSTGLAVAERT
+1075 
-1089 STSFTYPMSFDAN
+1089 MSV
-1102 NNFWKNTNQQRN
+1102 NTDC
-1114 STNSE
+1114 
-1119 LEFKMLVAGTLVL
+1119 V
-1132 NITQSSESGYDYLII
+1132 
-1147 QKNGSQIATTS
+1147 
-1158 GVSGSTTRTLSNLA
+1158 
-1172 VNDVIKIYYKKD
+1172 
-1184 GSASSGTDTATVQI
+1184 
-1198 LYDNNVLNAD
+1198 
-1208 FIIGSETN
+1208 
-1216 TNTLYTKYN
+1216 
-1225 GTNCIA
+1225 
-1231 LKQQKVKTNNNF
+1231 
-1243 VYGDTA
+1243 
-1249 KIKMDGSKITW
+1249 
-1260 WNFNGELVSE
+1260 
-1270 MEYESST
+1270 
-1277 EEPSYNTYL
+1277 
-1286 FGLNENGEYR
+1286 
-1296 HFAGNADLYVYTFKL
+1296 
-1311 YDENDNLIYH
+1311 
-1321 LVPALNKTTNEYGLY
+1321 
-1336 DTETGTFF
+1336 
-1344 TNSGEDDF
+1344 
-1352 EGHEIEEIHYVGDDL
+1352 
-1367 DYEMYLF
+1367 YEMYLF

-1437 ATVPTYKGNIVVSNI
+1437 ATEPTYKGNIVVSNI

-1474 GIEDDV
+1474 GIEDEQ
-1480 FYQQIDQLEYNY
+1480 YHQQIDQLEYNY

-1506 KYINEAQSICSLKG
+1506 KYINNTHSICSVKG

-1533 NTRFPVTYN
+1533 ITRFPVTYN
-1542 VGTDDNMIEATATA
+1542 FGLDDNMIEATASA
-1556 GATVEITKPIEII
+1556 GATVEITKPIEIV
-1569 YNHFPDEYIE
+1569 YNYVPDEYITL
-1579 IYGIRN
+1579 YGL
-1585 YNNTSVYFE
+1585 YNNDSNTYFE
-1594 IPYKIKANDTVKLY
+1594 IPYNIKATDSIKLY
-1608 VSDEKQSYTYYIFGS
+1608 VNDTKNSYNYWIFGADYYNDS
-1623 GINETRGCVLCGK
+1623 TTTSRVLCSR
-1636 YESNSNNMFYSRNKR
+1636 YENSSNNMYYHSGNKR
-1651 VNITGPQNEVLEIVC
+1651 VNITGLKDEVIEIDC
-1666 KPHGIDYTNG
+1666 KPSEITYTNG
-1676 YDDYSYTLDNIPDDS
+1676 YDTYHYTLDNTPV
-1691 DTMNVFHLFGACL
+1691 NCNGYFHVFGTRTTQGYH
-1704 DNYYGKHAASFYGTI
+1704 NSSFSGTI
-1719 YKCTISDENGVKVNL
+1719 YKFTIYDDNGIKINL
-1734 VPVKRKADGAIG
+1734 IPVKRKVDGVLG
-1746 FYDTVGDTFYLPNND
+1746 FYDTVQDQFYIPIKGAVTEAL
-1761 NGSLSIAPAPKLKG
+1761 APKLKG
-1775 RITVSNI
+1775 KIVVSNI
-1782 TDDTDVIVT
+1782 TDDTDVIVMP
-1791 QKTQPSLSMDINDS
+1791 KSQPSPSMDINDS
-1805 IDYSYSI
+1805 IDYSYNI

-1822 YITINNTTNGELTFT
+1822 YIEINNTTNGELTFT

-1860 KSGRVSTDFIVSEG
+1860 KAGRVSTDFIVSEG

-1920 YNQYRVVNGTDLMLT
+1920 YNQYRVVNGTDSMIT

-1970 PGEKIKTKIVSSDT
+1970 PGEKIKAKIVSSDT

-2015 GKVYMFKVRDNT
+2015 GKVYIFKVRDNT

>member
-14 NAIISYIQ
+14 NAIVSYIQ

-49 PLDETTSTN
+49 PLDETTSMN

-99 NKVGIEN
+99 NKVSIEN

-139 QDFIFQILYVK
+139 QDFVFQILYVK

-158 ILPVFGTFGN
+158 ILPVFGTWGN
-168 YARLSKDGKYLTVNS
+168 YARISRDGKYLTVNS

-203 KPDPSIIQQAGDRM
+203 QPDPSIIQQAGDRM

-232 EQMLLEDNF
+232 EQMQIEDNF
-241 YNLSIENKATTF
+241 YTVSIENKATTF

-282 GFDENAVYWKCY
+282 GFDENSIYWKCY
-294 DDPKGETPVTGYYP
+294 DDPKGETLVTGYYP

-406 YFNYNHDYPEGKICW
+406 YFNSNHDYPEGKICW
-421 YYSDGIN
+421 YYSDGLN

-494 AKNLDTNSCGL
+494 AKNLETNSCGL

-521 YFTGPEF
+521 YFSGPEF

-594 VDNNTGASHRV
+594 VDNNTNSSHRV
-605 LFGGRRSWDNAD
+605 LFGGKRSWDNAD

-684 YNCWIGCGNNSN
+684 YNCWIGCGNNN
-696 SIDSWC
+696 GSINSWC

-736 DTVRNA
+736 DTARNA

-935 PCYVFGARTAVN
+935 PCYVFGARNGVN
-947 NKSFVFYAHRSN
+947 NKSFVFYAHRSGYDN
-959 DRNRMGYD
+959 RYRMGYD
-967 RYCGEKDI
+967 RCCGETNI

-987 AGYNGCEVDFAYTKT
+987 ADNNGCECDFAYTKT
-1002 KIDTICPLYRSFDYQ
+1002 KI
-1017 DYNSEVTLP
+1017 
-1026 DNYEKLSCIMN
+1026 
-1037 KLDSKAYIDLGL
+1037 
-1049 KIKPNY
+1049 
-1055 KVESIIYTNS
+1055 
-1065 NNTKSNVVLF
+1065 NTS
-1075 GSTSSTGLAVAERT
+1075 
-1089 STSFTYPMSFDAN
+1089 MSV
-1102 NNFWKNTNQQRN
+1102 NTDC
-1114 STNSE
+1114 
-1119 LEFKMLVAGTLVL
+1119 V
-1132 NITQSSESGYDYLII
+1132 
-1147 QKNGSQIATTS
+1147 
-1158 GVSGSTTRTLSNLA
+1158 
-1172 VNDVIKIYYKKD
+1172 
-1184 GSASSGTDTATVQI
+1184 
-1198 LYDNNVLNAD
+1198 
-1208 FIIGSETN
+1208 
-1216 TNTLYTKYN
+1216 
-1225 GTNCIA
+1225 
-1231 LKQQKVKTNNNF
+1231 
-1243 VYGDTA
+1243 
-1249 KIKMDGSKITW
+1249 
-1260 WNFNGELVSE
+1260 
-1270 MEYESST
+1270 
-1277 EEPSYNTYL
+1277 
-1286 FGLNENGEYR
+1286 
-1296 HFAGNADLYVYTFKL
+1296 
-1311 YDENDNLIYH
+1311 
-1321 LVPALNKTTNEYGLY
+1321 
-1336 DTETGTFF
+1336 
-1344 TNSGEDDF
+1344 
-1352 EGHEIEEIHYVGDDL
+1352 
-1367 DYEMYLF
+1367 YEMYLF

-1407 PVKRISDSVLGF
+1407 PVKRISDSVFGF

-1437 ATVPTYKGNIVVSNI
+1437 ATEPTYKGNIVVSNI

-1474 GIEDDV
+1474 GIEDEQ
-1480 FYQQIDQLEYNY
+1480 YHQQIDQLEYNY

-1506 KYINEAQSICSLKG
+1506 KYINNTHSICSVKG

-1533 NTRFPVTYN
+1533 ITRFPVTYN
-1542 VGTDDNMIEATATA
+1542 VGLDDNMIEATATA
-1556 GATVEITKPIEII
+1556 GATVEITKPIEIV
-1569 YNHFPDEYIE
+1569 YNYVPDEYITL
-1579 IYGIRN
+1579 YGL
-1585 YNNTSVYFE
+1585 YNNDSNTYFE
-1594 IPYKIKANDTVKLY
+1594 IPYNIKATDSIKLY
-1608 VSDEKQSYTYYIFGS
+1608 VNDTKNSYTYWIFGADYYS
-1623 GINETRGCVLCGK
+1623 DSTTTSRVLCSR
-1636 YESNSNNMFYSRNKR
+1636 YENSSNNMYYHSGNKR
-1651 VNITGPQNEVLEIVC
+1651 VNITGLKDEVIEIDC
-1666 KPHGIDYTNG
+1666 KPSEITYTNG
-1676 YDDYSYTLDNIPDDS
+1676 YDTYHYTLDNTPV
-1691 DTMNVFHLFGACL
+1691 NCNGYFHVFGTRTTQGYH
-1704 DNYYGKHAASFYGTI
+1704 NSSFYGTI
-1719 YKCTISDENGVKVNL
+1719 YKFTIYDDNGIKINL
-1734 VPVKRKADGAIG
+1734 IPVKRKVDGVLG
-1746 FYDTVGDTFYLPNND
+1746 FYDTVQDQFYIPIKGAVTEAL
-1761 NGSLSIAPAPKLKG
+1761 APKLKG
-1775 RITVSNI
+1775 KIIVSNI

-1791 QKTQPSLSMDINDS
+1791 QKTQPTTSMDINDS
-1805 IDYSYSI
+1805 IDYSYNI

-1822 YITINNTTNGELTFT
+1822 YIEINNTTNGELTFT

-1850 DGSITMPCSF
+1850 DGSITMPCSY
-1860 KSGRVSTDFIVSEG
+1860 KAGRVSTDFIVSEG

-1881 VLNNVKEDKNITVM
+1881 VLNNVKNDKNITVM

-1959 LDILSFDPNNI
+1959 LDILSFVPNNI
-1970 PGEKIKTKIVSSDT
+1970 PGEKIKAKIVSSDT

-2042 NLVNSNG
+2042 NLVNSNS